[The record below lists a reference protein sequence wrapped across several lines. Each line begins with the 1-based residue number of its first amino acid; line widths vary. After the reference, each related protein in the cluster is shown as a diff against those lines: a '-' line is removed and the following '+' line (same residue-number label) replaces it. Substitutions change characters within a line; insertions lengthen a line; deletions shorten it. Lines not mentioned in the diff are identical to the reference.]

1 MAADPTPVKVRQN
14 KKKTVIFIT
23 AAMLILAIAAGI
35 GVKWYR
41 DVQNRV
47 TVSFNTNGGE
57 TVEAVTLEKGSVL
70 TAVPC
75 ASKQDQNFT
84 GWFYDGDCTE
94 PFHSEDPF
102 EENTV
107 LYAAYEEPEQGVTKQ
122 DTAYV
127 ADCDAKEPIVIRSEE
142 KITDENWMDYLEIES
157 ALGDLPTSFHVTAL
171 EDNQY
176 EVTPEQDYQA
186 GFTYDFHAKNG
197 ATLISGESEDL
208 NTVTQRIHKDNV
220 EEVVLKKE
228 IVYLDW
234 DDVVREGE
242 TYQFYIPKR
251 AEFVITEKTPICFL
265 NGYDEWVAAGKNP
278 NTFGD
283 LYDDTTLFV
292 SVSMVNDQF
301 LVKESDKGTLSGKD
315 WYFVTVEDADLADI
329 IDDVDVYMEEHVEAE
344 DLIDTEQI
352 EQNILEGDG
361 IDQLEDLLT
370 CAILDDETFQNLSDE
385 KSNDNV
391 FLFNNIVA
399 SAAEMDN
406 IPFRDGLS
414 MGETVSI
421 PVAKK
426 GDITVSVSWSRD
438 SARNPNFPG
447 VDYNDPENKEWSAMQ
462 VMVEFDKVVNG
473 VEIKAATD
481 ITEYLKINMQGCK
494 EWQGINL
501 KFDYAANI
509 YSQVTFDFNVAIR
522 EEGGEWLDVS
532 ESVTSKMTSEEMLQ
546 RYSDIINADTG
557 FIDICD
563 ETIVSGKFRVI
574 PFIPIFTV
582 SLNLNYTLR
591 LDLAA
596 GISSNFTQ
604 LDATQVG
611 MRGISSG
618 KVEGYKNELSGAN
631 RYAYNFNACGR
642 IGVETGLKGELTLS
656 FTGLEKYGEIGISI
670 EVGVYTDLYG
680 YVNFSL
686 KKERQHSSFI
696 EKKFN
701 GAYYLEV
708 GIYLEIKAFARA
720 EAFDVEKDARLFKD
734 KWKLFSWGSRY
745 VVYGLDSKKSTGNGV
760 GFSQDEDGNNRYF
773 MHQNQ
778 ANIVEI
784 CGLKP
789 EYVDLTT
796 GKLTTAV
803 DQELNGNFYPQ
814 FSNKALRYN
823 DSNRMVSVDTNK
835 TNAKAFIANVDIY
848 FDVPMFSLSSTQTA
862 DGESFVST
870 KLYWSDPSTNITS
883 IDDFSKTYTASFGYQ
898 FPDGSTKIIET
909 KEVLAIEPVGSFGV
923 HKDLD
928 KVIFRVDGYSCS
940 NDESFKYN
948 PSSEYRMNSVYIA
961 KDTSFYVN
969 VTPKQYYVSFSY
981 YDVDAKQWKAEVRAC
996 TVGETP
1002 VPPKEAENAMFTG
1015 WGGRDYVTGDRLSEL
1030 TALSYGTSWNS
1041 TWNPSASQ
1049 YYELNDTIERLG
1061 LTSFDKSPD
1070 EVLATYDASYYKNKW
1085 DYAWNAVP
1093 FINYRNPK
1101 DGFVQVYHA
1110 NYRDCNV
1117 TFLYGNEDA
1126 YDKTGNEA
1134 VDVKSLTRAFE
1145 IGDTIKAPYDSTY
1158 MEGYGLVQG
1167 WDKDG
1172 DGIND
1177 YELDADGKAILP
1189 EATEDGMILR
1199 GIYEIPEITLHFQT
1213 YNGDKQQYEDFT
1225 EVTLKNGLEI
1235 NFDGKEVT
1243 FGGEKVYA
1251 SGETEDVFTQ
1261 TIAASSDFSKFRYWE
1276 YHPVSIN
1283 AWIRADKA
1291 YKTTY
1296 YTSDI
1301 FFRPA
1306 FMTYYKID
1314 FLPGEMGQF
1323 RVKNDDG
1330 TMTEQ
1335 EQLTHR
1341 VLPGDTVI
1349 PHELIDNAYPTED
1362 GETLQ
1367 WLEGW
1372 DADGDG
1378 EIDYRQ
1384 TSLFTAEKNLTL
1396 TAIYKKEPLTFQTE
1410 IELPLQFE
1418 PEFPASAKP
1427 YLTNETKEGDSVQT
1441 YVYEGPYT
1449 PYLPLETYIKNLYET
1464 TKHIDS
1470 ETGYEVYDYASMTSL
1485 QTHFYYPNGK
1495 STAVNVFKKVEIR
1508 EGHTGHT
1515 ITFDAGEDG
1524 YFMSYGSADVKKHQT
1539 FTKTLDNGTYNIAD
1553 YTCWANTSPN
1563 RDCPDLYSYY
1573 TVDYWTDEDGNRLE
1587 NDQFTVDKQSK
1598 TLTAHWVCNMQIR
1611 LDSERLEPI
1620 GQIGSYTYSG
1630 TNTSNMLLAE
1640 GTHKFSELNQPVQ
1653 TYFPEKYLFEV
1664 VGWKDSR
1671 DKTDIIHG
1679 LEEEFELSDEER
1691 DTVFTAVWKQKGV
1704 AVVLHTDKNF
1714 QNATGNA
1721 VAPEH
1726 DFNESNQV
1734 LLDFGTYPISG
1745 FPVPYD
1751 LDGICTYQTVG
1762 WKDSNGTVYRL
1773 DDPNAAI
1780 TLTED
1785 TGYLELT
1792 AVTEISECTFY
1803 FDANGGTFSDGGTRY
1818 TKKLPVG
1825 ENQVDDWAIPE
1836 RENTAYETYVF
1847 AGWKVVTNDDDYQ
1860 ETICKAGDTYTV
1872 DDSCCSVY
1880 AIWQT
1885 TEQKHHYRYG
1895 FDEDS
1900 HWLVCLNESCTGID
1914 AEKTAHTWD
1923 ENQVCSVCGYGCVT
1937 PQTDEDG
1944 NYVITNTAELYGF
1957 AKLVNEGQ
1965 TDANAVLGC
1974 DITVNQGVLDAS
1986 GDLADGA
1993 FITWTPIGASYTTPY
2008 SGTFDGRGHS
2018 INGLYFCQDRTQPLQ
2033 GKLYF
2038 GLFGMLENA
2047 TVENVMVAD
2056 SYFNAGADYSS
2067 AGGIAAQA
2075 GNSTISCCETR
2086 VNVYAMVSGGI
2097 TAEAHSSEIVNCSSV
2112 GTIDSFTK
2120 AGGITAFAMEST
2132 IKNCFYA
2139 GAVTTS
2145 LQGSVIPIADCET
2158 ISNCYYD
2165 KNQFPGQTKLLSG
2178 VTAKTTKQFQ
2188 SGSVAYLLQD
2198 GQEAEV
2204 WGQEIGVDQYPK
2216 IHGKKV
2222 YRSGNKYFNEQVTTT
2237 TTTTTTI
2244 TTTTTTVTT
2253 TKLTTTKPMTT
2264 TSATKQTTTTTKLT
2278 TKPMTTTFATKQT
2291 TATTKLTTKPMTTTS
2306 TTEQTTT
2313 TTKLTTKPMTTTFA
2327 TKQTTATTKLTTKP
2341 MTTTSTTEQT
2351 TTTTKLTTTKPVT
2364 TTSTTKQTTATT
2376 KLTTKPVT
2384 TTSTIK
2390 QTTTTTKLTTKPV
2403 ATTSASEQMTTT
2415 TKLTTKPMTTTS
2427 ITEQTTTMTKL
2438 TTKPM
2443 TTTSVTKQT
2452 TATTKLTTKPMTT
2465 TSTTEQTTTTTKL
2478 TTKPITTTQATT
2490 KSTTITTTNT
2500 AKPTT
2505 TSTSTIN
2512 SMTTTVTA
2520 TSTTETTTAVTTT
2533 SFTTEPTTTGSII
2546 NSTTTST
2553 TESTTT
2559 TTTVPATTTTTEA
2572 TTTST
2577 TESTTTTITIPTT
2590 TTTTTTTEKT
2600 TTSTTESTTT
2610 TITIPT
2616 TTTTIEETTTSTTES
2631 TTTTTTIPTTTT
2643 TIEETTISTTESTTT
2658 ITTVPTTTT
2667 TIEAT
2672 TTSTTESTTTIT
2684 TVPTTTTTTEETT
2697 TSTTESTTTT
2707 TITIPTTTTTTEATT
2722 TSTTEW
2728 TTTITTVP
2736 TTTTTTEETTT
2747 STTESTTTIT
2757 TVPTTTTTT
2766 EETTTSTTEST
2777 TTTTTIP
2784 TTTTTT
2790 EATTTSTTEWT
2801 TTTTTVPTTTTTT
2814 EVTTTSTTEWTTTTT
2829 TVPTTTTTSETT
2841 TTVPTTSEENPD
2853 TTTTEPIEM
2862 GIYGDVDGNGI
2873 VDVSDAVAV
2882 LTYYAK
2888 RAAGL
2893 EPIFG
2898 ETPEENEAIFALADV
2913 DQDGMITVQ
2922 DAVYILTYY
2931 AQKASGMQ
2939 PTWEEL
2945 TGISALF

>member
-1 MAADPTPVKVRQN
+1 M
-14 KKKTVIFIT
+14 
-23 AAMLILAIAAGI
+23 
-35 GVKWYR
+35 
-41 DVQNRV
+41 
-47 TVSFNTNGGE
+47 
-57 TVEAVTLEKGSVL
+57 
-70 TAVPC
+70 
-75 ASKQDQNFT
+75 
-84 GWFYDGDCTE
+84 
-94 PFHSEDPF
+94 
-102 EENTV
+102 
-107 LYAAYEEPEQGVTKQ
+107 
-122 DTAYV
+122 
-127 ADCDAKEPIVIRSEE
+127 
-142 KITDENWMDYLEIES
+142 
-157 ALGDLPTSFHVTAL
+157 
-171 EDNQY
+171 
-176 EVTPEQDYQA
+176 
-186 GFTYDFHAKNG
+186 
-197 ATLISGESEDL
+197 
-208 NTVTQRIHKDNV
+208 
-220 EEVVLKKE
+220 
-228 IVYLDW
+228 
-234 DDVVREGE
+234 
-242 TYQFYIPKR
+242 
-251 AEFVITEKTPICFL
+251 
-265 NGYDEWVAAGKNP
+265 NGYNEWVAAGKNP

-283 LYDDTTLFV
+283 LYDDDTLFV
-292 SVSMVNDQF
+292 SVNLVNDQF
-301 LVKESDKGTLSGKD
+301 LAKESDKGNLSGKD
-315 WYFVTVEDADLADI
+315 WYFVTVENADLADI
-329 IDDVDVYMEEHVEAE
+329 IDDVDVYMEENVEAE

-361 IDQLEDLLT
+361 INQLEDLLT
-370 CAILDDETFQNLSDE
+370 CAILDDQTFQNLSDE
-385 KSNDNV
+385 KPNDNV

-414 MGETVSI
+414 MGETVRI

-686 KKERQHSSFI
+686 KKERQHSSLV

-745 VVYGLDSKKSTGNGV
+745 VVYGLDGQKSTGSGV

-778 ANIVEI
+778 ANIIEI

-803 DQELNGNFYPQ
+803 DQELNGKFYPQ

-848 FDVPMFSLSSTQTA
+848 FDIPMFSLSSTQTA

-870 KLYWSDPSTNITS
+870 KLYWSDPSTDITS
-883 IDDFSKTYTASFGYQ
+883 IDDFSKTYTASFGYK
-898 FPDGSTKIIET
+898 FPDGSTKILET
-909 KEVLAIEPVGSFGV
+909 KEVRAIEPVGYFKV
-923 HKDLD
+923 HEDLD
-928 KVIFRVDGYSCS
+928 KVVFRVDGYSWS
-940 NDESFKYN
+940 NDEPFEHN
-948 PSSEYRMNSVYIA
+948 PNSEYSMRNVYISE
-961 KDTSFYVN
+961 DTSFYVD
-969 VTPKQYYVSFSY
+969 VTPKQYYVTFSY
-981 YDVDAKQWKAEVRAC
+981 YDIDAKQWKAEVRAC

-1015 WGGRDYVTGDRLSEL
+1015 WEGHDYTNGNNLDEITSLD
-1030 TALSYGTSWNS
+1030 YGTN
-1041 TWNPSASQ
+1041 WNPSRYASDSR
-1049 YYELNDTIERLG
+1049 YYSLTNRG
-1061 LTSFDKSPD
+1061 LVTSGKSAD
-1070 EVLATYDASYYKNKW
+1070 EVLATYDASTYKNEW
-1085 DYAWNAVP
+1085 RYEWNAV
-1093 FINYRNPK
+1093 
-1101 DGFVQVYHA
+1101 GFLDHTFAYHAPENGFAQVYRA
-1110 NYRDCNV
+1110 NYRDCNI

-1134 VDVKSLTRAFE
+1134 EDVKSQTRAFK

-1172 DGIND
+1172 DGVND
-1177 YELDADGKAILP
+1177 YELDDEGKAILP
-1189 EATEDGMILR
+1189 VATEDGMILR
-1199 GIYEIPEITLHFQT
+1199 GVYEIPEITLHFQT

-1251 SGETEDVFTQ
+1251 SGATEDVFTQ
-1261 TIAASSDFSKFRYWE
+1261 TIAASSNFSKFRYWE
-1276 YHPVSIN
+1276 YRPVSIDE
-1283 AWIRADKA
+1283 WKKADEA

-1306 FMTYYKID
+1306 FEVYYKIE
-1314 FLPGEMGQF
+1314 FLPGEVGQF

-1335 EQLTHR
+1335 TQLTHR
-1341 VLPGDTVI
+1341 VLAGNLVT
-1349 PHELIDNAYPTED
+1349 PHELMIDLAYPTED
-1362 GETLQ
+1362 GETLRL
-1367 WLEGW
+1367 LEGW

-1449 PYLPLETYIKNLYET
+1449 PYLPLETYIKTLYET

-1539 FTKTLDNGTYNIAD
+1539 FTKKLDNGTYNIAD
-1553 YTCWANTSPN
+1553 YTCWANTRPN
-1563 RDCPDLYSYY
+1563 RDSSDLSSDY
-1573 TVDYWTDEDGNRLE
+1573 TIDYWTDEDGNRLE
-1587 NDQFTVDKQSK
+1587 NDQFTVDKQNK
-1598 TLTAHWVCNMQIR
+1598 TLTAHWICNMQIR

-1630 TNTSNMLLAE
+1630 MNTSNMLLAE

-1679 LEEEFELSDEER
+1679 LEEEFTLSDEEQ

-1704 AVVLHTDKNF
+1704 AVILHADKNF

-1726 DFNESNQV
+1726 DFNENNQV
-1734 LLDFGTYPISG
+1734 LLAFGTYPISG

-1751 LDGICTYQTVG
+1751 LGGIFTYQTVG

-1792 AVTEISECTFY
+1792 AVTEISECTFD
-1803 FDANGGTFSDGGTRY
+1803 FDANGGTFSDGGTQY

-1825 ENQVDDWAIPE
+1825 ESQVDDWAIPE
-1836 RENTAYETYVF
+1836 RENTAYETYDF
-1847 AGWKVVTNDDDYQ
+1847 AGWKVVTNDDYQ

-1872 DDSCCSVY
+1872 DNSCCSVY

-1900 HWLVCLNESCTGID
+1900 HWLVCLNEGCTGID
-1914 AEKTAHTWD
+1914 AEKTTHTWD

-1986 GDLADGA
+1986 GDLSDGA
-1993 FITWTPIGASYTTPY
+1993 FITWTPIGSSHTTPY

-2018 INGLYFCQDRTQPLQ
+2018 INGLYSCQDRTQPLQ
-2033 GKLYF
+2033 GKLYL
-2038 GLFGMLENA
+2038 GLFGLLENA
-2047 TVENVMVAD
+2047 TVENVTVAD
-2056 SYFNAGADYSS
+2056 SYFNAGADYSY

-2097 TAEAHSSEIVNCSSV
+2097 TAEAHGSEIVNCSSV
-2112 GTIDSFTK
+2112 GTIDSFTR
-2120 AGGITAFAMEST
+2120 AGGIASIAMEST

-2145 LQGSVIPIADCET
+2145 LQGRAIPIAACET

-2165 KNQFPGQTKLLSG
+2165 KNQFPGQTELLSG

-2204 WGQEIGVDQYPK
+2204 WGQEIGVDPYPK

-2222 YRSGNKYFNEQVTTT
+2222 YHSGNKYFNEQVTTT
-2237 TTTTTTI
+2237 TTTMI

-2253 TKLTTTKPMTT
+2253 TKLTTTKPMTTTSTTKQTTTTTKLTTKPMTTTSTIKQTTTTTKLTTKPMTT

-2278 TKPMTTTFATKQT
+2278 TKPMTTTSAT
-2291 TATTKLTTKPMTTTS
+2291 
-2306 TTEQTTT
+2306 
-2313 TTKLTTKPMTTTFA
+2313 
-2327 TKQTTATTKLTTKP
+2327 
-2341 MTTTSTTEQT
+2341 
-2351 TTTTKLTTTKPVT
+2351 
-2364 TTSTTKQTTATT
+2364 
-2376 KLTTKPVT
+2376 
-2384 TTSTIK
+2384 K
-2390 QTTTTTKLTTKPV
+2390 QTTTTTKLTTNPV
-2403 ATTSASEQMTTT
+2403 TTTSATKQTITT

-2427 ITEQTTTMTKL
+2427 ATEQTTATTKL

-2452 TATTKLTTKPMTT
+2452 TA
-2465 TSTTEQTTTTTKL
+2465 TTKL

-2500 AKPTT
+2500 AKSTT
-2505 TSTSTIN
+2505 TSTSIIN
-2512 SMTTTVTA
+2512 SMTTIVTA

-2559 TTTVPATTTTTEA
+2559 ELTTTETTTTTF
-2572 TTTST
+2572 
-2577 TESTTTTITIPTT
+2577 P
-2590 TTTTTTTEKT
+2590 
-2600 TTSTTESTTT
+2600 
-2610 TITIPT
+2610 
-2616 TTTTIEETTTSTTES
+2616 
-2631 TTTTTTIPTTTT
+2631 
-2643 TIEETTISTTESTTT
+2643 
-2658 ITTVPTTTT
+2658 
-2667 TIEAT
+2667 
-2672 TTSTTESTTTIT
+2672 
-2684 TVPTTTTTTEETT
+2684 
-2697 TSTTESTTTT
+2697 
-2707 TITIPTTTTTTEATT
+2707 
-2722 TSTTEW
+2722 
-2728 TTTITTVP
+2728 
-2736 TTTTTTEETTT
+2736 
-2747 STTESTTTIT
+2747 
-2757 TVPTTTTTT
+2757 
-2766 EETTTSTTEST
+2766 
-2777 TTTTTIP
+2777 
-2784 TTTTTT
+2784 
-2790 EATTTSTTEWT
+2790 
-2801 TTTTTVPTTTTTT
+2801 
-2814 EVTTTSTTEWTTTTT
+2814 
-2829 TVPTTTTTSETT
+2829 TTTSETT

-2939 PTWEEL
+2939 PTWKEL

>member
-57 TVEAVTLEKGSVL
+57 TVEAVTLKKGSVL

-107 LYAAYEEPEQGVTKQ
+107 LYAAYEAPEQGVTKQ

-142 KITDENWMDYLEIES
+142 EITDENWMDYLEIDS
-157 ALGDLPTSFHVTAL
+157 ALGDLPTAFHVTAL

-265 NGYDEWVAAGKNP
+265 NGYNEWVAAGKNP

-283 LYDDTTLFV
+283 LYDDDTLFV
-292 SVSMVNDQF
+292 SVNLVNDQF

-315 WYFVTVEDADLADI
+315 WYFVTVENADLADI
-329 IDDVDVYMEEHVEAE
+329 IDDVDVYMEENVEAE

-352 EQNILEGDG
+352 EQNILAGDG
-361 IDQLEDLLT
+361 INQLEDLLT
-370 CAILDDETFQNLSDE
+370 CAILDDQTFQNLSDE

-414 MGETVSI
+414 MGETVRI

-686 KKERQHSSFI
+686 KKEQQHSSLV

-778 ANIVEI
+778 ANMIEI

-848 FDVPMFSLSSTQTA
+848 FDIPMFSLSSTQTA

-870 KLYWSDPSTNITS
+870 KLYWSDPSTDITS
-883 IDDFSKTYTASFGYQ
+883 IDDFSKTYTASFGYK

-909 KEVLAIEPVGSFGV
+909 KEVLAIEPVGYFGV
-923 HKDLD
+923 RKALNN
-928 KVIFRVDGYSCS
+928 VIFQVDGYSWS
-940 NDESFKYN
+940 NDEPFEHN
-948 PSSEYRMNSVYIA
+948 PNSEYSMSSVYIA
-961 KDTSFYVN
+961 KDTSFYVD
-969 VTPKQYYVSFSY
+969 VTPKQYYVTFSY
-981 YDVDAKQWKAEVRAC
+981 YDIDAKQWKAEVRAC

-1015 WGGRDYVTGDRLSEL
+1015 WEGHDYTNGNNLDEITSLD
-1030 TALSYGTSWNS
+1030 YGTN
-1041 TWNPSASQ
+1041 WNPSRYASDSR
-1049 YYELNDTIERLG
+1049 YYSLTNRG
-1061 LTSFDKSPD
+1061 LVTSGKSAD
-1070 EVLATYDASYYKNKW
+1070 EVLATYDASTYKNEW
-1085 DYAWNAVP
+1085 RYEWNAV
-1093 FINYRNPK
+1093 
-1101 DGFVQVYHA
+1101 GFLDHTFAYHAPENGFAQVYRA
-1110 NYRDCNV
+1110 NYRDCNI

-1134 VDVKSLTRAFE
+1134 EDVKSQTRAFK

-1172 DGIND
+1172 DGVND
-1177 YELDADGKAILP
+1177 YELDDEGKAILP
-1189 EATEDGMILR
+1189 VATEDGMILR
-1199 GIYEIPEITLHFQT
+1199 GVYEIPEITLHFQT

-1251 SGETEDVFTQ
+1251 SGATEDVFTQ
-1261 TIAASSDFSKFRYWE
+1261 TIAASSNFSKFRYWE
-1276 YHPVSIN
+1276 YRPVSIDE
-1283 AWIRADKA
+1283 WKKADEA

-1306 FMTYYKID
+1306 FEVYYKIE
-1314 FLPGEMGQF
+1314 FLPGEVGQF

-1335 EQLTHR
+1335 TQLTHR
-1341 VLPGDTVI
+1341 VLAGNLVT
-1349 PHELIDNAYPTED
+1349 PHELMIDLAYPTED
-1362 GETLQ
+1362 GETLRL
-1367 WLEGW
+1367 LEGW

-1384 TSLFTAEKNLTL
+1384 RSLFTAEKSLTL

-1539 FTKTLDNGTYNIAD
+1539 FTKKLDNGTYNIAD
-1553 YTCWANTSPN
+1553 YTCWANTRPN
-1563 RDCPDLYSYY
+1563 RDSSDLSSDY
-1573 TVDYWTDEDGNRLE
+1573 TIDYWTDEDGNRLE
-1587 NDQFTVDKQSK
+1587 NDQFTVDKQNK
-1598 TLTAHWVCNMQIR
+1598 TLTAHWICNMQIR
-1611 LDSERLEPI
+1611 LDSEQLEPI

-1630 TNTSNMLLAE
+1630 MNTSNMLLAE

-1679 LEEEFELSDEER
+1679 LEEEFTLSDEEQ

-1704 AVVLHTDKNF
+1704 AVILHADKNF

-1726 DFNESNQV
+1726 DFNENNQV
-1734 LLDFGTYPISG
+1734 LLAFGTYPISG

-1751 LDGICTYQTVG
+1751 LDGIFTYQTVG

-1792 AVTEISECTFY
+1792 AVTEISECTFD

-1836 RENTAYETYVF
+1836 RENTAYETYDF
-1847 AGWKVVTNDDDYQ
+1847 AGWKVVTNDDYQ

-1872 DDSCCSVY
+1872 DNSCCSVY

-1900 HWLVCLNESCTGID
+1900 HWLVCLNEGCTGID

-1957 AKLVNEGQ
+1957 AKLVNEEQ

-1986 GDLADGA
+1986 GDLSDGA
-1993 FITWTPIGASYTTPY
+1993 FITWTPIGSSHTTPY

-2018 INGLYFCQDRTQPLQ
+2018 INGLYSCQDRTQPLQ
-2033 GKLYF
+2033 GKLYI
-2038 GLFGMLENA
+2038 GLFGLLENA
-2047 TVENVMVAD
+2047 TVENVTVAD
-2056 SYFNAGADYSS
+2056 SYFNAGADYSY

-2112 GTIDSFTK
+2112 GTIDSFTR
-2120 AGGITAFAMEST
+2120 AGGIAAIAMEST

-2145 LQGSVIPIADCET
+2145 LQGRAIPIAACET

-2165 KNQFPGQTKLLSG
+2165 KNQFPGQTELLFG

-2222 YRSGNKYFNEQVTTT
+2222 YHSGNKYFNEQVT

-2253 TKLTTTKPMTT
+2253 TKLTTKPVTTTSATKQTTTTTKLTTKPVTTTSATKQTTTTTKLTTKPMTT
-2264 TSATKQTTTTTKLT
+2264 TSATKQTTATTKLTTKPMTTTFATKQTITTTKLTTKPMTTTSTIKQTTTTTKLT

-2306 TTEQTTT
+2306 ATE
-2313 TTKLTTKPMTTTFA
+2313 
-2327 TKQTTATTKLTTKP
+2327 QTTATTKLTTKP
-2341 MTTTSTTEQT
+2341 MTTTSATEQT
-2351 TTTTKLTTTKPVT
+2351 TATTKLTTKPMTTTSATKQTTATTKLTTKPVT

-2384 TTSTIK
+2384 TTSTTK
-2390 QTTTTTKLTTKPV
+2390 QTTTTTKLTTKP
-2403 ATTSASEQMTTT
+2403 M
-2415 TKLTTKPMTTTS
+2415 
-2427 ITEQTTTMTKL
+2427 I
-2438 TTKPM
+2438 
-2443 TTTSVTKQT
+2443 TTSVTKQT
-2452 TATTKLTTKPMTT
+2452 TA
-2465 TSTTEQTTTTTKL
+2465 TTKL

-2505 TSTSTIN
+2505 TSTSIIN
-2512 SMTTTVTA
+2512 SMTTIVTA

-2559 TTTVPATTTTTEA
+2559 TTT
-2572 TTTST
+2572 
-2577 TESTTTTITIPTT
+2577 IP
-2590 TTTTTTTEKT
+2590 TTTTTTEKT

-2610 TITIPT
+2610 TTTELTTTET
-2616 TTTTIEETTTSTTES
+2616 TTTTF
-2631 TTTTTTIPTTTT
+2631 P
-2643 TIEETTISTTESTTT
+2643 
-2658 ITTVPTTTT
+2658 
-2667 TIEAT
+2667 
-2672 TTSTTESTTTIT
+2672 
-2684 TVPTTTTTTEETT
+2684 
-2697 TSTTESTTTT
+2697 
-2707 TITIPTTTTTTEATT
+2707 
-2722 TSTTEW
+2722 
-2728 TTTITTVP
+2728 
-2736 TTTTTTEETTT
+2736 
-2747 STTESTTTIT
+2747 
-2757 TVPTTTTTT
+2757 
-2766 EETTTSTTEST
+2766 
-2777 TTTTTIP
+2777 
-2784 TTTTTT
+2784 
-2790 EATTTSTTEWT
+2790 
-2801 TTTTTVPTTTTTT
+2801 
-2814 EVTTTSTTEWTTTTT
+2814 
-2829 TVPTTTTTSETT
+2829 TTTSETT

>member
-1 MAADPTPVKVRQN
+1 
-14 KKKTVIFIT
+14 
-23 AAMLILAIAAGI
+23 
-35 GVKWYR
+35 
-41 DVQNRV
+41 
-47 TVSFNTNGGE
+47 
-57 TVEAVTLEKGSVL
+57 
-70 TAVPC
+70 
-75 ASKQDQNFT
+75 
-84 GWFYDGDCTE
+84 
-94 PFHSEDPF
+94 
-102 EENTV
+102 
-107 LYAAYEEPEQGVTKQ
+107 
-122 DTAYV
+122 
-127 ADCDAKEPIVIRSEE
+127 
-142 KITDENWMDYLEIES
+142 
-157 ALGDLPTSFHVTAL
+157 
-171 EDNQY
+171 
-176 EVTPEQDYQA
+176 
-186 GFTYDFHAKNG
+186 
-197 ATLISGESEDL
+197 
-208 NTVTQRIHKDNV
+208 
-220 EEVVLKKE
+220 
-228 IVYLDW
+228 
-234 DDVVREGE
+234 
-242 TYQFYIPKR
+242 
-251 AEFVITEKTPICFL
+251 
-265 NGYDEWVAAGKNP
+265 
-278 NTFGD
+278 
-283 LYDDTTLFV
+283 
-292 SVSMVNDQF
+292 
-301 LVKESDKGTLSGKD
+301 
-315 WYFVTVEDADLADI
+315 
-329 IDDVDVYMEEHVEAE
+329 
-344 DLIDTEQI
+344 
-352 EQNILEGDG
+352 
-361 IDQLEDLLT
+361 
-370 CAILDDETFQNLSDE
+370 
-385 KSNDNV
+385 
-391 FLFNNIVA
+391 
-399 SAAEMDN
+399 
-406 IPFRDGLS
+406 
-414 MGETVSI
+414 
-421 PVAKK
+421 
-426 GDITVSVSWSRD
+426 
-438 SARNPNFPG
+438 
-447 VDYNDPENKEWSAMQ
+447 MQ

-686 KKERQHSSFI
+686 KKERQHSSLV

-745 VVYGLDSKKSTGNGV
+745 VVYGLDGQKSTGSGV

-778 ANIVEI
+778 ANIIEI

-803 DQELNGNFYPQ
+803 DQELNGEFYPQ

-823 DSNRMVSVDTNK
+823 HSNRMVSVDTSK
-835 TNAKAFIANVDIY
+835 TNAKAFVANVDIY

-870 KLYWSDPSTNITS
+870 KLYWSDPSTDITS
-883 IDDFSKTYTASFGYQ
+883 IDDFSTKTYTASFGYK
-898 FPDGSTKIIET
+898 FPDGSTKILET
-909 KEVLAIEPVGSFGV
+909 KEVRAIEPVGYFKV
-923 HKDLD
+923 HEDLD
-928 KVIFRVDGYSCS
+928 KVVFRVDGYSWS
-940 NDESFKYN
+940 NDEPFN
-948 PSSEYRMNSVYIA
+948 HHPNSEYSMRNVYIA
-961 KDTSFYVN
+961 EDTSFYVD

-981 YDVDAKQWKAEVRAC
+981 YDVEAKQWKAEVRAC

-1015 WGGRDYVTGDRLSEL
+1015 WEGHDYTNGNNLDEITSLD
-1030 TALSYGTSWNS
+1030 YGTN
-1041 TWNPSASQ
+1041 WNPSRYASDSR
-1049 YYELNDTIERLG
+1049 YYSLTNRG
-1061 LTSFDKSPD
+1061 LVTSGKSAD
-1070 EVLATYDASYYKNKW
+1070 EVLATYDASTYKNEW
-1085 DYAWNAVP
+1085 RYEWNAV
-1093 FINYRNPK
+1093 
-1101 DGFVQVYHA
+1101 GFLDHTFAYHAPENGFAQVYRA
-1110 NYRDCNV
+1110 NYRDCNI

-1134 VDVKSLTRAFE
+1134 EDVKSQTRAFK

-1172 DGIND
+1172 DGVND
-1177 YELDADGKAILP
+1177 YELDDEGKAILP
-1189 EATEDGMILR
+1189 VATEDGMILR
-1199 GIYEIPEITLHFQT
+1199 GVYEIPEITLHFQT

-1251 SGETEDVFTQ
+1251 SGATEDVFTQ
-1261 TIAASSDFSKFRYWE
+1261 TIAASSNFSKFRYWE
-1276 YHPVSIN
+1276 YRPVSIDE
-1283 AWIRADKA
+1283 WKKADEA

-1306 FMTYYKID
+1306 FEVYYKIE
-1314 FLPGEMGQF
+1314 FLPGEVGQF

-1335 EQLTHR
+1335 TQLTHR
-1341 VLPGDTVI
+1341 VLAGNLVT
-1349 PHELIDNAYPTED
+1349 PHELMIDLAYPTED
-1362 GETLQ
+1362 GETLRL
-1367 WLEGW
+1367 LEGW

-1539 FTKTLDNGTYNIAD
+1539 FTKKLDNGTYNIAD
-1553 YTCWANTSPN
+1553 YTCWANTRPN
-1563 RDCPDLYSYY
+1563 RDSSDLSSDY
-1573 TVDYWTDEDGNRLE
+1573 TIDYWTDEDGNRLE
-1587 NDQFTVDKQSK
+1587 NDQFTVDKQNK
-1598 TLTAHWVCNMQIR
+1598 TLTAHWICNMQIR
-1611 LDSERLEPI
+1611 LDSEQLEPI

-1630 TNTSNMLLAE
+1630 MNTSNMLLAE

-1679 LEEEFELSDEER
+1679 LEEEFTLSDEEQ

-1704 AVVLHTDKNF
+1704 AVILHADKNF

-1726 DFNESNQV
+1726 DFNENNQV
-1734 LLDFGTYPISG
+1734 LLAFGTYPISG

-1751 LDGICTYQTVG
+1751 LGGIFTYQTVG
-1762 WKDSNGTVYRL
+1762 WKDSNGTVCRL

-1792 AVTEISECTFY
+1792 AVTEISECTFD
-1803 FDANGGTFSDGGTRY
+1803 FDANGGTFSDGGTHY

-1825 ENQVDDWAIPE
+1825 ESQVDDWAIPE
-1836 RENTAYETYVF
+1836 RENTAYETYDF
-1847 AGWKVVTNDDDYQ
+1847 AGWKVVTNDDYQ

-1900 HWLVCLNESCTGID
+1900 HWLVCLNEGCTGID

-1923 ENQVCSVCGYGCVT
+1923 ENQICSVCGYGCVT

-1993 FITWTPIGASYTTPY
+1993 FITWTPIGSSHTTPY

-2033 GKLYF
+2033 GKLYL
-2038 GLFGMLENA
+2038 GLFGLLENA
-2047 TVENVMVAD
+2047 TVENVTVAD
-2056 SYFNAGADYSS
+2056 SYFNAGADYSY

-2112 GTIDSFTK
+2112 GTIDSFTR
-2120 AGGITAFAMEST
+2120 AGGITAIAMEST

-2145 LQGSVIPIADCET
+2145 LQGRAIPIAACET

-2165 KNQFPGQTKLLSG
+2165 KNQFPGQTELLSG

-2222 YRSGNKYFNEQVTTT
+2222 YHSGNKYFNEQVT

-2253 TKLTTTKPMTT
+2253 TKLTTKPMTT
-2264 TSATKQTTTTTKLT
+2264 TSATKQTTATTKLTTNPVTTTTKLITKPVTTTSATKQTTATTKLTTNPVTTTSVTKQATTTTKLT
-2278 TKPMTTTFATKQT
+2278 TKPMTTT
-2291 TATTKLTTKPMTTTS
+2291 TKP
-2306 TTEQTTT
+2306 
-2313 TTKLTTKPMTTTFA
+2313 
-2327 TKQTTATTKLTTKP
+2327 
-2341 MTTTSTTEQT
+2341 
-2351 TTTTKLTTTKPVT
+2351 
-2364 TTSTTKQTTATT
+2364 
-2376 KLTTKPVT
+2376 
-2384 TTSTIK
+2384 
-2390 QTTTTTKLTTKPV
+2390 
-2403 ATTSASEQMTTT
+2403 
-2415 TKLTTKPMTTTS
+2415 
-2427 ITEQTTTMTKL
+2427 
-2438 TTKPM
+2438 
-2443 TTTSVTKQT
+2443 
-2452 TATTKLTTKPMTT
+2452 
-2465 TSTTEQTTTTTKL
+2465 
-2478 TTKPITTTQATT
+2478 
-2490 KSTTITTTNT
+2490 TTITTTNT
-2500 AKPTT
+2500 AKSTTTTTIPATT
-2505 TSTSTIN
+2505 TSTTES
-2512 SMTTTVTA
+2512 TTTTTIPTTTTSTPESTTTTTIPTITTTTTESTTTTA
-2520 TSTTETTTAVTTT
+2520 TTTSTTE
-2533 SFTTEPTTTGSII
+2533 
-2546 NSTTTST
+2546 STTTST

-2559 TTTVPATTTTTEA
+2559 TTIPT

-2577 TESTTTTITIPTT
+2577 TKS
-2590 TTTTTTTEKT
+2590 
-2600 TTSTTESTTT
+2600 
-2610 TITIPT
+2610 
-2616 TTTTIEETTTSTTES
+2616 
-2631 TTTTTTIPTTTT
+2631 TTTTTIPTTTT
-2643 TIEETTISTTESTTT
+2643 STTKS
-2658 ITTVPTTTT
+2658 TTTT
-2667 TIEAT
+2667 TIPAT
-2672 TTSTTESTTTIT
+2672 TTSTTKS
-2684 TVPTTTTTTEETT
+2684 TTTTTIPTTT

-2707 TITIPTTTTTTEATT
+2707 TIP
-2722 TSTTEW
+2722 
-2728 TTTITTVP
+2728 
-2736 TTTTTTEETTT
+2736 
-2747 STTESTTTIT
+2747 
-2757 TVPTTTTTT
+2757 
-2766 EETTTSTTEST
+2766 T

-2790 EATTTSTTEWT
+2790 I
-2801 TTTTTVPTTTTTT
+2801 PTTTTTT
-2814 EVTTTSTTEWTTTTT
+2814 ISTTTTT
-2829 TVPTTTTTSETT
+2829 TISTTTTTTTTTAETIISTTTTSETT

-2853 TTTTEPIEM
+2853 ATTTTEPIEM
-2862 GIYGDVDGNGI
+2862 GIYGDVDRNGT

-2888 RAAGL
+2888 QAAGL
-2893 EPIFG
+2893 EVIFG
-2898 ETPEENEAIFALADV
+2898 ETPEENEVIFALADV

-2931 AQKASGMQ
+2931 AQKASGIQ
-2939 PTWEEL
+2939 PSWKEL
-2945 TGISALF
+2945 TGISLPF

>member
-57 TVEAVTLEKGSVL
+57 TVEAVTLKKGSVL

-107 LYAAYEEPEQGVTKQ
+107 LYAAYEAPEQGVTKQ

-142 KITDENWMDYLEIES
+142 EITDENWMDYLEIDS
-157 ALGDLPTSFHVTAL
+157 ALGDLPTAFHVTAL

-265 NGYDEWVAAGKNP
+265 NGYNEWVAAGKNP

-283 LYDDTTLFV
+283 LYDDDTLFV
-292 SVSMVNDQF
+292 SVNLVNDQF

-315 WYFVTVEDADLADI
+315 WYFVTVENADLADI
-329 IDDVDVYMEEHVEAE
+329 IDDVDVYMEENVEAE

-352 EQNILEGDG
+352 EQNILAGDG
-361 IDQLEDLLT
+361 INQLEDLLT
-370 CAILDDETFQNLSDE
+370 CAILDDQTFQNLSDE

-414 MGETVSI
+414 MGETVRI

-686 KKERQHSSFI
+686 KKEQQHSSLV

-734 KWKLFSWGSRY
+734 KWKLFSWGSWY

-778 ANIVEI
+778 ANMIEI

-848 FDVPMFSLSSTQTA
+848 FDIPMFSLSSTQTA

-870 KLYWSDPSTNITS
+870 KLYWSDPSTDITS
-883 IDDFSKTYTASFGYQ
+883 IDDFSKTYTASFGYK

-909 KEVLAIEPVGSFGV
+909 KEVLAIEPVGYFGV
-923 HKDLD
+923 RKALNN
-928 KVIFRVDGYSCS
+928 VIFQVDGYSWS
-940 NDESFKYN
+940 NDEPFEHN
-948 PSSEYRMNSVYIA
+948 PNSEYSMSSVYIA
-961 KDTSFYVN
+961 KDTSFYVD
-969 VTPKQYYVSFSY
+969 VTPKQYYVTFSY
-981 YDVDAKQWKAEVRAC
+981 YDIDAKQWKAEVRAC

-1015 WGGRDYVTGDRLSEL
+1015 WEGHDYTNGNNLDEITSLD
-1030 TALSYGTSWNS
+1030 YGTN
-1041 TWNPSASQ
+1041 WNPSRYASDSR
-1049 YYELNDTIERLG
+1049 YYSLTNRG
-1061 LTSFDKSPD
+1061 LVTSGKSAD
-1070 EVLATYDASYYKNKW
+1070 EVLATYDASTYKNEW
-1085 DYAWNAVP
+1085 RYEWNAV
-1093 FINYRNPK
+1093 
-1101 DGFVQVYHA
+1101 GFLDHTFAYHAPENGFAQVYRA
-1110 NYRDCNV
+1110 NYRDCNI

-1134 VDVKSLTRAFE
+1134 EDVKSQTRAFK

-1172 DGIND
+1172 DGVND
-1177 YELDADGKAILP
+1177 YELDDEGKAILP
-1189 EATEDGMILR
+1189 VATEDGMILR
-1199 GIYEIPEITLHFQT
+1199 GVYEIPEITLHFQT

-1251 SGETEDVFTQ
+1251 SGATEDVFTQ
-1261 TIAASSDFSKFRYWE
+1261 TIAASSNFSKFRYWE
-1276 YHPVSIN
+1276 YRPVSIDE
-1283 AWIRADKA
+1283 WKKADEA

-1314 FLPGEMGQF
+1314 FLPGEIGQF

-1335 EQLTHR
+1335 EQLIHR

-1349 PHELIDNAYPTED
+1349 PHELMIDLAYPTED
-1362 GETLQ
+1362 GETLRL
-1367 WLEGW
+1367 LEGW

-1384 TSLFTAEKNLTL
+1384 RSLFTAEKSLTL

-1449 PYLPLETYIKNLYET
+1449 PYLPLETYIKTLYET

-1539 FTKTLDNGTYNIAD
+1539 FTKKLDNGTYNIAD
-1553 YTCWANTSPN
+1553 YTCWANTRPN
-1563 RDCPDLYSYY
+1563 RDSSDLSSDY
-1573 TVDYWTDEDGNRLE
+1573 TIDYWTDEDGNRLE
-1587 NDQFTVDKQSK
+1587 NDQFTVDKQNK
-1598 TLTAHWVCNMQIR
+1598 TLTAHWICNMQIR
-1611 LDSERLEPI
+1611 LDSEQLEPI

-1630 TNTSNMLLAE
+1630 MNTSNMLLAE

-1679 LEEEFELSDEER
+1679 LEEEFTLSDEEQ

-1704 AVVLHTDKNF
+1704 AVILHADKNF

-1726 DFNESNQV
+1726 DFNENNQV
-1734 LLDFGTYPISG
+1734 LLAFGTYPISG

-1751 LDGICTYQTVG
+1751 LGGIFTYQTVG

-1792 AVTEISECTFY
+1792 AVTEISECTFD
-1803 FDANGGTFSDGGTRY
+1803 FDANGGTFSDGGTQY

-1825 ENQVDDWAIPE
+1825 ESQVDDWAIPE
-1836 RENTAYETYVF
+1836 RENTAYETYDF
-1847 AGWKVVTNDDDYQ
+1847 AGWKVVTNDDYQ

-1900 HWLVCLNESCTGID
+1900 HWLVCLNEGCTGID

-1923 ENQVCSVCGYGCVT
+1923 ENQICSVCGYGCVT

-1986 GDLADGA
+1986 GDLSDGA
-1993 FITWTPIGASYTTPY
+1993 FITWTPIGSSHTTPY

-2018 INGLYFCQDRTQPLQ
+2018 INGLYSCQDRTQPLQ
-2033 GKLYF
+2033 GKLYI
-2038 GLFGMLENA
+2038 GLFGLLENA
-2047 TVENVMVAD
+2047 TVENVTVAD
-2056 SYFNAGADYSS
+2056 SYFNAGADYSY

-2112 GTIDSFTK
+2112 GTIDSFTR
-2120 AGGITAFAMEST
+2120 AGGIAAIAMEST

-2145 LQGSVIPIADCET
+2145 LQGRAIPIAACET

-2165 KNQFPGQTKLLSG
+2165 KNQFPGQTELLSG

-2222 YRSGNKYFNEQVTTT
+2222 YHSGNKYFNEQVT

-2253 TKLTTTKPMTT
+2253 TKLTTKPVTTTSATKQTTTTTKLTTKPVTTTSATKQTTTTTKLTTKPMTT
-2264 TSATKQTTTTTKLT
+2264 TSATKQTTATTKLTTKPMTTTFATKQTITTTKLTTKPMTTTSTIKQTTTTTKLT

-2306 TTEQTTT
+2306 ATE
-2313 TTKLTTKPMTTTFA
+2313 
-2327 TKQTTATTKLTTKP
+2327 QTTATTKLTTKP
-2341 MTTTSTTEQT
+2341 MTTTSATKQT
-2351 TTTTKLTTTKPVT
+2351 TATTKLTTKPVT

-2384 TTSTIK
+2384 TTSTTK
-2390 QTTTTTKLTTKPV
+2390 QTTTTTKLTTKP
-2403 ATTSASEQMTTT
+2403 M
-2415 TKLTTKPMTTTS
+2415 
-2427 ITEQTTTMTKL
+2427 I
-2438 TTKPM
+2438 
-2443 TTTSVTKQT
+2443 TTSVTKQT
-2452 TATTKLTTKPMTT
+2452 TATTKLTTKPMIT
-2465 TSTTEQTTTTTKL
+2465 TSVTKQTTATTKL

-2505 TSTSTIN
+2505 TSTSIIN
-2512 SMTTTVTA
+2512 SMTTIVTA

-2559 TTTVPATTTTTEA
+2559 TTT
-2572 TTTST
+2572 
-2577 TESTTTTITIPTT
+2577 IP
-2590 TTTTTTTEKT
+2590 TTTTTTEKT

-2610 TITIPT
+2610 TTTELTTTET
-2616 TTTTIEETTTSTTES
+2616 TTTTF
-2631 TTTTTTIPTTTT
+2631 P
-2643 TIEETTISTTESTTT
+2643 
-2658 ITTVPTTTT
+2658 
-2667 TIEAT
+2667 
-2672 TTSTTESTTTIT
+2672 
-2684 TVPTTTTTTEETT
+2684 
-2697 TSTTESTTTT
+2697 
-2707 TITIPTTTTTTEATT
+2707 
-2722 TSTTEW
+2722 
-2728 TTTITTVP
+2728 
-2736 TTTTTTEETTT
+2736 
-2747 STTESTTTIT
+2747 
-2757 TVPTTTTTT
+2757 
-2766 EETTTSTTEST
+2766 
-2777 TTTTTIP
+2777 
-2784 TTTTTT
+2784 
-2790 EATTTSTTEWT
+2790 
-2801 TTTTTVPTTTTTT
+2801 
-2814 EVTTTSTTEWTTTTT
+2814 
-2829 TVPTTTTTSETT
+2829 TTTSETT

>member
-1 MAADPTPVKVRQN
+1 M
-14 KKKTVIFIT
+14 
-23 AAMLILAIAAGI
+23 
-35 GVKWYR
+35 
-41 DVQNRV
+41 
-47 TVSFNTNGGE
+47 
-57 TVEAVTLEKGSVL
+57 
-70 TAVPC
+70 
-75 ASKQDQNFT
+75 
-84 GWFYDGDCTE
+84 
-94 PFHSEDPF
+94 
-102 EENTV
+102 
-107 LYAAYEEPEQGVTKQ
+107 
-122 DTAYV
+122 
-127 ADCDAKEPIVIRSEE
+127 
-142 KITDENWMDYLEIES
+142 
-157 ALGDLPTSFHVTAL
+157 
-171 EDNQY
+171 
-176 EVTPEQDYQA
+176 
-186 GFTYDFHAKNG
+186 
-197 ATLISGESEDL
+197 
-208 NTVTQRIHKDNV
+208 
-220 EEVVLKKE
+220 
-228 IVYLDW
+228 
-234 DDVVREGE
+234 
-242 TYQFYIPKR
+242 
-251 AEFVITEKTPICFL
+251 
-265 NGYDEWVAAGKNP
+265 NGYNEWVAAGKNP

-283 LYDDTTLFV
+283 LYDDDTLFV
-292 SVSMVNDQF
+292 SVNLVNDQF
-301 LVKESDKGTLSGKD
+301 LAKESDKGNLSGKD
-315 WYFVTVEDADLADI
+315 WYFVTVENADLADI
-329 IDDVDVYMEEHVEAE
+329 IDDVDVYMEENVEAE

-352 EQNILEGDG
+352 EQNILAGDG
-361 IDQLEDLLT
+361 INQLEDLLT
-370 CAILDDETFQNLSDE
+370 CAILDDQTFQNLSDE
-385 KSNDNV
+385 KPNDNV

-414 MGETVSI
+414 MGETVRI

-686 KKERQHSSFI
+686 KKEQQHSSLV

-778 ANIVEI
+778 ANMIEI

-848 FDVPMFSLSSTQTA
+848 FDIPMFSLSSTQTA

-870 KLYWSDPSTNITS
+870 KLYWSDPSTDITS
-883 IDDFSKTYTASFGYQ
+883 IDDFSKTYTASFGYK

-909 KEVLAIEPVGSFGV
+909 KEVLAIEPVGYFGV
-923 HKDLD
+923 RKALNN
-928 KVIFRVDGYSCS
+928 VIFQVDGYSWS
-940 NDESFKYN
+940 NDEPFEHN
-948 PSSEYRMNSVYIA
+948 PNSEYSMSSVYIA
-961 KDTSFYVN
+961 KDTSFYVD
-969 VTPKQYYVSFSY
+969 VTPKQYYVTFSY
-981 YDVDAKQWKAEVRAC
+981 YDIDAKQWKAEVRAC

-1015 WGGRDYVTGDRLSEL
+1015 WEGHDYTNGNNLDEITSLD
-1030 TALSYGTSWNS
+1030 YGTN
-1041 TWNPSASQ
+1041 WNPSRYASDSR
-1049 YYELNDTIERLG
+1049 YYSLTNRG
-1061 LTSFDKSPD
+1061 LVTSGKSAD
-1070 EVLATYDASYYKNKW
+1070 EVLATYDASTYKNEW
-1085 DYAWNAVP
+1085 RYEWNAV
-1093 FINYRNPK
+1093 
-1101 DGFVQVYHA
+1101 GFLDHTFAYHAPENGFAQVYRA
-1110 NYRDCNV
+1110 NYRDCNI

-1134 VDVKSLTRAFE
+1134 EDVKSQTRAFK

-1172 DGIND
+1172 DGVND
-1177 YELDADGKAILP
+1177 YELDDEGKAILP
-1189 EATEDGMILR
+1189 VATEDGMILR
-1199 GIYEIPEITLHFQT
+1199 GVYEIPEITLHFQT

-1251 SGETEDVFTQ
+1251 SGATEDVFTQ
-1261 TIAASSDFSKFRYWE
+1261 TIAASSNFSKFRYWE
-1276 YHPVSIN
+1276 YRPVSIDE
-1283 AWIRADKA
+1283 WKKADEA

-1306 FMTYYKID
+1306 FEVYYKIE
-1314 FLPGEMGQF
+1314 FLPGEVGQF

-1335 EQLTHR
+1335 TQLTHR
-1341 VLPGDTVI
+1341 VLAGNLVT
-1349 PHELIDNAYPTED
+1349 PHELMIDLAYPTED
-1362 GETLQ
+1362 GETLRL
-1367 WLEGW
+1367 LEGW

-1384 TSLFTAEKNLTL
+1384 RSLFTAEKSLTL

-1539 FTKTLDNGTYNIAD
+1539 FTKKLDNGTYNIAD
-1553 YTCWANTSPN
+1553 YTCWANTRPN
-1563 RDCPDLYSYY
+1563 RDSSDLSSDY
-1573 TVDYWTDEDGNRLE
+1573 TIDYWTDEDGNRLE
-1587 NDQFTVDKQSK
+1587 NDQFTVDKQNK
-1598 TLTAHWVCNMQIR
+1598 TLTAHWICNMQIR
-1611 LDSERLEPI
+1611 LDSEQLEPI

-1630 TNTSNMLLAE
+1630 MNTSNMLLAE

-1679 LEEEFELSDEER
+1679 LEEEFTLSDEEQ

-1704 AVVLHTDKNF
+1704 AVILHADKNF

-1726 DFNESNQV
+1726 DFNENNQV
-1734 LLDFGTYPISG
+1734 LLAFGTYPISG

-1751 LDGICTYQTVG
+1751 LDGIFTYQTVG

-1792 AVTEISECTFY
+1792 AVTEISECTFD

-1836 RENTAYETYVF
+1836 RENTAYETYDF
-1847 AGWKVVTNDDDYQ
+1847 AGWKVVTNDDYQ

-1872 DDSCCSVY
+1872 DNSCCSVY

-1900 HWLVCLNESCTGID
+1900 HWLVCLNEGCTGID
-1914 AEKTAHTWD
+1914 AEKAAHTWD

-1957 AKLVNEGQ
+1957 AKLVNEEQ

-1986 GDLADGA
+1986 GDLSDGA
-1993 FITWTPIGASYTTPY
+1993 FITWTPIGSSHTTPY

-2018 INGLYFCQDRTQPLQ
+2018 INGLYSCQDRTQPLQ
-2033 GKLYF
+2033 GKLYI
-2038 GLFGMLENA
+2038 GLFGLLENA
-2047 TVENVMVAD
+2047 TVENVTVAD
-2056 SYFNAGADYSS
+2056 SYFNAGADYSY

-2112 GTIDSFTK
+2112 GTIDSFTR
-2120 AGGITAFAMEST
+2120 AGGIAAIAMEST

-2145 LQGSVIPIADCET
+2145 LQGRAIPIAACET

-2165 KNQFPGQTKLLSG
+2165 KNQFPGQTELLFG

-2222 YRSGNKYFNEQVTTT
+2222 YHSGNKYFNEQVT

-2253 TKLTTTKPMTT
+2253 TKLTTKPVTTTSATKQTTTTTKLTTKPVTT

-2278 TKPMTTTFATKQT
+2278 TKPMTTTSATKQT

-2306 TTEQTTT
+2306 
-2313 TTKLTTKPMTTTFA
+2313 A
-2327 TKQTTATTKLTTKP
+2327 TKQTTATTKL
-2341 MTTTSTTEQT
+2341 
-2351 TTTTKLTTTKPVT
+2351 TTKPVT

-2384 TTSTIK
+2384 TTSTTK
-2390 QTTTTTKLTTKPV
+2390 QTTTTTKLTTKP
-2403 ATTSASEQMTTT
+2403 M
-2415 TKLTTKPMTTTS
+2415 
-2427 ITEQTTTMTKL
+2427 I
-2438 TTKPM
+2438 
-2443 TTTSVTKQT
+2443 TTSVTKQT
-2452 TATTKLTTKPMTT
+2452 TA
-2465 TSTTEQTTTTTKL
+2465 TTKL

-2505 TSTSTIN
+2505 TSTSIIN
-2512 SMTTTVTA
+2512 SMTTIVTA

-2559 TTTVPATTTTTEA
+2559 TTTIPATTTTTEETTTTTTTTEKTTTSTTEWTTTTTTVPATTTTTEK

-2577 TESTTTTITIPTT
+2577 TESTTIATTIP
-2590 TTTTTTTEKT
+2590 TTTTTTEKT

-2610 TITIPT
+2610 TTTELTTTET
-2616 TTTTIEETTTSTTES
+2616 TTTTF
-2631 TTTTTTIPTTTT
+2631 P
-2643 TIEETTISTTESTTT
+2643 
-2658 ITTVPTTTT
+2658 
-2667 TIEAT
+2667 
-2672 TTSTTESTTTIT
+2672 
-2684 TVPTTTTTTEETT
+2684 
-2697 TSTTESTTTT
+2697 
-2707 TITIPTTTTTTEATT
+2707 
-2722 TSTTEW
+2722 
-2728 TTTITTVP
+2728 
-2736 TTTTTTEETTT
+2736 
-2747 STTESTTTIT
+2747 
-2757 TVPTTTTTT
+2757 
-2766 EETTTSTTEST
+2766 
-2777 TTTTTIP
+2777 
-2784 TTTTTT
+2784 
-2790 EATTTSTTEWT
+2790 
-2801 TTTTTVPTTTTTT
+2801 
-2814 EVTTTSTTEWTTTTT
+2814 
-2829 TVPTTTTTSETT
+2829 TTTSETT

>member
-1 MAADPTPVKVRQN
+1 M
-14 KKKTVIFIT
+14 
-23 AAMLILAIAAGI
+23 
-35 GVKWYR
+35 
-41 DVQNRV
+41 
-47 TVSFNTNGGE
+47 
-57 TVEAVTLEKGSVL
+57 TLKKGSVL

-142 KITDENWMDYLEIES
+142 EITDENWMDYLEIDS

-265 NGYDEWVAAGKNP
+265 NGYNEWVAAGKNP

-283 LYDDTTLFV
+283 LYDDDTLFV
-292 SVSMVNDQF
+292 SVNLVNDQF

-315 WYFVTVEDADLADI
+315 WYFVTVENADLADI
-329 IDDVDVYMEEHVEAE
+329 IDDVDVYMEENVEAE

-352 EQNILEGDG
+352 EQNILAGDG
-361 IDQLEDLLT
+361 INQLEDLLT

-414 MGETVSI
+414 MGETVTI

-686 KKERQHSSFI
+686 KKERQHSSLV

-778 ANIVEI
+778 ANMIEI

-848 FDVPMFSLSSTQTA
+848 FDIPMFSLSSTQTA

-870 KLYWSDPSTNITS
+870 KLYWSDPSTDITS
-883 IDDFSKTYTASFGYQ
+883 IDDFSKTYTASFGYK

-909 KEVLAIEPVGSFGV
+909 KEVLAIEPVGYFKV
-923 HKDLD
+923 HEDLD
-928 KVIFRVDGYSCS
+928 QVVFRVDGYSWS
-940 NDESFKYN
+940 NDEPFN
-948 PSSEYRMNSVYIA
+948 HHPNSEYSMSSVYIA
-961 KDTSFYVN
+961 KDTSFYVD
-969 VTPKQYYVSFSY
+969 VTPKQYYVTFSY
-981 YDVDAKQWKAEVRAC
+981 YDIDAKQWKAEVRAC

-1015 WGGRDYVTGDRLSEL
+1015 WEGHDYTNGNNLDEITSLD
-1030 TALSYGTSWNS
+1030 YGTN
-1041 TWNPSASQ
+1041 WNPSRYASDSR
-1049 YYELNDTIERLG
+1049 YYSLTNRG
-1061 LTSFDKSPD
+1061 LVTSGKSAD
-1070 EVLATYDASYYKNKW
+1070 EVLATYDASTYKNEW
-1085 DYAWNAVP
+1085 RYEWNAV
-1093 FINYRNPK
+1093 
-1101 DGFVQVYHA
+1101 GFLDHTFAYHAPENGFAQVYRA
-1110 NYRDCNV
+1110 NYRDCNI

-1134 VDVKSLTRAFE
+1134 EDVKSQTRAFK

-1172 DGIND
+1172 DGVND
-1177 YELDADGKAILP
+1177 YELDDEGKAILP
-1189 EATEDGMILR
+1189 VATEDGMILR
-1199 GIYEIPEITLHFQT
+1199 GVYEIPEITLHFQT

-1251 SGETEDVFTQ
+1251 SGATEDVFTQ
-1261 TIAASSDFSKFRYWE
+1261 TIAASSNFSKFRYWE
-1276 YHPVSIN
+1276 YRPVSIDE
-1283 AWIRADKA
+1283 WKKADEA

-1306 FMTYYKID
+1306 FEVYYKIE
-1314 FLPGEMGQF
+1314 FLPGEVGQF

-1335 EQLTHR
+1335 TQLTHR
-1341 VLPGDTVI
+1341 VLAGNLVT
-1349 PHELIDNAYPTED
+1349 PHELMIDLAYPTED
-1362 GETLQ
+1362 GETLRL
-1367 WLEGW
+1367 LEGW

-1384 TSLFTAEKNLTL
+1384 RSLFTAEKSLTL

-1449 PYLPLETYIKNLYET
+1449 PYLPLETYIKTLYET

-1539 FTKTLDNGTYNIAD
+1539 FTKKLDNGTYNIAD
-1553 YTCWANTSPN
+1553 YTCWANTRPN
-1563 RDCPDLYSYY
+1563 RDSPDLSSEY
-1573 TVDYWTDEDGNRLE
+1573 TIDYWTDEDGNRLE
-1587 NDQFTVDKQSK
+1587 NDQFTVDKQNK
-1598 TLTAHWVCNMQIR
+1598 TLTAHWICNMQIR
-1611 LDSERLEPI
+1611 LDSEQLEPI

-1630 TNTSNMLLAE
+1630 MNTSNMLLAE

-1679 LEEEFELSDEER
+1679 LEEEFTLSDEEQ

-1704 AVVLHTDKNF
+1704 AVILHADKNF
-1714 QNATGNA
+1714 QNGTGNA

-1726 DFNESNQV
+1726 DFNENNQV
-1734 LLDFGTYPISG
+1734 LLNFGTYPISG

-1751 LDGICTYQTVG
+1751 LDGIFTYQTVG

-1792 AVTEISECTFY
+1792 AVTEISECTFD

-1847 AGWKVVTNDDDYQ
+1847 AGWKVVTNDDYDDYQ
-1860 ETICKAGDTYTV
+1860 ETICKAEDTYTV

-1900 HWLVCLNESCTGID
+1900 HWLVCLNEGCTGID

-1974 DITVNQGVLDAS
+1974 DITVNQGVLDAN
-1986 GDLADGA
+1986 GDLSDGA
-1993 FITWTPIGASYTTPY
+1993 FITWTPIGSSHTTPY

-2033 GKLYF
+2033 GKLYL
-2038 GLFGMLENA
+2038 GLFGLLENA
-2047 TVENVMVAD
+2047 TVENVTVAD

-2067 AGGIAAQA
+2067 VGGIAAQA
-2075 GNSTISCCETR
+2075 GGSTISCCETR

-2097 TAEAHSSEIVNCSSV
+2097 TAEAHGSEIVNCSSV

-2120 AGGITAFAMEST
+2120 AGGITAFAMESNIKKSN

-2165 KNQFPGQTKLLSG
+2165 KNQFSGQTKLLSG

-2253 TKLTTTKPMTT
+2253 TKLITTKPMTTTSTTKQMTTTTKLTTNPVTTTSATKQTITTTKLTTKPMTT
-2264 TSATKQTTTTTKLT
+2264 TSATKQTT
-2278 TKPMTTTFATKQT
+2278 
-2291 TATTKLTTKPMTTTS
+2291 
-2306 TTEQTTT
+2306 
-2313 TTKLTTKPMTTTFA
+2313 
-2327 TKQTTATTKLTTKP
+2327 
-2341 MTTTSTTEQT
+2341 
-2351 TTTTKLTTTKPVT
+2351 TTTKPVT

-2384 TTSTIK
+2384 KTSTTK
-2390 QTTTTTKLTTKPV
+2390 QTTTT
-2403 ATTSASEQMTTT
+2403 
-2415 TKLTTKPMTTTS
+2415 
-2427 ITEQTTTMTKL
+2427 TKL

-2452 TATTKLTTKPMTT
+2452 TA
-2465 TSTTEQTTTTTKL
+2465 TTKL

-2505 TSTSTIN
+2505 TSTSIIN
-2512 SMTTTVTA
+2512 SMTTIVTA

-2559 TTTVPATTTTTEA
+2559 TTTVPATTTTTEK

-2577 TESTTTTITIPTT
+2577 TEWTTTTTT
-2590 TTTTTTTEKT
+2590 VPATTTTTEKT

-2610 TITIPT
+2610 T
-2616 TTTTIEETTTSTTES
+2616 
-2631 TTTTTTIPTTTT
+2631 
-2643 TIEETTISTTESTTT
+2643 
-2658 ITTVPTTTT
+2658 
-2667 TIEAT
+2667 
-2672 TTSTTESTTTIT
+2672 T

-2697 TSTTESTTTT
+2697 TSTTESTTTELT
-2707 TITIPTTTTTTEATT
+2707 TTETTTTTF
-2722 TSTTEW
+2722 
-2728 TTTITTVP
+2728 P
-2736 TTTTTTEETTT
+2736 
-2747 STTESTTTIT
+2747 
-2757 TVPTTTTTT
+2757 
-2766 EETTTSTTEST
+2766 
-2777 TTTTTIP
+2777 
-2784 TTTTTT
+2784 
-2790 EATTTSTTEWT
+2790 
-2801 TTTTTVPTTTTTT
+2801 
-2814 EVTTTSTTEWTTTTT
+2814 
-2829 TVPTTTTTSETT
+2829 TTTSETT

-2939 PTWEEL
+2939 PTWKEL

>member
-57 TVEAVTLEKGSVL
+57 AVEAVTLEKGSVL

-142 KITDENWMDYLEIES
+142 KITDENWMDYLEIDS

-494 EWQGINL
+494 EWQGVKL

-686 KKERQHSSFI
+686 KKERQHSSLV

-870 KLYWSDPSTNITS
+870 KLYWSDPSTDITS

-928 KVIFRVDGYSCS
+928 KVIFRVDGYSCN

-948 PSSEYRMNSVYIA
+948 PSSEYRMNNVYIA

-1167 WDKDG
+1167 WDNNG

-1251 SGETEDVFTQ
+1251 SGATEDVFTQ

-1449 PYLPLETYIKNLYET
+1449 PYLPLETYINTLRET

-1587 NDQFTVDKQSK
+1587 NDQFTVDKQNK

-1630 TNTSNMLLAE
+1630 MNTSNMLLAE

-1679 LEEEFELSDEER
+1679 LEEEFALSDEER

-1704 AVVLHTDKNF
+1704 AVVLHADKSF

-1780 TLTED
+1780 ILTED

-1847 AGWKVVTNDDDYQ
+1847 AGWKVVTNDDDQ

-1965 TDANAVLGC
+1965 PDANAVLGC

-2047 TVENVMVAD
+2047 TVQNVMVAD
-2056 SYFNAGADYSS
+2056 SYFNAGADYSY

-2112 GTIDSFTK
+2112 GTVGSFTK

-2237 TTTTTTI
+2237 TTTTI

-2253 TKLTTTKPMTT
+2253 TKLTTKPVTTTSTTKQTTTTTKLTTKPVTTTSTTKPTTATTKLTTKPVTITSTTKQTTATTKLTTKPVTT
-2264 TSATKQTTTTTKLT
+2264 TSATNQTTTTTKLT

-2306 TTEQTTT
+2306 ATKQTTA

-2327 TKQTTATTKLTTKP
+2327 TKQTTTTTKLTTKP

-2351 TTTTKLTTTKPVT
+2351 TTT
-2364 TTSTTKQTTATT
+2364 
-2376 KLTTKPVT
+2376 
-2384 TTSTIK
+2384 
-2390 QTTTTTKLTTKPV
+2390 
-2403 ATTSASEQMTTT
+2403 
-2415 TKLTTKPMTTTS
+2415 
-2427 ITEQTTTMTKL
+2427 TKL

-2465 TSTTEQTTTTTKL
+2465 TSTTEQTTTMTKLTTKPMTTTSTTEQTTTTTKL
-2478 TTKPITTTQATT
+2478 TTKPMTTTSVTKQTTATT
-2490 KSTTITTTNT
+2490 KLTT
-2500 AKPTT
+2500 KPVTT
-2505 TSTSTIN
+2505 TSIIEQ
-2512 SMTTTVTA
+2512 TTTTTKLTTKPVTTTFATKQTTA
-2520 TSTTETTTAVTTT
+2520 TTKLTTKPMTTT

-2559 TTTVPATTTTTEA
+2559 ITTVPATITTTEE

-2577 TESTTTTITIPTT
+2577 TESTTTITTVPATT
-2590 TTTTTTTEKT
+2590 TITEKT

-2616 TTTTIEETTTSTTES
+2616 TTTT
-2631 TTTTTTIPTTTT
+2631 
-2643 TIEETTISTTESTTT
+2643 
-2658 ITTVPTTTT
+2658 
-2667 TIEAT
+2667 
-2672 TTSTTESTTTIT
+2672 
-2684 TVPTTTTTTEETT
+2684 TEETT

-2707 TITIPTTTTTTEATT
+2707 ITI
-2722 TSTTEW
+2722 
-2728 TTTITTVP
+2728 
-2736 TTTTTTEETTT
+2736 
-2747 STTESTTTIT
+2747 
-2757 TVPTTTTTT
+2757 PTTTTTT

-2790 EATTTSTTEWT
+2790 EATTTSTTEST
-2801 TTTTTVPTTTTTT
+2801 TTITTVPTTTTTT
-2814 EVTTTSTTEWTTTTT
+2814 EATTTSTTEWTTTTT

>member
-41 DVQNRV
+41 DIQNRV

-142 KITDENWMDYLEIES
+142 EITDENWMDYLEIDS
-157 ALGDLPTSFHVTAL
+157 ALGDLPTAFHVTAL

-278 NTFGD
+278 DTFGD
-283 LYDDTTLFV
+283 LYDDDTLFV
-292 SVSMVNDQF
+292 SVNLVNDQF

-315 WYFVTVEDADLADI
+315 WYFVTVENADLADI
-329 IDDVDVYMEEHVEAE
+329 IDDVDVYMEENVEAE

-352 EQNILEGDG
+352 EQNILAGDG
-361 IDQLEDLLT
+361 INQLEDLLT
-370 CAILDDETFQNLSDE
+370 CAILDDQTFQNLSDE
-385 KSNDNV
+385 KPNDNV

-414 MGETVSI
+414 MGETVTI

-447 VDYNDPENKEWSAMQ
+447 VDYNDPENKKWSAMQ

-686 KKERQHSSFI
+686 KKERQHSSLV

-778 ANIVEI
+778 ANMIEI

-848 FDVPMFSLSSTQTA
+848 FDIPMFSLSSTQTA

-870 KLYWSDPSTNITS
+870 KLYWSDPSTDITS
-883 IDDFSKTYTASFGYQ
+883 IDDFSKTYTASFGYK

-909 KEVLAIEPVGSFGV
+909 KEVLAIEPVGYFGV
-923 HKDLD
+923 RKALNN
-928 KVIFRVDGYSCS
+928 VIFQVDGYSWS
-940 NDESFKYN
+940 NDEPFEHN
-948 PSSEYRMNSVYIA
+948 PNSEYSMSSVYIA
-961 KDTSFYVN
+961 KDTSFYVD
-969 VTPKQYYVSFSY
+969 VTPKQYYVTFSY
-981 YDVDAKQWKAEVRAC
+981 YDIDAKQWKAEVRAC

-1015 WGGRDYVTGDRLSEL
+1015 WEGHDYTNGNNLDEITSLD
-1030 TALSYGTSWNS
+1030 YGTN
-1041 TWNPSASQ
+1041 WNPSRYASDSR
-1049 YYELNDTIERLG
+1049 YYSLTNRG
-1061 LTSFDKSPD
+1061 LVTSGKSAD
-1070 EVLATYDASYYKNKW
+1070 EVLATYDASTYKNEW
-1085 DYAWNAVP
+1085 RYEWNAV
-1093 FINYRNPK
+1093 
-1101 DGFVQVYHA
+1101 GFLDHTFAYHAPENGFAQVYRA
-1110 NYRDCNV
+1110 NYRDCNI

-1134 VDVKSLTRAFE
+1134 EDVKSQTRAFK

-1172 DGIND
+1172 DGVND
-1177 YELDADGKAILP
+1177 YELDDEGKAILP
-1189 EATEDGMILR
+1189 VATEDDMILR
-1199 GIYEIPEITLHFQT
+1199 GVYEIPEITLHFQT

-1251 SGETEDVFTQ
+1251 SGATEDVFTQ
-1261 TIAASSDFSKFRYWE
+1261 TIAASSNFSKFRYWE
-1276 YHPVSIN
+1276 YRPVSIDE
-1283 AWIRADKA
+1283 WKKADEA

-1306 FMTYYKID
+1306 FEVYYKIE
-1314 FLPGEMGQF
+1314 FLPGEVGQF

-1335 EQLTHR
+1335 TQLTHR
-1341 VLPGDTVI
+1341 VLAGNLVT
-1349 PHELIDNAYPTED
+1349 PHELMIDLAYPTED
-1362 GETLQ
+1362 GETLRL
-1367 WLEGW
+1367 LEGW

-1384 TSLFTAEKNLTL
+1384 RSLFTAEKSLTL

-1470 ETGYEVYDYASMTSL
+1470 ETGYEVYDYASLTSL

-1539 FTKTLDNGTYNIAD
+1539 FTKKLDNGTYNIAD
-1553 YTCWANTSPN
+1553 YTCWANTRPN
-1563 RDCPDLYSYY
+1563 RDSSDLSSDY
-1573 TVDYWTDEDGNRLE
+1573 TIDYWTDEDGNRLE
-1587 NDQFTVDKQSK
+1587 NDQFTVDKQNK
-1598 TLTAHWVCNMQIR
+1598 TLTAHWIYNMQIR

-1630 TNTSNMLLAE
+1630 TNASNMLLAE

-1679 LEEEFELSDEER
+1679 LEEEFVLSDEEQ

-1704 AVVLHTDKNF
+1704 AVILHADKSF

-1726 DFNESNQV
+1726 DFNENNQV
-1734 LLDFGTYPISG
+1734 LLAFGTYPISG

-1751 LDGICTYQTVG
+1751 LGGIFTYQTVG

-1792 AVTEISECTFY
+1792 AVTEISECTFD
-1803 FDANGGTFSDGGTRY
+1803 FDANGGTFSDGGTHY

-1825 ENQVDDWAIPE
+1825 ESQVDDWAIPE
-1836 RENTAYETYVF
+1836 RENTAYETYDF
-1847 AGWKVVTNDDDYQ
+1847 AGWKVVTNDDSQ

-1880 AIWQT
+1880 AIWKM

-1900 HWLVCLNESCTGID
+1900 HWLVCLNEGCTGID

-1923 ENQVCSVCGYGCVT
+1923 ENQICSVCGYGCVT

-1986 GDLADGA
+1986 GDLSDGA
-1993 FITWTPIGASYTTPY
+1993 FITWTPIGSSHTTPY

-2033 GKLYF
+2033 GKLYL
-2038 GLFGMLENA
+2038 GLFGLLENA

-2067 AGGIAAQA
+2067 VGGIAAQA
-2075 GNSTISCCETR
+2075 GGSTISCCETR

-2097 TAEAHSSEIVNCSSV
+2097 TAEAHGSEIVNCSSV

-2120 AGGITAFAMEST
+2120 AGGITAFAMESNIKKSN

-2165 KNQFPGQTKLLSG
+2165 KNQFPGQTELLSG

-2198 GQEAEV
+2198 GQETEV

-2222 YRSGNKYFNEQVTTT
+2222 YHSGNKYFNEQVT

-2253 TKLTTTKPMTT
+2253 TKLTTKPMTT
-2264 TSATKQTTTTTKLT
+2264 TSATKQTTATTTKPTTITTTIPATTTSTTKSTTTKTIPTTTTSTTKQTTTTTKLT
-2278 TKPMTTTFATKQT
+2278 TKPVTT
-2291 TATTKLTTKPMTTTS
+2291 TTKPTTITTTNTAKSTTTTTIPATTTS
-2306 TTEQTTT
+2306 TTKSTTT
-2313 TTKLTTKPMTTTFA
+2313 TTIPA
-2327 TKQTTATTKLTTKP
+2327 
-2341 MTTTSTTEQT
+2341 TTTSTTKSTTTTTIPATTTSTTKQT
-2351 TTTTKLTTTKPVT
+2351 TTTTKLTTTTKPT
-2364 TTSTTKQTTATT
+2364 TTTTI
-2376 KLTTKPVT
+2376 LTTT
-2384 TTSTIK
+2384 TFTTK
-2390 QTTTTTKLTTKPV
+2390 QTTTTTKLTT
-2403 ATTSASEQMTTT
+2403 T
-2415 TKLTTKPMTTTS
+2415 TK
-2427 ITEQTTTMTKL
+2427 
-2438 TTKPM
+2438 
-2443 TTTSVTKQT
+2443 
-2452 TATTKLTTKPMTT
+2452 
-2465 TSTTEQTTTTTKL
+2465 
-2478 TTKPITTTQATT
+2478 
-2490 KSTTITTTNT
+2490 
-2500 AKPTT
+2500 
-2505 TSTSTIN
+2505 
-2512 SMTTTVTA
+2512 
-2520 TSTTETTTAVTTT
+2520 
-2533 SFTTEPTTTGSII
+2533 
-2546 NSTTTST
+2546 
-2553 TESTTT
+2553 
-2559 TTTVPATTTTTEA
+2559 
-2572 TTTST
+2572 
-2577 TESTTTTITIPTT
+2577 
-2590 TTTTTTTEKT
+2590 
-2600 TTSTTESTTT
+2600 
-2610 TITIPT
+2610 PT
-2616 TTTTIEETTTSTTES
+2616 TTTTILTTTTFTTKS
-2631 TTTTTTIPTTTT
+2631 TTTTTIPTTTT
-2643 TIEETTISTTESTTT
+2643 STTAS
-2658 ITTVPTTTT
+2658 TTTT
-2667 TIEAT
+2667 TIPTT
-2672 TTSTTESTTTIT
+2672 TTSTTKSTTTT
-2684 TVPTTTTTTEETT
+2684 TIPTTTTSTTKSTTTTTILATT

-2707 TITIPTTTTTTEATT
+2707 TIPTTTTSTTDSTTTTTIPTTTTSTTKSTTTTTILTTT
-2722 TSTTEW
+2722 TSTTKS
-2728 TTTITTVP
+2728 
-2736 TTTTTTEETTT
+2736 TTTTTIPTTTT
-2747 STTESTTTIT
+2747 STTKS
-2757 TVPTTTTTT
+2757 TTTTTIPT
-2766 EETTTSTTEST
+2766 TTTSTTEST
-2777 TTTTTIP
+2777 TTTTIPTTTTSTTASTTTTTIPTTTTSTTESTTITTIPTTTTSTTESTTITTIPTTTTSTTESTTITTIPTTTTSTTESTTTTTIPTTTTSTTESTTTTTIP

-2790 EATTTSTTEWT
+2790 AETIIS
-2801 TTTTTVPTTTTTT
+2801 
-2814 EVTTTSTTEWTTTTT
+2814 
-2829 TVPTTTTTSETT
+2829 TTTTSETT

-2853 TTTTEPIEM
+2853 TTTTETIEM

-2893 EPIFG
+2893 EVIFG
-2898 ETPEENEAIFALADV
+2898 ETPEENEVIFALADV

-2931 AQKASGMQ
+2931 AQKACGMQ

-2945 TGISALF
+2945 IGVSVRS

>member
-41 DVQNRV
+41 DVQNRI

-57 TVEAVTLEKGSVL
+57 TVEAVTLKKGSVL

-142 KITDENWMDYLEIES
+142 EITDENWMDYLEIDS
-157 ALGDLPTSFHVTAL
+157 ALGDLPTAFHVTAL

-265 NGYDEWVAAGKNP
+265 NGYNEWVAAGKNP
-278 NTFGD
+278 DTFGD
-283 LYDDTTLFV
+283 LYDDDTLFV
-292 SVSMVNDQF
+292 SVNLVNDQF
-301 LVKESDKGTLSGKD
+301 LAKESDKGTLSGKD
-315 WYFVTVEDADLADI
+315 WYFVTVENADLADI
-329 IDDVDVYMEEHVEAE
+329 IDDVDVYMEENVEAE

-361 IDQLEDLLT
+361 INQLEDLLT
-370 CAILDDETFQNLSDE
+370 CAILDDQTFQNLSDE

-414 MGETVSI
+414 MGETVRI
-421 PVAKK
+421 PVVKK

-686 KKERQHSSFI
+686 KKERQHSSLV

-778 ANIVEI
+778 ANMIEI

-823 DSNRMVSVDTNK
+823 DSNRMVSVDTSK

-848 FDVPMFSLSSTQTA
+848 FDVPMFSLSSTKTA

-870 KLYWSDPSTNITS
+870 KLYWSDPSTDITS

-1061 LTSFDKSPD
+1061 LTSFDKSPE

-1085 DYAWNAVP
+1085 DYAWNAVQ

-1172 DGIND
+1172 DGVND
-1177 YELDADGKAILP
+1177 YELDDEGKAILP
-1189 EATEDGMILR
+1189 VATEDGMILR
-1199 GIYEIPEITLHFQT
+1199 GVYEIPEITLHFQT

-1276 YHPVSIN
+1276 YHPVSMN

-1384 TSLFTAEKNLTL
+1384 TSLFTAEKSLTL

-1449 PYLPLETYIKNLYET
+1449 PYLPLETYIKTLHET

-1470 ETGYEVYDYASMTSL
+1470 ETGYEVYDYASLTSL

-1539 FTKTLDNGTYNIAD
+1539 FTKKLDNGTYNIAD
-1553 YTCWANTSPN
+1553 YTCWANTRPN
-1563 RDCPDLYSYY
+1563 RDSPDLSSDY
-1573 TVDYWTDEDGNRLE
+1573 TIDYWTDEDGNRLE
-1587 NDQFTVDKQSK
+1587 NDQFTVDKQNK
-1598 TLTAHWVCNMQIR
+1598 TLTAHWIYNMQIR

-1630 TNTSNMLLAE
+1630 MNTSNMLLAE

-1679 LEEEFELSDEER
+1679 LEEEFVLSDEEQ

-1704 AVVLHTDKNF
+1704 AVILHADKNF

-1726 DFNESNQV
+1726 DFNENNQV
-1734 LLDFGTYPISG
+1734 LLNFGTYPISG

-1751 LDGICTYQTVG
+1751 LGGIFTYQTVG

-1792 AVTEISECTFY
+1792 AVTEISECTFD
-1803 FDANGGTFSDGGTRY
+1803 FDANGGTFSDGGTHY

-1825 ENQVDDWAIPE
+1825 ESQVDDWAIPE
-1836 RENTAYETYVF
+1836 RENTAYETYDF
-1847 AGWKVVTNDDDYQ
+1847 AGWKVVTNDDYQ

-1900 HWLVCLNESCTGID
+1900 HWLVCLNEGCTGID

-1923 ENQVCSVCGYGCVT
+1923 ENQICSVCGYGCVT

-1986 GDLADGA
+1986 GDLSDGA
-1993 FITWTPIGASYTTPY
+1993 FITWTPIGSSYTTPY

-2033 GKLYF
+2033 GKLYL
-2038 GLFGMLENA
+2038 GLFGLLENA
-2047 TVENVMVAD
+2047 TVENVTVAD
-2056 SYFNAGADYSS
+2056 SYFNAGADYSY

-2112 GTIDSFTK
+2112 GTIDSFTR
-2120 AGGITAFAMEST
+2120 AGGIAAIAMEST

-2145 LQGSVIPIADCET
+2145 LQGRVIPIAACET

-2165 KNQFPGQTKLLSG
+2165 KNQFPGQTELLSG

-2222 YRSGNKYFNEQVTTT
+2222 YHSGNKYFNEQVT

-2253 TKLTTTKPMTT
+2253 TKLTTKPMTT

-2278 TKPMTTTFATKQT
+2278 TKPVTTTSATKQT
-2291 TATTKLTTKPMTTTS
+2291 TTTTKLTTKPVTTTSATKQTTTTTKLTTNPVTTTS

-2313 TTKLTTKPMTTTFA
+2313 TTKLTTKPV
-2327 TKQTTATTKLTTKP
+2327 
-2341 MTTTSTTEQT
+2341 TTTSAIKQT
-2351 TTTTKLTTTKPVT
+2351 TTTTKLTTKPVT

-2384 TTSTIK
+2384 TTSTTK
-2390 QTTTTTKLTTKPV
+2390 QTTTT
-2403 ATTSASEQMTTT
+2403 
-2415 TKLTTKPMTTTS
+2415 
-2427 ITEQTTTMTKL
+2427 TKL

-2452 TATTKLTTKPMTT
+2452 TATTKLTM
-2465 TSTTEQTTTTTKL
+2465 
-2478 TTKPITTTQATT
+2478 KPITTTQATT

-2505 TSTSTIN
+2505 TSTTIIN
-2512 SMTTTVTA
+2512 SMTTTVIA

-2533 SFTTEPTTTGSII
+2533 SFTTEPTTTATGSII
-2546 NSTTTST
+2546 NSTTTSTTNSTTEKTTTSTIESTTTTTTVLTTTTTTEEITTST

-2559 TTTVPATTTTTEA
+2559 TTTVL
-2572 TTTST
+2572 
-2577 TESTTTTITIPTT
+2577 
-2590 TTTTTTTEKT
+2590 
-2600 TTSTTESTTT
+2600 
-2610 TITIPT
+2610 
-2616 TTTTIEETTTSTTES
+2616 
-2631 TTTTTTIPTTTT
+2631 
-2643 TIEETTISTTESTTT
+2643 
-2658 ITTVPTTTT
+2658 
-2667 TIEAT
+2667 
-2672 TTSTTESTTTIT
+2672 
-2684 TVPTTTTTTEETT
+2684 
-2697 TSTTESTTTT
+2697 
-2707 TITIPTTTTTTEATT
+2707 
-2722 TSTTEW
+2722 
-2728 TTTITTVP
+2728 
-2736 TTTTTTEETTT
+2736 
-2747 STTESTTTIT
+2747 
-2757 TVPTTTTTT
+2757 TTTTTT

-2777 TTTTTIP
+2777 TTTTTELTTTE
-2784 TTTTTT
+2784 TTTTTF
-2790 EATTTSTTEWT
+2790 
-2801 TTTTTVPTTTTTT
+2801 P
-2814 EVTTTSTTEWTTTTT
+2814 
-2829 TVPTTTTTSETT
+2829 TTTSETT

-2853 TTTTEPIEM
+2853 ATTTTEPIEM

>member
-1 MAADPTPVKVRQN
+1 M
-14 KKKTVIFIT
+14 
-23 AAMLILAIAAGI
+23 
-35 GVKWYR
+35 
-41 DVQNRV
+41 
-47 TVSFNTNGGE
+47 
-57 TVEAVTLEKGSVL
+57 
-70 TAVPC
+70 
-75 ASKQDQNFT
+75 
-84 GWFYDGDCTE
+84 
-94 PFHSEDPF
+94 
-102 EENTV
+102 
-107 LYAAYEEPEQGVTKQ
+107 
-122 DTAYV
+122 
-127 ADCDAKEPIVIRSEE
+127 
-142 KITDENWMDYLEIES
+142 
-157 ALGDLPTSFHVTAL
+157 
-171 EDNQY
+171 
-176 EVTPEQDYQA
+176 
-186 GFTYDFHAKNG
+186 
-197 ATLISGESEDL
+197 
-208 NTVTQRIHKDNV
+208 
-220 EEVVLKKE
+220 
-228 IVYLDW
+228 
-234 DDVVREGE
+234 
-242 TYQFYIPKR
+242 
-251 AEFVITEKTPICFL
+251 
-265 NGYDEWVAAGKNP
+265 NGYNEWVAAGKNP

-283 LYDDTTLFV
+283 LYDDDTLFV
-292 SVSMVNDQF
+292 SVNLVNDQF
-301 LVKESDKGTLSGKD
+301 LAKESDKGNLSGKD
-315 WYFVTVEDADLADI
+315 WYFVTVENADLADI
-329 IDDVDVYMEEHVEAE
+329 IDDVDVYMEENVEAE

-352 EQNILEGDG
+352 EQNILAGDG
-361 IDQLEDLLT
+361 INQLEDLLT
-370 CAILDDETFQNLSDE
+370 CAILDDQTFQNLSDE
-385 KSNDNV
+385 KPNDNV

-414 MGETVSI
+414 MGETVRI

-686 KKERQHSSFI
+686 KKEQQHSSLV

-778 ANIVEI
+778 ANMIEI

-848 FDVPMFSLSSTQTA
+848 FDIPMFSLSSTQTA

-870 KLYWSDPSTNITS
+870 KLYWSDPSTDITS
-883 IDDFSKTYTASFGYQ
+883 IDDFSKTYTASFGYK

-909 KEVLAIEPVGSFGV
+909 KEVLAIEPVGYFGV
-923 HKDLD
+923 RKALNN
-928 KVIFRVDGYSCS
+928 VIFQVDGYSWS
-940 NDESFKYN
+940 NDEPFEHN
-948 PSSEYRMNSVYIA
+948 PNSEYSMSSVYIA
-961 KDTSFYVN
+961 KDTSFYVD
-969 VTPKQYYVSFSY
+969 VTPKQYYVTFSY
-981 YDVDAKQWKAEVRAC
+981 YDIDAKQWKAEVRAC

-1015 WGGRDYVTGDRLSEL
+1015 WEGHDYTNGNNLDEITSLD
-1030 TALSYGTSWNS
+1030 YGTN
-1041 TWNPSASQ
+1041 WNPSRYASDSR
-1049 YYELNDTIERLG
+1049 YYSLTNRG
-1061 LTSFDKSPD
+1061 LVTSGKSAD
-1070 EVLATYDASYYKNKW
+1070 EVLATYDASTYKNEW
-1085 DYAWNAVP
+1085 RYEWNAV
-1093 FINYRNPK
+1093 
-1101 DGFVQVYHA
+1101 GFLDHTFAYHAPENGFAQVYRA
-1110 NYRDCNV
+1110 NYRDCNI

-1134 VDVKSLTRAFE
+1134 EDVKSQTRAFK

-1172 DGIND
+1172 DGVND
-1177 YELDADGKAILP
+1177 YELDDEGKAILP
-1189 EATEDGMILR
+1189 VATEDGMILR
-1199 GIYEIPEITLHFQT
+1199 GVYEIPEITLHFQT

-1251 SGETEDVFTQ
+1251 SGATEDVFTQ
-1261 TIAASSDFSKFRYWE
+1261 TIAASSNFSKFRYWE
-1276 YHPVSIN
+1276 YRPVSIDE
-1283 AWIRADKA
+1283 WKKADEA

-1306 FMTYYKID
+1306 FEVYYKIE
-1314 FLPGEMGQF
+1314 FLPGEVGQF

-1335 EQLTHR
+1335 TQLTHR
-1341 VLPGDTVI
+1341 VLAGNLVT
-1349 PHELIDNAYPTED
+1349 PHELMIDLAYPTED
-1362 GETLQ
+1362 GETLRL
-1367 WLEGW
+1367 LEGW

-1384 TSLFTAEKNLTL
+1384 RSLFTAEKSLTL

-1539 FTKTLDNGTYNIAD
+1539 FTKKLDNGTYNIAD
-1553 YTCWANTSPN
+1553 YTCWANTRPN
-1563 RDCPDLYSYY
+1563 RDSSDLSSDY
-1573 TVDYWTDEDGNRLE
+1573 TIDYWTDEDGNRLE
-1587 NDQFTVDKQSK
+1587 NDQFTVDKQNK
-1598 TLTAHWVCNMQIR
+1598 TLTAHWICNMQIR
-1611 LDSERLEPI
+1611 LDSEQLEPI

-1630 TNTSNMLLAE
+1630 MNTSNMLLAE

-1679 LEEEFELSDEER
+1679 LEEEFTLSDEEQ

-1704 AVVLHTDKNF
+1704 AVILHADKNF

-1726 DFNESNQV
+1726 DFNENNQV
-1734 LLDFGTYPISG
+1734 LLAFGTYPISG

-1751 LDGICTYQTVG
+1751 LDGIFTYQTVG

-1792 AVTEISECTFY
+1792 AVTEISECTFD

-1836 RENTAYETYVF
+1836 RENTAYETYDF
-1847 AGWKVVTNDDDYQ
+1847 AGWKVVTNDDYQ

-1872 DDSCCSVY
+1872 DNSCCSVY

-1900 HWLVCLNESCTGID
+1900 HWLVCLNEGCTGID

-1957 AKLVNEGQ
+1957 AKLVNEEQ

-1986 GDLADGA
+1986 GDLSDGA
-1993 FITWTPIGASYTTPY
+1993 FITWTPIGSSHTTPY

-2018 INGLYFCQDRTQPLQ
+2018 INGLYSCQDRTQPLQ
-2033 GKLYF
+2033 GKLYI
-2038 GLFGMLENA
+2038 GLFGLLENA
-2047 TVENVMVAD
+2047 TVENVTVAD
-2056 SYFNAGADYSS
+2056 SYFNAGADYSY

-2112 GTIDSFTK
+2112 GTIDSFTR
-2120 AGGITAFAMEST
+2120 AGGIAAIAMEST

-2145 LQGSVIPIADCET
+2145 LQGRAIPIAACET

-2165 KNQFPGQTKLLSG
+2165 KNQFPGQTELLFG

-2222 YRSGNKYFNEQVTTT
+2222 YHSGNKYFNEQVT

-2253 TKLTTTKPMTT
+2253 TKLTTKPVTTTSATKQTTTTTKLTTKPMTT
-2264 TSATKQTTTTTKLT
+2264 TSATKQTTATTKLTTKPMTTTFATKQTITTTKLTTKPMTTTSTIKQTTTTTKLT

-2306 TTEQTTT
+2306 ATE
-2313 TTKLTTKPMTTTFA
+2313 
-2327 TKQTTATTKLTTKP
+2327 QTTATTKLTTKP
-2341 MTTTSTTEQT
+2341 MTTTSATKQT
-2351 TTTTKLTTTKPVT
+2351 TATTKLTTKPVT

-2384 TTSTIK
+2384 TTSTTK
-2390 QTTTTTKLTTKPV
+2390 QTTTTTKLTTKP
-2403 ATTSASEQMTTT
+2403 M
-2415 TKLTTKPMTTTS
+2415 
-2427 ITEQTTTMTKL
+2427 I
-2438 TTKPM
+2438 
-2443 TTTSVTKQT
+2443 TTSVTKQT
-2452 TATTKLTTKPMTT
+2452 TA
-2465 TSTTEQTTTTTKL
+2465 TTKL

-2505 TSTSTIN
+2505 TSTSIIN
-2512 SMTTTVTA
+2512 SMTTIVTA

-2559 TTTVPATTTTTEA
+2559 TTTIPATTTTTEETTTTTTTTEKTTTSTTEWTTTTTTVPATTTTTEK

-2577 TESTTTTITIPTT
+2577 TESTTIATTIP
-2590 TTTTTTTEKT
+2590 TTTTTTEKT

-2610 TITIPT
+2610 TTTELTTTET
-2616 TTTTIEETTTSTTES
+2616 TTTTF
-2631 TTTTTTIPTTTT
+2631 P
-2643 TIEETTISTTESTTT
+2643 
-2658 ITTVPTTTT
+2658 
-2667 TIEAT
+2667 
-2672 TTSTTESTTTIT
+2672 
-2684 TVPTTTTTTEETT
+2684 
-2697 TSTTESTTTT
+2697 
-2707 TITIPTTTTTTEATT
+2707 
-2722 TSTTEW
+2722 
-2728 TTTITTVP
+2728 
-2736 TTTTTTEETTT
+2736 
-2747 STTESTTTIT
+2747 
-2757 TVPTTTTTT
+2757 
-2766 EETTTSTTEST
+2766 
-2777 TTTTTIP
+2777 
-2784 TTTTTT
+2784 
-2790 EATTTSTTEWT
+2790 
-2801 TTTTTVPTTTTTT
+2801 
-2814 EVTTTSTTEWTTTTT
+2814 
-2829 TVPTTTTTSETT
+2829 TTTSETT

>member
-1 MAADPTPVKVRQN
+1 MATDPTPVKVRQN

-75 ASKQDQNFT
+75 TSKQDQNFT

-94 PFHSEDPF
+94 PFHSEDLF

-142 KITDENWMDYLEIES
+142 EITDENWMDYLEIDS
-157 ALGDLPTSFHVTAL
+157 AFGDLPTAFHVTAL

-278 NTFGD
+278 DTFGD
-283 LYDDTTLFV
+283 LYDDDTLFV
-292 SVSMVNDQF
+292 SVNLVNDQF

-315 WYFVTVEDADLADI
+315 WYFVTVENADLADI
-329 IDDVDVYMEEHVEAE
+329 IDDVDVYMEENVDAE

-352 EQNILEGDG
+352 EQNILAGDG
-361 IDQLEDLLT
+361 INQLEDLLT
-370 CAILDDETFQNLSDE
+370 CAILDDQTFQNLSDE
-385 KSNDNV
+385 KPNDNV

-426 GDITVSVSWSRD
+426 GDITVSVSWSKD

-563 ETIVSGKFRVI
+563 ETIVSGKF

-686 KKERQHSSFI
+686 KKERQHSSLV

-745 VVYGLDSKKSTGNGV
+745 VVYGLDGQKSTGSGV

-803 DQELNGNFYPQ
+803 DQELNGTFYPQ

-823 DSNRMVSVDTNK
+823 HSNRMVSVDTSK
-835 TNAKAFIANVDIY
+835 TNAKAFVANVDIY
-848 FDVPMFSLSSTQTA
+848 FDVPMFSLSSTKTA

-870 KLYWSDPSTNITS
+870 KLYWSDPSTDITS
-883 IDDFSKTYTASFGYQ
+883 IDDFSTKTYTASFGYK
-898 FPDGSTKIIET
+898 FPDGSTKILET
-909 KEVLAIEPVGSFGV
+909 KEVRAIEPVGYFKV
-923 HKDLD
+923 HEDLD
-928 KVIFRVDGYSCS
+928 KVVFRVDGYSWS
-940 NDESFKYN
+940 NDEPFN
-948 PSSEYRMNSVYIA
+948 HHPNSEYSMRNVYIA
-961 KDTSFYVN
+961 EDTSFYVD

-981 YDVDAKQWKAEVRAC
+981 YDVAAKQWKAEVRAC

-1015 WGGRDYVTGDRLSEL
+1015 WEGQDYVTGDGLSEL
-1030 TALSYGTSWNS
+1030 TALSYGTSWDS

-1049 YYELNDTIERLG
+1049 YYELNDTIQRMG
-1061 LTSFDKSPD
+1061 LTSFDKSPE

-1085 DYAWNAVP
+1085 GYAWNAVD
-1093 FINYRNPK
+1093 FINRRPPK
-1101 DGFVQVYHA
+1101 DGFVQAYRA
-1110 NYRDCNV
+1110 NYRDCNI

-1134 VDVKSLTRAFE
+1134 VDVKSQTRAFK
-1145 IGDTIKAPYDSTY
+1145 IGDTIEAPYDSTY

-1172 DGIND
+1172 DGVND
-1177 YELDADGKAILP
+1177 YELDDEGKAILP
-1189 EATEDGMILR
+1189 VATEDGMILR

-1225 EVTLKNGLEI
+1225 EVTMKNGLEI

-1251 SGETEDVFTQ
+1251 KGETEDVFTQ

-1276 YHPVSIN
+1276 YRPVSID

-1362 GETLQ
+1362 GETLR

-1384 TSLFTAEKNLTL
+1384 RSLFTAEKSLTL

-1539 FTKTLDNGTYNIAD
+1539 FTKKLDNGTYNIAD
-1553 YTCWANTSPN
+1553 YTCWANTRPN
-1563 RDCPDLYSYY
+1563 RDSPDLSSDY
-1573 TVDYWTDEDGNRLE
+1573 TIDYWTDEDGNRLE
-1587 NDQFTVDKQSK
+1587 NDQFTVDKQNK
-1598 TLTAHWVCNMQIR
+1598 TLTAHWIYNMQIR
-1611 LDSERLEPI
+1611 LDSEQLEPI

-1630 TNTSNMLLAE
+1630 MNTSNMLLAE

-1679 LEEEFELSDEER
+1679 LEEEFTLSDEEQ

-1704 AVVLHTDKNF
+1704 AVILHADKNF

-1726 DFNESNQV
+1726 DFNENNQV
-1734 LLDFGTYPISG
+1734 LLTFGTYPISG

-1751 LDGICTYQTVG
+1751 LGGIFTYQTVG

-1792 AVTEISECTFY
+1792 AVTEISECTFD
-1803 FDANGGTFSDGGTRY
+1803 FDANGGTFSDGGTQY

-1825 ENQVDDWAIPE
+1825 ESQVDDWAIPE
-1836 RENTAYETYVF
+1836 RENTAYETYDF
-1847 AGWKVVTNDDDYQ
+1847 AGWKVVTNDSYQ

-1872 DDSCCSVY
+1872 DNSCCSVY

-1900 HWLVCLNESCTGID
+1900 HWLVCLNEGCTGID

-1937 PQTDEDG
+1937 PKTDEDG

-1986 GDLADGA
+1986 GDLSDGA
-1993 FITWTPIGASYTTPY
+1993 FITWTPIGSSYTTPY

-2033 GKLYF
+2033 GKLYL
-2038 GLFGMLENA
+2038 GLFGLLENA
-2047 TVENVMVAD
+2047 TVENVTVAD
-2056 SYFNAGADYSS
+2056 SYFNAGADYSY

-2097 TAEAHSSEIVNCSSV
+2097 TAEAHGSEIVNCSSV
-2112 GTIDSFTK
+2112 GTIDSFTR
-2120 AGGITAFAMEST
+2120 AGGITAIAMEST

-2145 LQGSVIPIADCET
+2145 LQGRAIPIAACET

-2165 KNQFPGQTKLLSG
+2165 KNQFPGQTELLSG

-2222 YRSGNKYFNEQVTTT
+2222 YHSGNKYFNEQVT

-2253 TKLTTTKPMTT
+2253 TKLTTKPMTT
-2264 TSATKQTTTTTKLT
+2264 TSATKLTTATTKLTTNPVTTTSVTKQTTTTTKLTTKPVTTTSATKQTTATTKLTTNPVTTTSVTKQTTTTTKLT
-2278 TKPMTTTFATKQT
+2278 TKPMTTT
-2291 TATTKLTTKPMTTTS
+2291 TKP
-2306 TTEQTTT
+2306 
-2313 TTKLTTKPMTTTFA
+2313 
-2327 TKQTTATTKLTTKP
+2327 
-2341 MTTTSTTEQT
+2341 
-2351 TTTTKLTTTKPVT
+2351 
-2364 TTSTTKQTTATT
+2364 
-2376 KLTTKPVT
+2376 
-2384 TTSTIK
+2384 
-2390 QTTTTTKLTTKPV
+2390 
-2403 ATTSASEQMTTT
+2403 
-2415 TKLTTKPMTTTS
+2415 
-2427 ITEQTTTMTKL
+2427 
-2438 TTKPM
+2438 
-2443 TTTSVTKQT
+2443 
-2452 TATTKLTTKPMTT
+2452 
-2465 TSTTEQTTTTTKL
+2465 
-2478 TTKPITTTQATT
+2478 
-2490 KSTTITTTNT
+2490 TTITTTNT
-2500 AKPTT
+2500 AK
-2505 TSTSTIN
+2505 S
-2512 SMTTTVTA
+2512 
-2520 TSTTETTTAVTTT
+2520 
-2533 SFTTEPTTTGSII
+2533 
-2546 NSTTTST
+2546 
-2553 TESTTT
+2553 
-2559 TTTVPATTTTTEA
+2559 
-2572 TTTST
+2572 
-2577 TESTTTTITIPTT
+2577 
-2590 TTTTTTTEKT
+2590 
-2600 TTSTTESTTT
+2600 
-2610 TITIPT
+2610 
-2616 TTTTIEETTTSTTES
+2616 
-2631 TTTTTTIPTTTT
+2631 TTTTTIP
-2643 TIEETTISTTESTTT
+2643 
-2658 ITTVPTTTT
+2658 
-2667 TIEAT
+2667 A
-2672 TTSTTESTTTIT
+2672 
-2684 TVPTTTTTTEETT
+2684 TT

-2707 TITIPTTTTTTEATT
+2707 TIPT
-2722 TSTTEW
+2722 
-2728 TTTITTVP
+2728 
-2736 TTTTTTEETTT
+2736 
-2747 STTESTTTIT
+2747 
-2757 TVPTTTTTT
+2757 
-2766 EETTTSTTEST
+2766 TTTSTTEST
-2777 TTTTTIP
+2777 TTTTIPATTTTTTESTTTTTIPTTTTSTTKSTTTTTIPATTTSTTKSTTTTTIPATTTSTTKSTTTTTIPTTTTSTTESTTTTTIPTTTTSTTESTTTTTIPITTTSTTESTTTTTIP

-2790 EATTTSTTEWT
+2790 ISTTTTSTTESTTTTTIPATTTSTTEST
-2801 TTTTTVPTTTTTT
+2801 TTTTIPTTTTTT
-2814 EVTTTSTTEWTTTTT
+2814 IPTTTTSTTESTTTTTIPTTTTSTTESTTTTTIPATTTSTTESTTTTTIPATTTTTISTTTTT
-2829 TVPTTTTTSETT
+2829 TTTTAETIISTTTTSETT

-2853 TTTTEPIEM
+2853 ATTTTEPIEM
-2862 GIYGDVDGNGI
+2862 GIYGDVDRNGT

-2888 RAAGL
+2888 QAAGL
-2893 EPIFG
+2893 EVIFG
-2898 ETPEENEAIFALADV
+2898 ETPEENEVIFALADV

-2931 AQKASGMQ
+2931 AQKASGIQ
-2939 PTWEEL
+2939 PSWKEL
-2945 TGISALF
+2945 TGISLPF

>member
-107 LYAAYEEPEQGVTKQ
+107 LYAAYEELEQGVTKQ

-142 KITDENWMDYLEIES
+142 KITDENWMDYLEIDS

-265 NGYDEWVAAGKNP
+265 NGYNEWVAAGKNP

-283 LYDDTTLFV
+283 LYDDDTLFV

-301 LVKESDKGTLSGKD
+301 LAKESDKGTLSGKD
-315 WYFVTVEDADLADI
+315 WYFVTVENADLADI
-329 IDDVDVYMEEHVEAE
+329 IDDVDVYMEENVEAE

-361 IDQLEDLLT
+361 INQLEDLLT
-370 CAILDDETFQNLSDE
+370 CAILDDQTFQNLSDE
-385 KSNDNV
+385 KPNDNV

-414 MGETVSI
+414 MGETVRI

-447 VDYNDPENKEWSAMQ
+447 VDYDDPENKKWSAMQ

-686 KKERQHSSFI
+686 KKERQHSSLV

-778 ANIVEI
+778 ANMIEI

-848 FDVPMFSLSSTQTA
+848 FDIPMFSLSSTQTA

-870 KLYWSDPSTNITS
+870 KLYWSDPSTDITS

-909 KEVLAIEPVGSFGV
+909 KEVLAIEPVGYFKV
-923 HKDLD
+923 HEDLD
-928 KVIFRVDGYSCS
+928 KVVFRVDGYSWS
-940 NDESFKYN
+940 NDEPFEHN
-948 PSSEYRMNSVYIA
+948 PNSEYSMRNVYISE
-961 KDTSFYVN
+961 DTSFYVD
-969 VTPKQYYVSFSY
+969 VTPKQYYVTFSY
-981 YDVDAKQWKAEVRAC
+981 YDIDAKQWKAEVRAC

-1015 WGGRDYVTGDRLSEL
+1015 WEGHDYTNGNNLDEITSLD
-1030 TALSYGTSWNS
+1030 YGTN
-1041 TWNPSASQ
+1041 WNPSRYASDSR
-1049 YYELNDTIERLG
+1049 YYSLTNRG
-1061 LTSFDKSPD
+1061 LVTSGKSAD
-1070 EVLATYDASYYKNKW
+1070 EVLATYDASTYKNEW
-1085 DYAWNAVP
+1085 RYEWNAV
-1093 FINYRNPK
+1093 
-1101 DGFVQVYHA
+1101 GFLDHTFAYHAPENGFAQVYRA
-1110 NYRDCNV
+1110 NYRDCNI

-1134 VDVKSLTRAFE
+1134 EDVKSQTRAFK

-1172 DGIND
+1172 DGVND
-1177 YELDADGKAILP
+1177 YELDDEGKAILP
-1189 EATEDGMILR
+1189 VATEDGMILR

-1251 SGETEDVFTQ
+1251 SGATEDVFTQ
-1261 TIAASSDFSKFRYWE
+1261 TIAASSNFSKFRYWE

-1384 TSLFTAEKNLTL
+1384 RSLFTAEKSLTL

-1539 FTKTLDNGTYNIAD
+1539 FTKKLDNGTYNIAD
-1553 YTCWANTSPN
+1553 YTCWANTRPN
-1563 RDCPDLYSYY
+1563 RDSSDLSSDY
-1573 TVDYWTDEDGNRLE
+1573 TIDYWTDEDRNRLE
-1587 NDQFTVDKQSK
+1587 NDQFTVDKQNK
-1598 TLTAHWVCNMQIR
+1598 TLTAHWICNMQIR
-1611 LDSERLEPI
+1611 LDSEQLEPI

-1630 TNTSNMLLAE
+1630 MNTSNMLLAE

-1679 LEEEFELSDEER
+1679 LEEEFTLSDEEQ

-1704 AVVLHTDKNF
+1704 AVILHADKNF

-1726 DFNESNQV
+1726 DFNENNQV
-1734 LLDFGTYPISG
+1734 LLAFGTYPISG

-1751 LDGICTYQTVG
+1751 LGGIFTYQTVG

-1792 AVTEISECTFY
+1792 AVTEISECTFD
-1803 FDANGGTFSDGGTRY
+1803 FDANGGTFSDGGTQY

-1825 ENQVDDWAIPE
+1825 ESQVDDWAIPE
-1836 RENTAYETYVF
+1836 RENTAYETYDF
-1847 AGWKVVTNDDDYQ
+1847 AGWKVVTNDDYQ

-1872 DDSCCSVY
+1872 DNSCCSVY

-1900 HWLVCLNESCTGID
+1900 HWLVCLNEGCTGID
-1914 AEKTAHTWD
+1914 AEKTTHTWD

-1986 GDLADGA
+1986 GDLSDGA
-1993 FITWTPIGASYTTPY
+1993 FITWTPIGSSHTTPY

-2018 INGLYFCQDRTQPLQ
+2018 INGLYSCQDRTQPLQ
-2033 GKLYF
+2033 GKLYL
-2038 GLFGMLENA
+2038 GLFGLLENA
-2047 TVENVMVAD
+2047 TVENVTVAD
-2056 SYFNAGADYSS
+2056 SYFNAGADYSY

-2097 TAEAHSSEIVNCSSV
+2097 TAEAHGSEIVNCSSV
-2112 GTIDSFTK
+2112 GTIDSFTR
-2120 AGGITAFAMEST
+2120 AGGIASIAMEST

-2145 LQGSVIPIADCET
+2145 LQGRAIPIAACET

-2165 KNQFPGQTKLLSG
+2165 KNQFPGQTELLSG

-2204 WGQEIGVDQYPK
+2204 WGQEIGVDPYPK
-2216 IHGKKV
+2216 IYGKKV
-2222 YRSGNKYFNEQVTTT
+2222 YHSGNKYFNEQVTTT
-2237 TTTTTTI
+2237 TTTMI

-2253 TKLTTTKPMTT
+2253 TKLTTTKPMTTTSTTKQTTTTTKLTTKPMTTTSTIKQTTTTTKLTTKPMTTTSATKQTITTTKLTTKPMTT

-2278 TKPMTTTFATKQT
+2278 TKPMTTTSATKQTTTTTKLTTNPVTTTSATKQTITTTKLTTKPMTTTSATEQT

-2306 TTEQTTT
+2306 
-2313 TTKLTTKPMTTTFA
+2313 A
-2327 TKQTTATTKLTTKP
+2327 
-2341 MTTTSTTEQT
+2341 
-2351 TTTTKLTTTKPVT
+2351 
-2364 TTSTTKQTTATT
+2364 TKQTTATT

-2384 TTSTIK
+2384 TTST
-2390 QTTTTTKLTTKPV
+2390 
-2403 ATTSASEQMTTT
+2403 
-2415 TKLTTKPMTTTS
+2415 
-2427 ITEQTTTMTKL
+2427 TEQTTATTKL

-2452 TATTKLTTKPMTT
+2452 TA
-2465 TSTTEQTTTTTKL
+2465 TTKL

-2500 AKPTT
+2500 AKSTT
-2505 TSTSTIN
+2505 TSTSIIN
-2512 SMTTTVTA
+2512 SMTTIVTA

-2559 TTTVPATTTTTEA
+2559 TTTVPATTTTTE
-2572 TTTST
+2572 
-2577 TESTTTTITIPTT
+2577 
-2590 TTTTTTTEKT
+2590 K
-2600 TTSTTESTTT
+2600 
-2610 TITIPT
+2610 
-2616 TTTTIEETTTSTTES
+2616 
-2631 TTTTTTIPTTTT
+2631 
-2643 TIEETTISTTESTTT
+2643 
-2658 ITTVPTTTT
+2658 
-2667 TIEAT
+2667 T

-2684 TVPTTTTTTEETT
+2684 TVPATTTTTEE
-2697 TSTTESTTTT
+2697 
-2707 TITIPTTTTTTEATT
+2707 
-2722 TSTTEW
+2722 
-2728 TTTITTVP
+2728 
-2736 TTTTTTEETTT
+2736 
-2747 STTESTTTIT
+2747 
-2757 TVPTTTTTT
+2757 
-2766 EETTTSTTEST
+2766 
-2777 TTTTTIP
+2777 
-2784 TTTTTT
+2784 
-2790 EATTTSTTEWT
+2790 TTTSTTEWT

-2814 EVTTTSTTEWTTTTT
+2814 EKTTTSTTEWTTTTT
-2829 TVPTTTTTSETT
+2829 TVPTTTITTEKTTTSTTESTTIATTIPTTTTTTEATTTSTTESTTTTTTVPTTTTTTEETTTSTTESTTIATTIPTTTTTTEATTTSTTESTTTTTTELTTTETTTTTFPTTTSETT

-2893 EPIFG
+2893 EVIFG
-2898 ETPEENEAIFALADV
+2898 ETPEENEVIFALADV
-2913 DQDGMITVQ
+2913 DQDVMITVQ

-2931 AQKASGMQ
+2931 AQKACGMQ
-2939 PTWEEL
+2939 PTWKEL
-2945 TGISALF
+2945 IGISALF

>member
-1 MAADPTPVKVRQN
+1 M
-14 KKKTVIFIT
+14 
-23 AAMLILAIAAGI
+23 
-35 GVKWYR
+35 
-41 DVQNRV
+41 
-47 TVSFNTNGGE
+47 
-57 TVEAVTLEKGSVL
+57 
-70 TAVPC
+70 
-75 ASKQDQNFT
+75 
-84 GWFYDGDCTE
+84 
-94 PFHSEDPF
+94 
-102 EENTV
+102 
-107 LYAAYEEPEQGVTKQ
+107 
-122 DTAYV
+122 
-127 ADCDAKEPIVIRSEE
+127 
-142 KITDENWMDYLEIES
+142 
-157 ALGDLPTSFHVTAL
+157 
-171 EDNQY
+171 
-176 EVTPEQDYQA
+176 
-186 GFTYDFHAKNG
+186 
-197 ATLISGESEDL
+197 
-208 NTVTQRIHKDNV
+208 
-220 EEVVLKKE
+220 
-228 IVYLDW
+228 
-234 DDVVREGE
+234 
-242 TYQFYIPKR
+242 
-251 AEFVITEKTPICFL
+251 
-265 NGYDEWVAAGKNP
+265 
-278 NTFGD
+278 
-283 LYDDTTLFV
+283 
-292 SVSMVNDQF
+292 
-301 LVKESDKGTLSGKD
+301 
-315 WYFVTVEDADLADI
+315 
-329 IDDVDVYMEEHVEAE
+329 
-344 DLIDTEQI
+344 
-352 EQNILEGDG
+352 
-361 IDQLEDLLT
+361 LT
-370 CAILDDETFQNLSDE
+370 CAILDDQTFQNLSDE
-385 KSNDNV
+385 KPNDNV

-414 MGETVSI
+414 MGETVRI

-686 KKERQHSSFI
+686 KKERQHSSLV

-745 VVYGLDSKKSTGNGV
+745 VVYGLDSQKSTGSGV

-870 KLYWSDPSTNITS
+870 KLYWSDPSTDITS

-898 FPDGSTKIIET
+898 FPDGSTKILET
-909 KEVLAIEPVGSFGV
+909 KEVRAIEPVGYFKV
-923 HKDLD
+923 HEDLD
-928 KVIFRVDGYSCS
+928 KVVFRVDGYSWS
-940 NDESFKYN
+940 NDEPFEHN
-948 PSSEYRMNSVYIA
+948 PNSEYSMSSVYIA
-961 KDTSFYVN
+961 KDTSFYVD
-969 VTPKQYYVSFSY
+969 VTPKQYYVTFSY
-981 YDVDAKQWKAEVRAC
+981 YDIDAKQWKAEVRAC

-1015 WGGRDYVTGDRLSEL
+1015 WEGQDYVTGDGLSEL
-1030 TALSYGTSWNS
+1030 TALSYGTSWDS

-1049 YYELNDTIERLG
+1049 YYELNDTIQRMG
-1061 LTSFDKSPD
+1061 LTSFDKSPE

-1085 DYAWNAVP
+1085 GYAWNAVD
-1093 FINYRNPK
+1093 FINRRPPK
-1101 DGFVQVYHA
+1101 DGFVQAYRA
-1110 NYRDCNV
+1110 NYRDCNI

-1134 VDVKSLTRAFE
+1134 VDVKSQTRAFK
-1145 IGDTIKAPYDSTY
+1145 IGDTIEAPYDSTY

-1172 DGIND
+1172 DGVND
-1177 YELDADGKAILP
+1177 YELDDEGKAILP
-1189 EATEDGMILR
+1189 VATEDGMILR

-1251 SGETEDVFTQ
+1251 KGETEDVFTQ

-1276 YHPVSIN
+1276 YRPVSID

-1362 GETLQ
+1362 GETLR

-1384 TSLFTAEKNLTL
+1384 RSLFTAEKSLTL

-1495 STAVNVFKKVEIR
+1495 STAVNVFKNVEIR

-1539 FTKTLDNGTYNIAD
+1539 FTKKLDNGTYNIAD
-1553 YTCWANTSPN
+1553 YTCWANTRPN
-1563 RDCPDLYSYY
+1563 RDSPDLSSDY
-1573 TVDYWTDEDGNRLE
+1573 TIDYWTDEDGNRLE
-1587 NDQFTVDKQSK
+1587 NDQFTVDKQNK
-1598 TLTAHWVCNMQIR
+1598 TLTAHWIYNMQIR
-1611 LDSERLEPI
+1611 LDSEQLEPI

-1630 TNTSNMLLAE
+1630 MNTSNMLLAE

-1679 LEEEFELSDEER
+1679 LEEEFTLSDEEQ

-1704 AVVLHTDKNF
+1704 AVILHADKNF

-1726 DFNESNQV
+1726 DFNENNQV
-1734 LLDFGTYPISG
+1734 LLAFGTYPISG

-1751 LDGICTYQTVG
+1751 LGGIFTYQTVG

-1792 AVTEISECTFY
+1792 AVTEISECTFD
-1803 FDANGGTFSDGGTRY
+1803 FDANGGTFSDGGTQY

-1825 ENQVDDWAIPE
+1825 ESQVDDWAIPE
-1836 RENTAYETYVF
+1836 RENTAYETYDF
-1847 AGWKVVTNDDDYQ
+1847 AGWKVVTNDSYQ
-1860 ETICKAGDTYTV
+1860 ETICKVGDTYTV
-1872 DDSCCSVY
+1872 DNSCCSVY

-1900 HWLVCLNESCTGID
+1900 HWLVCLNEGCTGID

-1965 TDANAVLGC
+1965 TNANAVLGC

-1986 GDLADGA
+1986 GDLSDGA
-1993 FITWTPIGASYTTPY
+1993 FITWTPIGSSHTTPY

-2038 GLFGMLENA
+2038 GLFGLLENA
-2047 TVENVMVAD
+2047 TVENVTVAD
-2056 SYFNAGADYSS
+2056 SYFNAGADYSY

-2097 TAEAHSSEIVNCSSV
+2097 TAEAHGSEIVNCSSV
-2112 GTIDSFTK
+2112 GTIDSFTR
-2120 AGGITAFAMEST
+2120 AGGIASIAMEST

-2145 LQGSVIPIADCET
+2145 LQGRAIPIAACET

-2165 KNQFPGQTKLLSG
+2165 KNQFSGQTELLSG

-2222 YRSGNKYFNEQVTTT
+2222 YHSGNKYFNEQVT

-2253 TKLTTTKPMTT
+2253 TKLTTKPMTT
-2264 TSATKQTTTTTKLT
+2264 TSATKLTTATTKLTTNPVITTSVTKQTTTTTKLITKPVTTTSATKQTTATTKLTTNPVTTTSVTKQTTTTTKLT
-2278 TKPMTTTFATKQT
+2278 TKPMTTTP
-2291 TATTKLTTKPMTTTS
+2291 KP
-2306 TTEQTTT
+2306 
-2313 TTKLTTKPMTTTFA
+2313 
-2327 TKQTTATTKLTTKP
+2327 
-2341 MTTTSTTEQT
+2341 
-2351 TTTTKLTTTKPVT
+2351 
-2364 TTSTTKQTTATT
+2364 
-2376 KLTTKPVT
+2376 
-2384 TTSTIK
+2384 
-2390 QTTTTTKLTTKPV
+2390 
-2403 ATTSASEQMTTT
+2403 
-2415 TKLTTKPMTTTS
+2415 
-2427 ITEQTTTMTKL
+2427 
-2438 TTKPM
+2438 
-2443 TTTSVTKQT
+2443 
-2452 TATTKLTTKPMTT
+2452 
-2465 TSTTEQTTTTTKL
+2465 
-2478 TTKPITTTQATT
+2478 
-2490 KSTTITTTNT
+2490 TTITTTNT
-2500 AKPTT
+2500 AK
-2505 TSTSTIN
+2505 S
-2512 SMTTTVTA
+2512 
-2520 TSTTETTTAVTTT
+2520 
-2533 SFTTEPTTTGSII
+2533 
-2546 NSTTTST
+2546 
-2553 TESTTT
+2553 
-2559 TTTVPATTTTTEA
+2559 
-2572 TTTST
+2572 
-2577 TESTTTTITIPTT
+2577 
-2590 TTTTTTTEKT
+2590 
-2600 TTSTTESTTT
+2600 
-2610 TITIPT
+2610 
-2616 TTTTIEETTTSTTES
+2616 
-2631 TTTTTTIPTTTT
+2631 TTTTTIP
-2643 TIEETTISTTESTTT
+2643 
-2658 ITTVPTTTT
+2658 
-2667 TIEAT
+2667 A
-2672 TTSTTESTTTIT
+2672 
-2684 TVPTTTTTTEETT
+2684 TT

-2707 TITIPTTTTTTEATT
+2707 TIPT
-2722 TSTTEW
+2722 
-2728 TTTITTVP
+2728 
-2736 TTTTTTEETTT
+2736 TTT
-2747 STTESTTTIT
+2747 STTESTTTTTIPTIT
-2757 TVPTTTTTT
+2757 TSTTESTTTTA
-2766 EETTTSTTEST
+2766 TTTSTTESTTTTTIPTTTTSTPKSTTTTTIPATTTSTTESTTTTTIPT

-2790 EATTTSTTEWT
+2790 I
-2801 TTTTTVPTTTTTT
+2801 PTTTTTT
-2814 EVTTTSTTEWTTTTT
+2814 ISTTTTT
-2829 TVPTTTTTSETT
+2829 TISTTTTTTTTTAETIISTTTTSETT

-2853 TTTTEPIEM
+2853 ATTTTEPIEM
-2862 GIYGDVDGNGI
+2862 GIYGDVDRNGT

-2888 RAAGL
+2888 QAAGL
-2893 EPIFG
+2893 EVIFG
-2898 ETPEENEAIFALADV
+2898 ETPEENEVIFALADV

-2931 AQKASGMQ
+2931 AQKASGIQ
-2939 PTWEEL
+2939 PSWKEL
-2945 TGISALF
+2945 TGISLPF

>member
-57 TVEAVTLEKGSVL
+57 TVEAVTLKKGSVL

-107 LYAAYEEPEQGVTKQ
+107 LYAAYEAPEQGVTKQ

-142 KITDENWMDYLEIES
+142 EITDENWMDYLEIDS
-157 ALGDLPTSFHVTAL
+157 ALGDLPTAFHVTAL

-265 NGYDEWVAAGKNP
+265 NGYNEWVAAGKNP

-283 LYDDTTLFV
+283 LYDDDTLFV
-292 SVSMVNDQF
+292 SVNLVNDQF

-315 WYFVTVEDADLADI
+315 WYFVTVENADLADI
-329 IDDVDVYMEEHVEAE
+329 IDDVDVYMEENVEAE

-352 EQNILEGDG
+352 EQNILAGDG
-361 IDQLEDLLT
+361 INQLEDLLT
-370 CAILDDETFQNLSDE
+370 CAILDDQTFQNLSDE

-414 MGETVSI
+414 MGETVRI

-686 KKERQHSSFI
+686 KKEQQHSSLV

-778 ANIVEI
+778 ANMIEI

-848 FDVPMFSLSSTQTA
+848 FDIPMFSLSSTQTA

-870 KLYWSDPSTNITS
+870 KLYWSDPSTDITS
-883 IDDFSKTYTASFGYQ
+883 IDDFSKTYTASFGYK

-909 KEVLAIEPVGSFGV
+909 KEVLAIEPVGYFGV
-923 HKDLD
+923 RKALNN
-928 KVIFRVDGYSCS
+928 VIFQVDGYSWS
-940 NDESFKYN
+940 NDEPFEHN
-948 PSSEYRMNSVYIA
+948 PNSEYSMSSVYIA
-961 KDTSFYVN
+961 KDTSFYVD
-969 VTPKQYYVSFSY
+969 VTPKQYYVTFSY
-981 YDVDAKQWKAEVRAC
+981 YDIDAKQWKAEVRAC

-1015 WGGRDYVTGDRLSEL
+1015 WEGHDYTNGNNLDEITSLD
-1030 TALSYGTSWNS
+1030 YGTN
-1041 TWNPSASQ
+1041 WNPSRYASDSR
-1049 YYELNDTIERLG
+1049 YYSLTNRG
-1061 LTSFDKSPD
+1061 LVTSGKSAD
-1070 EVLATYDASYYKNKW
+1070 EVLATYDASTYKNEW
-1085 DYAWNAVP
+1085 RYEWNAV
-1093 FINYRNPK
+1093 
-1101 DGFVQVYHA
+1101 GFLDHTFAYHAPENGFAQVYRA
-1110 NYRDCNV
+1110 NYRDCNI

-1134 VDVKSLTRAFE
+1134 EDVKSQTRAFK

-1172 DGIND
+1172 DGVND
-1177 YELDADGKAILP
+1177 YELDDEGKAILP
-1189 EATEDGMILR
+1189 VATEDGMILR
-1199 GIYEIPEITLHFQT
+1199 GVYEIPEITLHFQT

-1251 SGETEDVFTQ
+1251 SGATEDVFTQ
-1261 TIAASSDFSKFRYWE
+1261 TIAASSNFSKFRYWE
-1276 YHPVSIN
+1276 YRPVSIDE
-1283 AWIRADKA
+1283 WKKADEA

-1306 FMTYYKID
+1306 FEVYYKIE
-1314 FLPGEMGQF
+1314 FLPGEVGQF

-1335 EQLTHR
+1335 TQLTHR
-1341 VLPGDTVI
+1341 VLAGNLVT
-1349 PHELIDNAYPTED
+1349 PHELMIDLAYPTED
-1362 GETLQ
+1362 GETLRL
-1367 WLEGW
+1367 LEGW

-1384 TSLFTAEKNLTL
+1384 RSLFTAEKSLTL

-1539 FTKTLDNGTYNIAD
+1539 FTKKLDNGTYNIAD
-1553 YTCWANTSPN
+1553 YTCWANTRPN
-1563 RDCPDLYSYY
+1563 RDSSDLSSDY
-1573 TVDYWTDEDGNRLE
+1573 TIDYWTDEDGNRLE
-1587 NDQFTVDKQSK
+1587 NDQFTVDKQNK
-1598 TLTAHWVCNMQIR
+1598 TLTAHWICNMQIR
-1611 LDSERLEPI
+1611 LDSEQLEPI

-1630 TNTSNMLLAE
+1630 MNTSNMLLAE

-1679 LEEEFELSDEER
+1679 LEEEFTLSDEEQ

-1704 AVVLHTDKNF
+1704 AVILHADKNF

-1726 DFNESNQV
+1726 DFNENNQV
-1734 LLDFGTYPISG
+1734 LLAFGTYPISG

-1751 LDGICTYQTVG
+1751 LDGIFTYQTVG

-1792 AVTEISECTFY
+1792 AVTEISECTFD

-1836 RENTAYETYVF
+1836 RENTAYETYDF
-1847 AGWKVVTNDDDYQ
+1847 AGWKVVTNDDYQ

-1872 DDSCCSVY
+1872 DNSCCSVY

-1900 HWLVCLNESCTGID
+1900 HWLVCLNEGCTGID

-1957 AKLVNEGQ
+1957 AKLVNEEQ

-1986 GDLADGA
+1986 GDLSDGA
-1993 FITWTPIGASYTTPY
+1993 FITWTPIGSSHTTPY

-2018 INGLYFCQDRTQPLQ
+2018 INGLYSCQDRTQPLQ
-2033 GKLYF
+2033 GKLYI
-2038 GLFGMLENA
+2038 GLFGLLENA
-2047 TVENVMVAD
+2047 TVENVTVAD
-2056 SYFNAGADYSS
+2056 SYFNAGADYSY

-2112 GTIDSFTK
+2112 GTIDSFTR
-2120 AGGITAFAMEST
+2120 AGGIAAIAMEST

-2145 LQGSVIPIADCET
+2145 LQGRAIPIAACET

-2165 KNQFPGQTKLLSG
+2165 KNQFPGQTELLFG

-2222 YRSGNKYFNEQVTTT
+2222 YHSGNKYFNEQVT

-2253 TKLTTTKPMTT
+2253 TKLTTKPVTTTSATKQTTTTTKLTTKPVTTTSATKQTTTTTKLTTKPMTT
-2264 TSATKQTTTTTKLT
+2264 TSATKQTTATTKLTTKPMTTTFATKQTITTTKLTTKPMTTTSTIKQTTTTTKLT

-2306 TTEQTTT
+2306 ATE
-2313 TTKLTTKPMTTTFA
+2313 
-2327 TKQTTATTKLTTKP
+2327 QTTATTKLTTKP
-2341 MTTTSTTEQT
+2341 MTTTSATEQT
-2351 TTTTKLTTTKPVT
+2351 TATTKLTTKPMTTTSATKQTTATTKLTTKPVT

-2384 TTSTIK
+2384 TTSTTK
-2390 QTTTTTKLTTKPV
+2390 QTTTT
-2403 ATTSASEQMTTT
+2403 
-2415 TKLTTKPMTTTS
+2415 
-2427 ITEQTTTMTKL
+2427 TKL

-2452 TATTKLTTKPMTT
+2452 TATTKLTTKPVTT
-2465 TSTTEQTTTTTKL
+2465 TSTTKQTTTTTKLTTKPMITTSVTKQTTATTKL

-2505 TSTSTIN
+2505 TSTSIIN
-2512 SMTTTVTA
+2512 SMTTIVTA

-2559 TTTVPATTTTTEA
+2559 TTT
-2572 TTTST
+2572 
-2577 TESTTTTITIPTT
+2577 IP
-2590 TTTTTTTEKT
+2590 TTTTTTEKT

-2610 TITIPT
+2610 TTTELTTTET
-2616 TTTTIEETTTSTTES
+2616 TTTTF
-2631 TTTTTTIPTTTT
+2631 P
-2643 TIEETTISTTESTTT
+2643 
-2658 ITTVPTTTT
+2658 
-2667 TIEAT
+2667 
-2672 TTSTTESTTTIT
+2672 
-2684 TVPTTTTTTEETT
+2684 
-2697 TSTTESTTTT
+2697 
-2707 TITIPTTTTTTEATT
+2707 
-2722 TSTTEW
+2722 
-2728 TTTITTVP
+2728 
-2736 TTTTTTEETTT
+2736 
-2747 STTESTTTIT
+2747 
-2757 TVPTTTTTT
+2757 
-2766 EETTTSTTEST
+2766 
-2777 TTTTTIP
+2777 
-2784 TTTTTT
+2784 
-2790 EATTTSTTEWT
+2790 
-2801 TTTTTVPTTTTTT
+2801 
-2814 EVTTTSTTEWTTTTT
+2814 
-2829 TVPTTTTTSETT
+2829 TTTSETT

>member
-142 KITDENWMDYLEIES
+142 EITDENWMDYLEIDS

-265 NGYDEWVAAGKNP
+265 NGYNEWVAAGKNP

-283 LYDDTTLFV
+283 LYDDDTLFV
-292 SVSMVNDQF
+292 SVNLVNDQF

-315 WYFVTVEDADLADI
+315 WYFVTVENADLADI
-329 IDDVDVYMEEHVEAE
+329 IDDVDVYMEENVEAE

-352 EQNILEGDG
+352 EQNILAGDG
-361 IDQLEDLLT
+361 INQLEDLLT
-370 CAILDDETFQNLSDE
+370 CAILDDQTFQNLSDE

-414 MGETVSI
+414 MGETVTI

-447 VDYNDPENKEWSAMQ
+447 VDYDDPENKKWSAMQ

-686 KKERQHSSFI
+686 KKERQHSSLV

-848 FDVPMFSLSSTQTA
+848 FDIPMFSLSSTQTA

-870 KLYWSDPSTNITS
+870 KLYWSDPSTDITS

-1041 TWNPSASQ
+1041 TWDPSVSQ

-1061 LTSFDKSPD
+1061 LTSFDKSPE

-1085 DYAWNAVP
+1085 DYAWNAVQ

-1172 DGIND
+1172 DGVND

-1251 SGETEDVFTQ
+1251 SGATEDVFTQ
-1261 TIAASSDFSKFRYWE
+1261 TIAASSNFSKFRYWE

-1384 TSLFTAEKNLTL
+1384 RSLFTAEKSLTL

-1539 FTKTLDNGTYNIAD
+1539 FTKKLDNGTYNIAD
-1553 YTCWANTSPN
+1553 YTCWANTRPN
-1563 RDCPDLYSYY
+1563 RDSSDLSSDY
-1573 TVDYWTDEDGNRLE
+1573 TIDYWTDEDGNRLE
-1587 NDQFTVDKQSK
+1587 NDQFTVDKQNK
-1598 TLTAHWVCNMQIR
+1598 TLTAHWICNMQIR
-1611 LDSERLEPI
+1611 LDSEQLEPI

-1630 TNTSNMLLAE
+1630 MNTSNMLLAE

-1679 LEEEFELSDEER
+1679 LEEEFTLSDEEQ

-1704 AVVLHTDKNF
+1704 AVILHADKNF

-1726 DFNESNQV
+1726 DFNENNQV
-1734 LLDFGTYPISG
+1734 LLNFGTYPISG

-1751 LDGICTYQTVG
+1751 LDGIFTYQTVG

-1792 AVTEISECTFY
+1792 AVTEISECTFD

-1847 AGWKVVTNDDDYQ
+1847 AGWKVVTNDDYDDYQ

-1900 HWLVCLNESCTGID
+1900 HWLVCLNEGCTGID

-1974 DITVNQGVLDAS
+1974 DITVNQGVLDAN
-1986 GDLADGA
+1986 GDLSDGA
-1993 FITWTPIGASYTTPY
+1993 FITWTPIGSSHTTPY

-2033 GKLYF
+2033 GKLYL
-2038 GLFGMLENA
+2038 GLFGLLENA
-2047 TVENVMVAD
+2047 TVENVTVAD

-2067 AGGIAAQA
+2067 VGGIAAQA
-2075 GNSTISCCETR
+2075 GGSTISCCETR

-2097 TAEAHSSEIVNCSSV
+2097 TAEAHGSEIVNCSSV

-2120 AGGITAFAMEST
+2120 AGGITAFAMESNIKKSN

-2165 KNQFPGQTKLLSG
+2165 KNQFSGQTKLLSG

-2253 TKLTTTKPMTT
+2253 TKLITTKPMTTTSTTKQMTTTTKLTTNPVTTTSATKQTITTTKLTTKPVTTTSATKQTTTTTKPVTTTSTTKQTTTTTKLTTKPVTT
-2264 TSATKQTTTTTKLT
+2264 TSATKQTTTTTKL
-2278 TKPMTTTFATKQT
+2278 
-2291 TATTKLTTKPMTTTS
+2291 
-2306 TTEQTTT
+2306 
-2313 TTKLTTKPMTTTFA
+2313 
-2327 TKQTTATTKLTTKP
+2327 
-2341 MTTTSTTEQT
+2341 
-2351 TTTTKLTTTKPVT
+2351 TTKPVT

-2384 TTSTIK
+2384 TTSTTK
-2390 QTTTTTKLTTKPV
+2390 QTTTT
-2403 ATTSASEQMTTT
+2403 
-2415 TKLTTKPMTTTS
+2415 
-2427 ITEQTTTMTKL
+2427 TKL

-2452 TATTKLTTKPMTT
+2452 TA
-2465 TSTTEQTTTTTKL
+2465 TTKL

-2505 TSTSTIN
+2505 TSTSIIN
-2512 SMTTTVTA
+2512 SMTTIVTA

-2559 TTTVPATTTTTEA
+2559 TTTVPATTTTTEK

-2577 TESTTTTITIPTT
+2577 TESTTTITTVPA
-2590 TTTTTTTEKT
+2590 TTTTTEKT

-2616 TTTTIEETTTSTTES
+2616 TTTTTEK
-2631 TTTTTTIPTTTT
+2631 
-2643 TIEETTISTTESTTT
+2643 
-2658 ITTVPTTTT
+2658 
-2667 TIEAT
+2667 
-2672 TTSTTESTTTIT
+2672 
-2684 TVPTTTTTTEETT
+2684 
-2697 TSTTESTTTT
+2697 
-2707 TITIPTTTTTTEATT
+2707 TT

-2728 TTTITTVP
+2728 TTTTTTVP
-2736 TTTTTTEETTT
+2736 ATTTTTEKTTT
-2747 STTESTTTIT
+2747 STIESTTTTT

-2777 TTTTTIP
+2777 TTTTTELTTTE
-2784 TTTTTT
+2784 TTTTTF
-2790 EATTTSTTEWT
+2790 
-2801 TTTTTVPTTTTTT
+2801 P
-2814 EVTTTSTTEWTTTTT
+2814 
-2829 TVPTTTTTSETT
+2829 TTTSETT

-2913 DQDGMITVQ
+2913 DQDGIITVQ

>member
-127 ADCDAKEPIVIRSEE
+127 ADCDAKEPIVIRSEKE
-142 KITDENWMDYLEIES
+142 ITEENWMDYLEIDS

-265 NGYDEWVAAGKNP
+265 NGYNEWVAAGKNP
-278 NTFGD
+278 DTFGD
-283 LYDDTTLFV
+283 LYDDDTLFV
-292 SVSMVNDQF
+292 SVNLVNDQF

-315 WYFVTVEDADLADI
+315 WYFVTVENADLADI
-329 IDDVDVYMEEHVEAE
+329 IDDVDVYMEENVEAE

-352 EQNILEGDG
+352 EQNILAGDG
-361 IDQLEDLLT
+361 INQLEDLLT

-385 KSNDNV
+385 KPNDNV

-414 MGETVSI
+414 MGETVTI

-447 VDYNDPENKEWSAMQ
+447 VDYDDPENKKWSAMQ

-686 KKERQHSSFI
+686 KKERQHSSLV

-778 ANIVEI
+778 ANMIEI

-803 DQELNGNFYPQ
+803 DQELNGKFYPQ

-848 FDVPMFSLSSTQTA
+848 FDIPMFSLSSTQTA

-870 KLYWSDPSTNITS
+870 KLYWSDPSTDITS
-883 IDDFSKTYTASFGYQ
+883 IDDFSKTYTASFGYK

-909 KEVLAIEPVGSFGV
+909 KEVLAIEPVGYFGV
-923 HKDLD
+923 RKALNN
-928 KVIFRVDGYSCS
+928 VIFQVDGYSWS
-940 NDESFKYN
+940 NDEPFEHN
-948 PSSEYRMNSVYIA
+948 PNSEYSMSSVYIA
-961 KDTSFYVN
+961 KDTSFYVD
-969 VTPKQYYVSFSY
+969 VTPKQYYVTFSY
-981 YDVDAKQWKAEVRAC
+981 YDIDAKQWKAEVRAC

-1015 WGGRDYVTGDRLSEL
+1015 WEGHDYTNGNNLDEITSLD
-1030 TALSYGTSWNS
+1030 YGTN
-1041 TWNPSASQ
+1041 WNPSRYASDSR
-1049 YYELNDTIERLG
+1049 YYSLTNRG
-1061 LTSFDKSPD
+1061 LVTSGKSAD
-1070 EVLATYDASYYKNKW
+1070 EVLATYDASTYKNEW
-1085 DYAWNAVP
+1085 RYEWNAV
-1093 FINYRNPK
+1093 
-1101 DGFVQVYHA
+1101 GFLDHTFAYHAPENGFAQVYRA
-1110 NYRDCNV
+1110 NYRDCNI

-1134 VDVKSLTRAFE
+1134 EDVKSQTRAFK

-1172 DGIND
+1172 DGVND
-1177 YELDADGKAILP
+1177 YELDDEGKAILP
-1189 EATEDGMILR
+1189 VATEDGMILR
-1199 GIYEIPEITLHFQT
+1199 GVYEIPEITLHFQT

-1251 SGETEDVFTQ
+1251 SGATEDVFTQ
-1261 TIAASSDFSKFRYWE
+1261 TIAASSNFSKFRYWE
-1276 YHPVSIN
+1276 YRPVSIDE
-1283 AWIRADKA
+1283 WKKADEA

-1306 FMTYYKID
+1306 FEVYYKIE
-1314 FLPGEMGQF
+1314 FLPGEVGQF

-1335 EQLTHR
+1335 TQLTHR
-1341 VLPGDTVI
+1341 VLAGNLVT
-1349 PHELIDNAYPTED
+1349 PHELMIDLAYPTED
-1362 GETLQ
+1362 GETLRL
-1367 WLEGW
+1367 LEGW

-1384 TSLFTAEKNLTL
+1384 RSLFTAEKSLTL

-1539 FTKTLDNGTYNIAD
+1539 FTKKLDNGTYNIAD
-1553 YTCWANTSPN
+1553 YTCWANTRPN
-1563 RDCPDLYSYY
+1563 RDSSDLSSDY
-1573 TVDYWTDEDGNRLE
+1573 TIDYWTDEDGNRLE
-1587 NDQFTVDKQSK
+1587 NDQFTVDKQNK
-1598 TLTAHWVCNMQIR
+1598 TLTAHWICNMQIR
-1611 LDSERLEPI
+1611 LDSEQLEPI

-1630 TNTSNMLLAE
+1630 MNTSNMLLAE

-1679 LEEEFELSDEER
+1679 LEEEFTLSDEEQ

-1704 AVVLHTDKNF
+1704 AVILHADKNF

-1726 DFNESNQV
+1726 DFNENNQV
-1734 LLDFGTYPISG
+1734 LLAFGTYPISG

-1751 LDGICTYQTVG
+1751 LGGIFTYQTVG

-1792 AVTEISECTFY
+1792 AVTEISECTFD
-1803 FDANGGTFSDGGTRY
+1803 FDANGGTFSDGGTQY
-1818 TKKLPVG
+1818 TKKLSVG
-1825 ENQVDDWAIPE
+1825 ESQVDDWAIPE

-1847 AGWKVVTNDDDYQ
+1847 AGWKVVTNDDYDDYQ

-1900 HWLVCLNESCTGID
+1900 HWLVCLNEGCTGID

-1923 ENQVCSVCGYGCVT
+1923 ENQICSVCGYGCVT

-1986 GDLADGA
+1986 GDLSDGA
-1993 FITWTPIGASYTTPY
+1993 FITWTPIGSSHTTPY

-2018 INGLYFCQDRTQPLQ
+2018 INGLYSCQDRTQPLQ
-2033 GKLYF
+2033 GKLYI
-2038 GLFGMLENA
+2038 GLFGLLENA
-2047 TVENVMVAD
+2047 TVENVTVAD
-2056 SYFNAGADYSS
+2056 SYFNAGADYSY

-2112 GTIDSFTK
+2112 GTIDSFTR
-2120 AGGITAFAMEST
+2120 AGGIAAIAMEST

-2145 LQGSVIPIADCET
+2145 LQGRAIPIAACET

-2165 KNQFPGQTKLLSG
+2165 KNQFPGQTELLSG

-2222 YRSGNKYFNEQVTTT
+2222 YHSGNKYFNEQVT

-2253 TKLTTTKPMTT
+2253 TKLTTKPVTTTSATKQTTTTTKLTTKPVTT

-2278 TKPMTTTFATKQT
+2278 TKPMTTTSATKQT

-2306 TTEQTTT
+2306 
-2313 TTKLTTKPMTTTFA
+2313 A
-2327 TKQTTATTKLTTKP
+2327 TKQTTATTKL
-2341 MTTTSTTEQT
+2341 
-2351 TTTTKLTTTKPVT
+2351 TTKPVT

-2384 TTSTIK
+2384 TTSTTK
-2390 QTTTTTKLTTKPV
+2390 QTTTT
-2403 ATTSASEQMTTT
+2403 
-2415 TKLTTKPMTTTS
+2415 
-2427 ITEQTTTMTKL
+2427 TKL

-2452 TATTKLTTKPMTT
+2452 TATTKLTTKPVTT
-2465 TSTTEQTTTTTKL
+2465 TSTTKQTTTTTKLTTKPMITTSVTKQTTATTKL

-2505 TSTSTIN
+2505 TSTSIIN
-2512 SMTTTVTA
+2512 SMTTIVTA

-2559 TTTVPATTTTTEA
+2559 TTTIPATTTTTEETTTTTTTTEK

-2577 TESTTTTITIPTT
+2577 TEWTTTTITIP
-2590 TTTTTTTEKT
+2590 TTTTTTEKT

-2610 TITIPT
+2610 T
-2616 TTTTIEETTTSTTES
+2616 
-2631 TTTTTTIPTTTT
+2631 
-2643 TIEETTISTTESTTT
+2643 
-2658 ITTVPTTTT
+2658 
-2667 TIEAT
+2667 
-2672 TTSTTESTTTIT
+2672 
-2684 TVPTTTTTTEETT
+2684 
-2697 TSTTESTTTT
+2697 
-2707 TITIPTTTTTTEATT
+2707 
-2722 TSTTEW
+2722 
-2728 TTTITTVP
+2728 
-2736 TTTTTTEETTT
+2736 
-2747 STTESTTTIT
+2747 T

-2777 TTTTTIP
+2777 TTTTTELTTTE
-2784 TTTTTT
+2784 TTTTTF
-2790 EATTTSTTEWT
+2790 
-2801 TTTTTVPTTTTTT
+2801 P
-2814 EVTTTSTTEWTTTTT
+2814 
-2829 TVPTTTTTSETT
+2829 TTTSETT

-2939 PTWEEL
+2939 PTWKEL

>member
-142 KITDENWMDYLEIES
+142 EITDENWMDYLEIDS

-265 NGYDEWVAAGKNP
+265 NGYNEWVAAGKNP

-283 LYDDTTLFV
+283 LYDDDTLFV
-292 SVSMVNDQF
+292 SVNLVNDQF

-315 WYFVTVEDADLADI
+315 WYFVTVENADLADI
-329 IDDVDVYMEEHVEAE
+329 IDDVDVYMEENVEAE

-352 EQNILEGDG
+352 EQNILAGDG
-361 IDQLEDLLT
+361 INQLEDLLT
-370 CAILDDETFQNLSDE
+370 CAILDDQTFQNLSDE

-414 MGETVSI
+414 MGETVTI

-447 VDYNDPENKEWSAMQ
+447 VDYDDPENKKWSAMQ

-686 KKERQHSSFI
+686 KKERQHSSLV

-848 FDVPMFSLSSTQTA
+848 FDIPMFSLSSTQTA

-870 KLYWSDPSTNITS
+870 KLYWSDPSTDITS

-1041 TWNPSASQ
+1041 TWDPSVSQ

-1061 LTSFDKSPD
+1061 LTSFDKSPE

-1085 DYAWNAVP
+1085 DYAWNAVQ

-1110 NYRDCNV
+1110 NYRDCNI

-1134 VDVKSLTRAFE
+1134 EDVKSQTRAFK

-1172 DGIND
+1172 DGVND
-1177 YELDADGKAILP
+1177 YELDDEGKAILP
-1189 EATEDGMILR
+1189 VATEDGMILR
-1199 GIYEIPEITLHFQT
+1199 GVYEIPEITLHFQT

-1251 SGETEDVFTQ
+1251 SGATEDVFTQ
-1261 TIAASSDFSKFRYWE
+1261 TIAASSNFSKFRYWE
-1276 YHPVSIN
+1276 YRPVSIDE
-1283 AWIRADKA
+1283 WKKADEA

-1306 FMTYYKID
+1306 FEVYYKIE
-1314 FLPGEMGQF
+1314 FLPGEVGQF

-1335 EQLTHR
+1335 TQLTHR
-1341 VLPGDTVI
+1341 VLAGNLVT
-1349 PHELIDNAYPTED
+1349 PHELMIDLAYPTED
-1362 GETLQ
+1362 GETLRL
-1367 WLEGW
+1367 LEGW

-1384 TSLFTAEKNLTL
+1384 RSLFTAEKSLTL

-1539 FTKTLDNGTYNIAD
+1539 FTKKLDNGTYNIAD
-1553 YTCWANTSPN
+1553 YTCWANTRPN
-1563 RDCPDLYSYY
+1563 RDSSDLSSDY
-1573 TVDYWTDEDGNRLE
+1573 TIDYWTDEDGNRLE
-1587 NDQFTVDKQSK
+1587 NDQFTVDKQNK
-1598 TLTAHWVCNMQIR
+1598 TLTAHWICNMQIR
-1611 LDSERLEPI
+1611 LDSEQLEPI

-1630 TNTSNMLLAE
+1630 MNTSNMLLAE

-1679 LEEEFELSDEER
+1679 LEEEFTLSDEEQ

-1704 AVVLHTDKNF
+1704 AVILHADKNF

-1726 DFNESNQV
+1726 DFNENNQV
-1734 LLDFGTYPISG
+1734 LLAFGTYPISG

-1751 LDGICTYQTVG
+1751 LDGIFTYQTVG

-1792 AVTEISECTFY
+1792 AVTEISECTFD

-1836 RENTAYETYVF
+1836 RENTAYETYDF
-1847 AGWKVVTNDDDYQ
+1847 AGWKVVTNDDYQ

-1872 DDSCCSVY
+1872 DNSCCSVY

-1900 HWLVCLNESCTGID
+1900 HWLVCLNEGCTGID

-1957 AKLVNEGQ
+1957 AKLVNEEQ

-1986 GDLADGA
+1986 GDLSDGA
-1993 FITWTPIGASYTTPY
+1993 FITWTPIGSSHTTPY

-2018 INGLYFCQDRTQPLQ
+2018 INGLYSCQDRTQPLQ
-2033 GKLYF
+2033 GKLYI
-2038 GLFGMLENA
+2038 GLFGLLENA
-2047 TVENVMVAD
+2047 TVENVTVAD
-2056 SYFNAGADYSS
+2056 SYFNAGADYSY

-2112 GTIDSFTK
+2112 GTIDSFTR
-2120 AGGITAFAMEST
+2120 AGGIAAIAMEST

-2145 LQGSVIPIADCET
+2145 LQGRAIPIAACET

-2165 KNQFPGQTKLLSG
+2165 KNQFPGQTELLFG

-2222 YRSGNKYFNEQVTTT
+2222 YHSGNKYFNEQVTTT

-2253 TKLTTTKPMTT
+2253 TKLITTKPMTTTSTTKQMTTTTKLTTNPVTTTSATKQTITTTKLTTKPVTTTSATKQTTTTTKPVTTTSTTKQTTTTTKLTTKPVTT
-2264 TSATKQTTTTTKLT
+2264 TSATKQTTTTTKL
-2278 TKPMTTTFATKQT
+2278 
-2291 TATTKLTTKPMTTTS
+2291 
-2306 TTEQTTT
+2306 
-2313 TTKLTTKPMTTTFA
+2313 
-2327 TKQTTATTKLTTKP
+2327 
-2341 MTTTSTTEQT
+2341 
-2351 TTTTKLTTTKPVT
+2351 TTKPVT

-2384 TTSTIK
+2384 TTSTTK
-2390 QTTTTTKLTTKPV
+2390 QTTTT
-2403 ATTSASEQMTTT
+2403 
-2415 TKLTTKPMTTTS
+2415 
-2427 ITEQTTTMTKL
+2427 TKL

-2452 TATTKLTTKPMTT
+2452 TA
-2465 TSTTEQTTTTTKL
+2465 TTKL

-2505 TSTSTIN
+2505 TSTSIIN
-2512 SMTTTVTA
+2512 SMTTIVMA

-2559 TTTVPATTTTTEA
+2559 TTTVPATTTTTEK

-2577 TESTTTTITIPTT
+2577 TESTTTITTVPA
-2590 TTTTTTTEKT
+2590 TTTTTEKT

-2616 TTTTIEETTTSTTES
+2616 TTTTTEK
-2631 TTTTTTIPTTTT
+2631 
-2643 TIEETTISTTESTTT
+2643 
-2658 ITTVPTTTT
+2658 
-2667 TIEAT
+2667 
-2672 TTSTTESTTTIT
+2672 
-2684 TVPTTTTTTEETT
+2684 
-2697 TSTTESTTTT
+2697 
-2707 TITIPTTTTTTEATT
+2707 TT

-2728 TTTITTVP
+2728 TTTTTTVP
-2736 TTTTTTEETTT
+2736 ATTTTTEKTTT
-2747 STTESTTTIT
+2747 STIESTTTTT

-2777 TTTTTIP
+2777 TTTTTELTTTE
-2784 TTTTTT
+2784 TTTTTF
-2790 EATTTSTTEWT
+2790 
-2801 TTTTTVPTTTTTT
+2801 P
-2814 EVTTTSTTEWTTTTT
+2814 
-2829 TVPTTTTTSETT
+2829 TTTSETT

-2913 DQDGMITVQ
+2913 DQDGIITVQ

>member
-57 TVEAVTLEKGSVL
+57 TVEAVTLKKGSVL

-107 LYAAYEEPEQGVTKQ
+107 LYAAYEAPEQGVTKQ

-142 KITDENWMDYLEIES
+142 EITDENWMDYLEIDS
-157 ALGDLPTSFHVTAL
+157 ALGDLPTAFHVTAL

-265 NGYDEWVAAGKNP
+265 NGYNEWVAAGKNP

-283 LYDDTTLFV
+283 LYDDDTLFV
-292 SVSMVNDQF
+292 SVNLVNDQF

-315 WYFVTVEDADLADI
+315 WYFVTVENADLADI
-329 IDDVDVYMEEHVEAE
+329 IDDVDVYMEENVEAE

-352 EQNILEGDG
+352 EQNILAGDG
-361 IDQLEDLLT
+361 INQLEDLLT
-370 CAILDDETFQNLSDE
+370 CAILDDQTFQNLSDE

-414 MGETVSI
+414 MGETVRI

-686 KKERQHSSFI
+686 KKEQQHSSLV

-778 ANIVEI
+778 ANMIEI

-848 FDVPMFSLSSTQTA
+848 FDIPMFSLSSTQTA

-870 KLYWSDPSTNITS
+870 KLYWSDPSTDITS
-883 IDDFSKTYTASFGYQ
+883 IDDFSKTYTASFGYK

-909 KEVLAIEPVGSFGV
+909 KEVLAIEPVGYFGV
-923 HKDLD
+923 RKALNN
-928 KVIFRVDGYSCS
+928 VIFQVDGYSWS
-940 NDESFKYN
+940 NDEPFEHN
-948 PSSEYRMNSVYIA
+948 PNSEYSMSSVYIA
-961 KDTSFYVN
+961 KDTSFYVD
-969 VTPKQYYVSFSY
+969 VTPKQYYVTFSY
-981 YDVDAKQWKAEVRAC
+981 YDIDAKQWKAEVRAC

-1015 WGGRDYVTGDRLSEL
+1015 WEGHDYTNGNNLDEITSLD
-1030 TALSYGTSWNS
+1030 YGTN
-1041 TWNPSASQ
+1041 WNPSRYASDSR
-1049 YYELNDTIERLG
+1049 YYSLTNRG
-1061 LTSFDKSPD
+1061 LVTSGKSAD
-1070 EVLATYDASYYKNKW
+1070 EVLATYDASTYKNEW
-1085 DYAWNAVP
+1085 RYEWNAV
-1093 FINYRNPK
+1093 
-1101 DGFVQVYHA
+1101 GFLDHTFAYHAPENGFAQVYRA
-1110 NYRDCNV
+1110 NYRDCNI

-1134 VDVKSLTRAFE
+1134 EDVKSQTRAFK

-1172 DGIND
+1172 DGVND
-1177 YELDADGKAILP
+1177 YELDDEGKAILP
-1189 EATEDGMILR
+1189 VATEDGMILR
-1199 GIYEIPEITLHFQT
+1199 GVYEIPEITLHFQT

-1251 SGETEDVFTQ
+1251 SGATEDVFTQ
-1261 TIAASSDFSKFRYWE
+1261 TIAASSNFSKFRYWE
-1276 YHPVSIN
+1276 YRPVSIDE
-1283 AWIRADKA
+1283 WKKADEA

-1306 FMTYYKID
+1306 FEVYYKIE
-1314 FLPGEMGQF
+1314 FLPGEVGQF

-1335 EQLTHR
+1335 TQLTHR
-1341 VLPGDTVI
+1341 VLAGNLVT
-1349 PHELIDNAYPTED
+1349 PHELMIDLAYPTED
-1362 GETLQ
+1362 GETLRL
-1367 WLEGW
+1367 LEGW

-1384 TSLFTAEKNLTL
+1384 RSLFTAEKSLTL

-1539 FTKTLDNGTYNIAD
+1539 FTKKLDNGTYNIAD
-1553 YTCWANTSPN
+1553 YTCWANTRPN
-1563 RDCPDLYSYY
+1563 RDSSDLSSDY
-1573 TVDYWTDEDGNRLE
+1573 TIDYWTDEDGNRLE
-1587 NDQFTVDKQSK
+1587 NDQFTVDKQNK
-1598 TLTAHWVCNMQIR
+1598 TLTAHWICNMQIR
-1611 LDSERLEPI
+1611 LDSEQLEPI

-1630 TNTSNMLLAE
+1630 MNTSNMLLAE

-1679 LEEEFELSDEER
+1679 LEEEFTLSDEEQ

-1704 AVVLHTDKNF
+1704 AVILHADKNF

-1726 DFNESNQV
+1726 DFNENNQV
-1734 LLDFGTYPISG
+1734 LLAFGTYPISG

-1751 LDGICTYQTVG
+1751 LDGIFTYQTVG

-1792 AVTEISECTFY
+1792 AVTEISECTFD

-1836 RENTAYETYVF
+1836 RENTAYETYDF
-1847 AGWKVVTNDDDYQ
+1847 AGWKVVTNDDYQ

-1872 DDSCCSVY
+1872 DNSCCSVY

-1900 HWLVCLNESCTGID
+1900 HWLVCLNEGCTGID

-1957 AKLVNEGQ
+1957 AKLVNEEQ

-1986 GDLADGA
+1986 GDLSDGA
-1993 FITWTPIGASYTTPY
+1993 FITWTPIGSSHTTPY

-2018 INGLYFCQDRTQPLQ
+2018 INGLYSCQDRTQPLQ
-2033 GKLYF
+2033 GKLYI
-2038 GLFGMLENA
+2038 GLFGLLENA
-2047 TVENVMVAD
+2047 TVENVTVAD
-2056 SYFNAGADYSS
+2056 SYFNAGADYSY

-2112 GTIDSFTK
+2112 GTIDSFTR
-2120 AGGITAFAMEST
+2120 AGGIAAIAMEST

-2145 LQGSVIPIADCET
+2145 LQGRAIPIAACET

-2165 KNQFPGQTKLLSG
+2165 KNQFPGQTELLFG

-2222 YRSGNKYFNEQVTTT
+2222 YHSGNKYFNEQVT

-2253 TKLTTTKPMTT
+2253 TKLTTKPVTTTSATKQTTTTTKLTTKPVTTTSATKQTTTTTKLTTKPMTT
-2264 TSATKQTTTTTKLT
+2264 TSATKQTTATTKLTTKPMTTTFATKQTITTTKLTTKPMTTTSTIKQTTTTTKLT

-2306 TTEQTTT
+2306 ATE
-2313 TTKLTTKPMTTTFA
+2313 
-2327 TKQTTATTKLTTKP
+2327 QTTATTKLTTKP
-2341 MTTTSTTEQT
+2341 MTTTSATKQT
-2351 TTTTKLTTTKPVT
+2351 TATTKLTTKPVT

-2384 TTSTIK
+2384 TTSTTK
-2390 QTTTTTKLTTKPV
+2390 QTTTTTKLTTKP
-2403 ATTSASEQMTTT
+2403 M
-2415 TKLTTKPMTTTS
+2415 
-2427 ITEQTTTMTKL
+2427 I
-2438 TTKPM
+2438 
-2443 TTTSVTKQT
+2443 TTSVTKQT
-2452 TATTKLTTKPMTT
+2452 TA
-2465 TSTTEQTTTTTKL
+2465 TTKL

-2505 TSTSTIN
+2505 TSTSIIN
-2512 SMTTTVTA
+2512 SMTTIVTA

-2559 TTTVPATTTTTEA
+2559 TTT
-2572 TTTST
+2572 
-2577 TESTTTTITIPTT
+2577 IP
-2590 TTTTTTTEKT
+2590 TTTTTTEKT

-2610 TITIPT
+2610 TTTELTTTET
-2616 TTTTIEETTTSTTES
+2616 TTTTF
-2631 TTTTTTIPTTTT
+2631 P
-2643 TIEETTISTTESTTT
+2643 
-2658 ITTVPTTTT
+2658 
-2667 TIEAT
+2667 
-2672 TTSTTESTTTIT
+2672 
-2684 TVPTTTTTTEETT
+2684 
-2697 TSTTESTTTT
+2697 
-2707 TITIPTTTTTTEATT
+2707 
-2722 TSTTEW
+2722 
-2728 TTTITTVP
+2728 
-2736 TTTTTTEETTT
+2736 
-2747 STTESTTTIT
+2747 
-2757 TVPTTTTTT
+2757 
-2766 EETTTSTTEST
+2766 
-2777 TTTTTIP
+2777 
-2784 TTTTTT
+2784 
-2790 EATTTSTTEWT
+2790 
-2801 TTTTTVPTTTTTT
+2801 
-2814 EVTTTSTTEWTTTTT
+2814 
-2829 TVPTTTTTSETT
+2829 TTTSETT

>member
-1 MAADPTPVKVRQN
+1 M
-14 KKKTVIFIT
+14 
-23 AAMLILAIAAGI
+23 
-35 GVKWYR
+35 
-41 DVQNRV
+41 
-47 TVSFNTNGGE
+47 
-57 TVEAVTLEKGSVL
+57 
-70 TAVPC
+70 
-75 ASKQDQNFT
+75 
-84 GWFYDGDCTE
+84 
-94 PFHSEDPF
+94 
-102 EENTV
+102 
-107 LYAAYEEPEQGVTKQ
+107 
-122 DTAYV
+122 
-127 ADCDAKEPIVIRSEE
+127 
-142 KITDENWMDYLEIES
+142 
-157 ALGDLPTSFHVTAL
+157 
-171 EDNQY
+171 
-176 EVTPEQDYQA
+176 
-186 GFTYDFHAKNG
+186 
-197 ATLISGESEDL
+197 
-208 NTVTQRIHKDNV
+208 
-220 EEVVLKKE
+220 
-228 IVYLDW
+228 
-234 DDVVREGE
+234 
-242 TYQFYIPKR
+242 
-251 AEFVITEKTPICFL
+251 
-265 NGYDEWVAAGKNP
+265 NGYNEWVAAGKNP

-283 LYDDTTLFV
+283 LYDDDTLFV
-292 SVSMVNDQF
+292 SVNLVNDQF
-301 LVKESDKGTLSGKD
+301 LAKESDKGNLSGKD
-315 WYFVTVEDADLADI
+315 WYFVTVENADLADI
-329 IDDVDVYMEEHVEAE
+329 IDDVDVYMEENVEAE

-352 EQNILEGDG
+352 EQNILAGDG
-361 IDQLEDLLT
+361 INQLEDLLT
-370 CAILDDETFQNLSDE
+370 CAILDDQTFQNLSDE
-385 KSNDNV
+385 KPNDNV

-414 MGETVSI
+414 MGETVRI

-686 KKERQHSSFI
+686 KKERQHSSLV

-745 VVYGLDSKKSTGNGV
+745 VVYGLDGQKSTGSGV

-778 ANIVEI
+778 ANIIEI

-803 DQELNGNFYPQ
+803 DQELNGKFYPQ

-823 DSNRMVSVDTNK
+823 HSNRMVSVDTSK
-835 TNAKAFIANVDIY
+835 TNAKAFVANVDIY
-848 FDVPMFSLSSTQTA
+848 FDVPMFSLSSTKTA

-870 KLYWSDPSTNITS
+870 KLYWADPSTDITS
-883 IDDFSKTYTASFGYQ
+883 IDDFSTKTYTASFGYK
-898 FPDGSTKIIET
+898 FPDGSTKILET
-909 KEVLAIEPVGSFGV
+909 KEVRAIEPVGYFKV
-923 HKDLD
+923 HEDLD
-928 KVIFRVDGYSCS
+928 KVVFRVDGYSWS
-940 NDESFKYN
+940 NDEPFN
-948 PSSEYRMNSVYIA
+948 HHPNSEYSMRNVYIA
-961 KDTSFYVN
+961 EDTSFYVD
-969 VTPKQYYVSFSY
+969 VTPKQYYVTFSY
-981 YDVDAKQWKAEVRAC
+981 YDVEAKQWKAEVRAC

-1015 WGGRDYVTGDRLSEL
+1015 WEGQDYVTGDGLSEL
-1030 TALSYGTSWNS
+1030 TALSYGTSWDS

-1049 YYELNDTIERLG
+1049 YYELNDTIQRMG
-1061 LTSFDKSPD
+1061 LTSFDKSPE

-1085 DYAWNAVP
+1085 GYAWNAVD
-1093 FINYRNPK
+1093 FINRRPPK
-1101 DGFVQVYHA
+1101 DGFVQAYRA
-1110 NYRDCNV
+1110 NYRDCNI

-1134 VDVKSLTRAFE
+1134 EGVKSLTRAFK
-1145 IGDTIKAPYDSTY
+1145 IGDTIEAPYDSTY

-1172 DGIND
+1172 DGVND
-1177 YELDADGKAILP
+1177 YELDDEGKAILP

-1251 SGETEDVFTQ
+1251 KGETEDVFTQ

-1276 YHPVSIN
+1276 YRPVSID

-1314 FLPGEMGQF
+1314 FLPGEIGQF

-1335 EQLTHR
+1335 EQLIHR

-1349 PHELIDNAYPTED
+1349 PHELMIDLAYPTED
-1362 GETLQ
+1362 GETLRL
-1367 WLEGW
+1367 LEGW

-1384 TSLFTAEKNLTL
+1384 RSLFTAEKSLTL

-1449 PYLPLETYIKNLYET
+1449 PYLPLETYIKTLYET

-1539 FTKTLDNGTYNIAD
+1539 FTKKLDNGTYNIAD
-1553 YTCWANTSPN
+1553 YTCWANTRPN
-1563 RDCPDLYSYY
+1563 RDSSDLSSDY
-1573 TVDYWTDEDGNRLE
+1573 TIDYWTDEDGNRLE
-1587 NDQFTVDKQSK
+1587 NDQFTVDKQNK
-1598 TLTAHWVCNMQIR
+1598 TLTAHWICNMQIR
-1611 LDSERLEPI
+1611 LDSEQLEPI

-1630 TNTSNMLLAE
+1630 MNTSNMLLAE

-1679 LEEEFELSDEER
+1679 LEEEFTLSDEEQ

-1704 AVVLHTDKNF
+1704 AVILHADKNF

-1726 DFNESNQV
+1726 DFNENNQV
-1734 LLDFGTYPISG
+1734 LLAFGTYPISG

-1751 LDGICTYQTVG
+1751 LGGIFTYQTVG

-1792 AVTEISECTFY
+1792 AVTEISECTFD
-1803 FDANGGTFSDGGTRY
+1803 FDANGGTFSDGGTQY

-1825 ENQVDDWAIPE
+1825 ESQVDDWAIPE
-1836 RENTAYETYVF
+1836 RENTAYETYDF
-1847 AGWKVVTNDDDYQ
+1847 AGWKVVTNDDYQ

-1900 HWLVCLNESCTGID
+1900 HWLVCLNEGCTGID

-1923 ENQVCSVCGYGCVT
+1923 ENQICSVCGYGCVT

-1986 GDLADGA
+1986 GDLSDGA
-1993 FITWTPIGASYTTPY
+1993 FITWTPIGSSHTTPY

-2018 INGLYFCQDRTQPLQ
+2018 INGLYSCQDRTQPLQ
-2033 GKLYF
+2033 GKLYI
-2038 GLFGMLENA
+2038 GLFGLLENA
-2047 TVENVMVAD
+2047 TVENVTVAD
-2056 SYFNAGADYSS
+2056 SYFNAGADYSY

-2112 GTIDSFTK
+2112 GTIDSFTR
-2120 AGGITAFAMEST
+2120 AGGIAAIAMEST

-2145 LQGSVIPIADCET
+2145 LQGRAIPIAACET

-2165 KNQFPGQTKLLSG
+2165 KNQFPGQTELLSG

-2222 YRSGNKYFNEQVTTT
+2222 YHSGNKYFNEQVT

-2253 TKLTTTKPMTT
+2253 TKLTTKPVTTTSATKQTTTTTKLTTKPVTT

-2278 TKPMTTTFATKQT
+2278 TKPMTTTSATKQT

-2306 TTEQTTT
+2306 
-2313 TTKLTTKPMTTTFA
+2313 A
-2327 TKQTTATTKLTTKP
+2327 
-2341 MTTTSTTEQT
+2341 
-2351 TTTTKLTTTKPVT
+2351 
-2364 TTSTTKQTTATT
+2364 TKQTTATT

-2384 TTSTIK
+2384 TTSTTK
-2390 QTTTTTKLTTKPV
+2390 QTTTTTKLTTKP
-2403 ATTSASEQMTTT
+2403 M
-2415 TKLTTKPMTTTS
+2415 
-2427 ITEQTTTMTKL
+2427 I
-2438 TTKPM
+2438 
-2443 TTTSVTKQT
+2443 TTSVTKQT
-2452 TATTKLTTKPMTT
+2452 TA
-2465 TSTTEQTTTTTKL
+2465 TTKL

-2505 TSTSTIN
+2505 TSTSIIN
-2512 SMTTTVTA
+2512 SMTTIVTA

-2559 TTTVPATTTTTEA
+2559 TTTIPATTTTTEETTTTTTTTEKTTTSTTEWTTTTTTVPATTTTTEK

-2577 TESTTTTITIPTT
+2577 TESTTIATTIP
-2590 TTTTTTTEKT
+2590 TTTTTTEKT

-2610 TITIPT
+2610 TTTELTTTET
-2616 TTTTIEETTTSTTES
+2616 TTTTF
-2631 TTTTTTIPTTTT
+2631 P
-2643 TIEETTISTTESTTT
+2643 
-2658 ITTVPTTTT
+2658 
-2667 TIEAT
+2667 
-2672 TTSTTESTTTIT
+2672 
-2684 TVPTTTTTTEETT
+2684 
-2697 TSTTESTTTT
+2697 
-2707 TITIPTTTTTTEATT
+2707 
-2722 TSTTEW
+2722 
-2728 TTTITTVP
+2728 
-2736 TTTTTTEETTT
+2736 
-2747 STTESTTTIT
+2747 
-2757 TVPTTTTTT
+2757 
-2766 EETTTSTTEST
+2766 
-2777 TTTTTIP
+2777 
-2784 TTTTTT
+2784 
-2790 EATTTSTTEWT
+2790 
-2801 TTTTTVPTTTTTT
+2801 
-2814 EVTTTSTTEWTTTTT
+2814 
-2829 TVPTTTTTSETT
+2829 TTTSETT

>member
-1 MAADPTPVKVRQN
+1 M
-14 KKKTVIFIT
+14 
-23 AAMLILAIAAGI
+23 
-35 GVKWYR
+35 
-41 DVQNRV
+41 
-47 TVSFNTNGGE
+47 
-57 TVEAVTLEKGSVL
+57 

-127 ADCDAKEPIVIRSEE
+127 ADCDAKEPIVIRSEKE
-142 KITDENWMDYLEIES
+142 ITEENWMDYLEIDS

-265 NGYDEWVAAGKNP
+265 NGYNEWVAAGKNP
-278 NTFGD
+278 DTFGD
-283 LYDDTTLFV
+283 LYDDDTLFV
-292 SVSMVNDQF
+292 SVNLVNDQF

-315 WYFVTVEDADLADI
+315 WYFVTVENADLADI
-329 IDDVDVYMEEHVEAE
+329 IDDVDVYMEENVEAE

-352 EQNILEGDG
+352 EQNILAGDG
-361 IDQLEDLLT
+361 INQLEDLLT

-385 KSNDNV
+385 KPNDNV

-414 MGETVSI
+414 MGETVTI

-447 VDYNDPENKEWSAMQ
+447 VDYDDPENKKWSAMQ

-686 KKERQHSSFI
+686 KKERQHSSLV

-778 ANIVEI
+778 ANMIEI

-848 FDVPMFSLSSTQTA
+848 FDIPMFSLSSTQTA

-870 KLYWSDPSTNITS
+870 KLYWSDPSTDITS
-883 IDDFSKTYTASFGYQ
+883 IDDFSKTYTASFGYK

-909 KEVLAIEPVGSFGV
+909 KEVLAIEPVGYFGV
-923 HKDLD
+923 RKALNN
-928 KVIFRVDGYSCS
+928 VIFQVDGYSWS
-940 NDESFKYN
+940 NDEPFEHN
-948 PSSEYRMNSVYIA
+948 PNSEYSMSSVYIA
-961 KDTSFYVN
+961 KDTSFYVD
-969 VTPKQYYVSFSY
+969 VTPKQYYVTFSY
-981 YDVDAKQWKAEVRAC
+981 YDIDAKQWKAEVRAC

-1015 WGGRDYVTGDRLSEL
+1015 WEGHDYTNGNNLDEITSLD
-1030 TALSYGTSWNS
+1030 YGTN
-1041 TWNPSASQ
+1041 WNPSRYASDSR
-1049 YYELNDTIERLG
+1049 YYSLTNRG
-1061 LTSFDKSPD
+1061 LVTSGKSAD
-1070 EVLATYDASYYKNKW
+1070 EVLATYDASTYKNEW
-1085 DYAWNAVP
+1085 RYEWNAV
-1093 FINYRNPK
+1093 
-1101 DGFVQVYHA
+1101 GFLDHTFAYHAPENGFAQVYRA
-1110 NYRDCNV
+1110 NYRDCNI

-1134 VDVKSLTRAFE
+1134 EDVKSQTRAFK

-1172 DGIND
+1172 DGVND
-1177 YELDADGKAILP
+1177 YELDDEGKAILP
-1189 EATEDGMILR
+1189 VATEDGMILR
-1199 GIYEIPEITLHFQT
+1199 GVYEIPEITLHFQT

-1251 SGETEDVFTQ
+1251 KGETEDVFTQ
-1261 TIAASSDFSKFRYWE
+1261 TIAASSDFSEFRYWE
-1276 YHPVSIN
+1276 YRPVSID

-1314 FLPGEMGQF
+1314 FLPGEIGQF

-1362 GETLQ
+1362 GETLR

-1384 TSLFTAEKNLTL
+1384 RSLFTAEKSLTL
-1396 TAIYKKEPLTFQTE
+1396 TAIYKEEPLTFQTE

-1449 PYLPLETYIKNLYET
+1449 PYLPLETYIKTLYET

-1495 STAVNVFKKVEIR
+1495 ATAVNVFKKVEIR

-1539 FTKTLDNGTYNIAD
+1539 FTKKLDNGTYNIAD
-1553 YTCWANTSPN
+1553 YTCWANTRPN
-1563 RDCPDLYSYY
+1563 RDSSDLSSDY
-1573 TVDYWTDEDGNRLE
+1573 TIDYWTDEDGNRLE
-1587 NDQFTVDKQSK
+1587 NDQFTVDKQNK
-1598 TLTAHWVCNMQIR
+1598 TLTAHWICNMQIR
-1611 LDSERLEPI
+1611 LDSEQLEPI

-1630 TNTSNMLLAE
+1630 MNTSNMLLAE

-1679 LEEEFELSDEER
+1679 LEEEFTLSDEEQ

-1704 AVVLHTDKNF
+1704 AVILHADKNF

-1726 DFNESNQV
+1726 DFNENNQV
-1734 LLDFGTYPISG
+1734 LLAFGTYPISG

-1751 LDGICTYQTVG
+1751 LGGIFTYQTVG

-1792 AVTEISECTFY
+1792 AVTEISECTFD

-1847 AGWKVVTNDDDYQ
+1847 AGWKVVTNDDYDDYQ

-1872 DDSCCSVY
+1872 DHSCCSVY

-1900 HWLVCLNESCTGID
+1900 HWLVCLNEGCTGID

-1974 DITVNQGVLDAS
+1974 DITVNQGVLDAN
-1986 GDLADGA
+1986 GDLSDGA
-1993 FITWTPIGASYTTPY
+1993 FITWTPIGSSHTTPY

-2033 GKLYF
+2033 GKLYL
-2038 GLFGMLENA
+2038 GLFGLLENA
-2047 TVENVMVAD
+2047 TVENVTVAD

-2067 AGGIAAQA
+2067 VGGIAAQA
-2075 GNSTISCCETR
+2075 GGSTISCCETR

-2097 TAEAHSSEIVNCSSV
+2097 TAEAHGSEIVNCSSV

-2120 AGGITAFAMEST
+2120 AGGITAFAMESNIKKSN

-2165 KNQFPGQTKLLSG
+2165 KNQFSGQTKLLSG

-2253 TKLTTTKPMTT
+2253 TKLITTKPMTT
-2264 TSATKQTTTTTKLT
+2264 TSTTKQMTTTTKLTTNPVTTTSATKQTITTTKLTTNPVTTTSTTKQTTTTTKLT
-2278 TKPMTTTFATKQT
+2278 TKPMTTTFATEQT
-2291 TATTKLTTKPMTTTS
+2291 TTTTKLTTNPVTTTS

-2313 TTKLTTKPMTTTFA
+2313 TTKLTTKPV
-2327 TKQTTATTKLTTKP
+2327 
-2341 MTTTSTTEQT
+2341 TTTSATKQT
-2351 TTTTKLTTTKPVT
+2351 TTTTKLTTKPVT

-2384 TTSTIK
+2384 TTSTTK
-2390 QTTTTTKLTTKPV
+2390 QTTTT
-2403 ATTSASEQMTTT
+2403 
-2415 TKLTTKPMTTTS
+2415 
-2427 ITEQTTTMTKL
+2427 TKL

-2452 TATTKLTTKPMTT
+2452 TA
-2465 TSTTEQTTTTTKL
+2465 TTKL

-2505 TSTSTIN
+2505 TSTSIIN
-2512 SMTTTVTA
+2512 SMTTIVTA

-2559 TTTVPATTTTTEA
+2559 TTTVPATTTTTEK

-2590 TTTTTTTEKT
+2590 TTTTEK
-2600 TTSTTESTTT
+2600 
-2610 TITIPT
+2610 
-2616 TTTTIEETTTSTTES
+2616 
-2631 TTTTTTIPTTTT
+2631 
-2643 TIEETTISTTESTTT
+2643 
-2658 ITTVPTTTT
+2658 
-2667 TIEAT
+2667 
-2672 TTSTTESTTTIT
+2672 
-2684 TVPTTTTTTEETT
+2684 
-2697 TSTTESTTTT
+2697 
-2707 TITIPTTTTTTEATT
+2707 TT

-2728 TTTITTVP
+2728 TTTTTTVP
-2736 TTTTTTEETTT
+2736 ATTTTTEKTTT
-2747 STTESTTTIT
+2747 STIESTTTTT

-2777 TTTTTIP
+2777 TTTTTELTTTE
-2784 TTTTTT
+2784 TTTTTF
-2790 EATTTSTTEWT
+2790 
-2801 TTTTTVPTTTTTT
+2801 P
-2814 EVTTTSTTEWTTTTT
+2814 
-2829 TVPTTTTTSETT
+2829 TTTSETT

-2913 DQDGMITVQ
+2913 DQDGIITVQ

>member
-1 MAADPTPVKVRQN
+1 M
-14 KKKTVIFIT
+14 
-23 AAMLILAIAAGI
+23 
-35 GVKWYR
+35 KWYW

-57 TVEAVTLEKGSVL
+57 TVEAVTLKKGSVL

-142 KITDENWMDYLEIES
+142 EITDENWMDYLEIDS

-265 NGYDEWVAAGKNP
+265 NGYNEWVAAGKNP
-278 NTFGD
+278 DTFGD
-283 LYDDTTLFV
+283 LYDDDTLFV
-292 SVSMVNDQF
+292 SINLVNDQF

-315 WYFVTVEDADLADI
+315 WYFVTVENADLADI
-329 IDDVDVYMEEHVEAE
+329 IDDVDVYMEENVEAE

-352 EQNILEGDG
+352 EQNILAGDG
-361 IDQLEDLLT
+361 INQLEDLLT

-414 MGETVSI
+414 MGEAVTI

-447 VDYNDPENKEWSAMQ
+447 VDYDDPENKEWSAMQ

-686 KKERQHSSFI
+686 KKERQHSSLV

-778 ANIVEI
+778 ANMIEI

-848 FDVPMFSLSSTQTA
+848 FDIPMFSLSSTQTA

-870 KLYWSDPSTNITS
+870 KLYWSDPSTDITS
-883 IDDFSKTYTASFGYQ
+883 IDDFSKTYTASFGYK

-909 KEVLAIEPVGSFGV
+909 KEVLAIEPVGYFGV
-923 HKDLD
+923 RKALNN
-928 KVIFRVDGYSCS
+928 VIFQVDGYSWS
-940 NDESFKYN
+940 NDEPFN
-948 PSSEYRMNSVYIA
+948 HHPNSEYSMRNVYIA
-961 KDTSFYVN
+961 EDTSFYVD
-969 VTPKQYYVSFSY
+969 VTPKQYYVTFSY
-981 YDVDAKQWKAEVRAC
+981 YDIDAKQWKAEVRAC

-1041 TWNPSASQ
+1041 TWDPSVSQ

-1061 LTSFDKSPD
+1061 LTSFDKSPE

-1085 DYAWNAVP
+1085 DYAWNAVQ

-1172 DGIND
+1172 DGVND
-1177 YELDADGKAILP
+1177 YELDDEGKAILP
-1189 EATEDGMILR
+1189 VATEDGMILR
-1199 GIYEIPEITLHFQT
+1199 GVYEIPEITLHFQT

-1251 SGETEDVFTQ
+1251 KGETEDVFTQ

-1276 YHPVSIN
+1276 YRPVSIDE
-1283 AWIRADKA
+1283 WKKADEA

-1306 FMTYYKID
+1306 FEVYYKIE
-1314 FLPGEMGQF
+1314 FLPGEVGQF

-1335 EQLTHR
+1335 TQLTHR
-1341 VLPGDTVI
+1341 VLAGNLVT
-1349 PHELIDNAYPTED
+1349 PHELMIDLAYPTED
-1362 GETLQ
+1362 GETLRL
-1367 WLEGW
+1367 LEGW

-1449 PYLPLETYIKNLYET
+1449 PYLPLETYIKTLHET

-1539 FTKTLDNGTYNIAD
+1539 FTKKLDNGTYNIAD
-1553 YTCWANTSPN
+1553 YTCWANTRPN
-1563 RDCPDLYSYY
+1563 RDSSDLSSDY
-1573 TVDYWTDEDGNRLE
+1573 TIDYWTDEDGNRLE
-1587 NDQFTVDKQSK
+1587 NDQFTVDKQNK
-1598 TLTAHWVCNMQIR
+1598 TLTAHWICNMQIR
-1611 LDSERLEPI
+1611 LDSEQLEPI

-1630 TNTSNMLLAE
+1630 MNTSNMLLAE

-1679 LEEEFELSDEER
+1679 LEEEFTLSDEEQ

-1704 AVVLHTDKNF
+1704 AVILHADKNF

-1726 DFNESNQV
+1726 DFNENNQV
-1734 LLDFGTYPISG
+1734 LLNFGTYPISG

-1751 LDGICTYQTVG
+1751 LDGIFTYQTVG

-1792 AVTEISECTFY
+1792 AVTEISECTFD

-1847 AGWKVVTNDDDYQ
+1847 AGWKVVTNDDYDDYQ

-1900 HWLVCLNESCTGID
+1900 HWLVCLNEGCTGID

-1974 DITVNQGVLDAS
+1974 DITVNQGVLDAN
-1986 GDLADGA
+1986 GDLSDGA
-1993 FITWTPIGASYTTPY
+1993 FITWTPIGSSHTTPY

-2033 GKLYF
+2033 GKLYL
-2038 GLFGMLENA
+2038 GLFGLLENA
-2047 TVENVMVAD
+2047 TVENVTVAD

-2067 AGGIAAQA
+2067 VGGIAAQA
-2075 GNSTISCCETR
+2075 GGSTISCCETR

-2097 TAEAHSSEIVNCSSV
+2097 TAEAHGSEIVNCSSV

-2120 AGGITAFAMEST
+2120 AGGITAFAMESNIKKSN

-2165 KNQFPGQTKLLSG
+2165 KNQFSGQTKLLSG

-2253 TKLTTTKPMTT
+2253 TKLITTKPMTTTSTTKQMTTTTKLTTNPVTTTSATKQTITTTKLTTKPVTT

-2278 TKPMTTTFATKQT
+2278 TNPVTTTSATKQT
-2291 TATTKLTTKPMTTTS
+2291 ITTTKLTTNPVTTTS
-2306 TTEQTTT
+2306 TTKQTTT
-2313 TTKLTTKPMTTTFA
+2313 TTKLTTKPV
-2327 TKQTTATTKLTTKP
+2327 
-2341 MTTTSTTEQT
+2341 TTTSATKQT
-2351 TTTTKLTTTKPVT
+2351 TTTTKLTTKPVT

-2384 TTSTIK
+2384 TTSTTK
-2390 QTTTTTKLTTKPV
+2390 QTTTT
-2403 ATTSASEQMTTT
+2403 
-2415 TKLTTKPMTTTS
+2415 
-2427 ITEQTTTMTKL
+2427 TKL

-2452 TATTKLTTKPMTT
+2452 TA
-2465 TSTTEQTTTTTKL
+2465 TTKL

-2505 TSTSTIN
+2505 TSTSIIN
-2512 SMTTTVTA
+2512 SMTTIVTA

-2559 TTTVPATTTTTEA
+2559 TTTVPATTTTTEK

-2577 TESTTTTITIPTT
+2577 TESTTTITTVPA
-2590 TTTTTTTEKT
+2590 TTTTTEKT

-2616 TTTTIEETTTSTTES
+2616 TTTTTEK
-2631 TTTTTTIPTTTT
+2631 
-2643 TIEETTISTTESTTT
+2643 
-2658 ITTVPTTTT
+2658 
-2667 TIEAT
+2667 
-2672 TTSTTESTTTIT
+2672 
-2684 TVPTTTTTTEETT
+2684 
-2697 TSTTESTTTT
+2697 
-2707 TITIPTTTTTTEATT
+2707 TT

-2728 TTTITTVP
+2728 TTTTTTVP
-2736 TTTTTTEETTT
+2736 ATTTTTEKTTT
-2747 STTESTTTIT
+2747 STIESTTTTT

-2777 TTTTTIP
+2777 TTTTTELTTTE
-2784 TTTTTT
+2784 TTTTTF
-2790 EATTTSTTEWT
+2790 
-2801 TTTTTVPTTTTTT
+2801 P
-2814 EVTTTSTTEWTTTTT
+2814 
-2829 TVPTTTTTSETT
+2829 TTTSETT

-2913 DQDGMITVQ
+2913 DQDGIITVQ

>member
-57 TVEAVTLEKGSVL
+57 TVEAVTLKKGSVL

-142 KITDENWMDYLEIES
+142 EITDENWMDYLEIDS
-157 ALGDLPTSFHVTAL
+157 ALGDLPTAFHVTAL

-265 NGYDEWVAAGKNP
+265 NGYNEWVAAGKNP

-283 LYDDTTLFV
+283 LYDDDTLFV
-292 SVSMVNDQF
+292 SVNLVNDQF

-315 WYFVTVEDADLADI
+315 WYFVTVENADLADI
-329 IDDVDVYMEEHVEAE
+329 IDDVDVYMEENVEAE

-361 IDQLEDLLT
+361 INQLEDLLT
-370 CAILDDETFQNLSDE
+370 CAILDDQTFQNLSDE
-385 KSNDNV
+385 KFNDNV

-414 MGETVSI
+414 MGETVRI

-686 KKERQHSSFI
+686 KKERQHSSLV

-778 ANIVEI
+778 ANMIEI

-848 FDVPMFSLSSTQTA
+848 FDIPMFSLSSTQTA

-870 KLYWSDPSTNITS
+870 KLYWSDPSTDITS

-1015 WGGRDYVTGDRLSEL
+1015 WGGQDYVTGDRLSEL

-1061 LTSFDKSPD
+1061 LTSFDKSPE

-1085 DYAWNAVP
+1085 DYAWNTVP

-1172 DGIND
+1172 DGVND
-1177 YELDADGKAILP
+1177 YELDAEGKAILP
-1189 EATEDGMILR
+1189 VATEDGMILR
-1199 GIYEIPEITLHFQT
+1199 GVYEIPEITLHFQT

-1261 TIAASSDFSKFRYWE
+1261 TIAASSNFSKFRYWE

-1341 VLPGDTVI
+1341 VLPGDSVI

-1384 TSLFTAEKNLTL
+1384 RSLFTAEKSLTL

-1449 PYLPLETYIKNLYET
+1449 PYLPLETYIKTLHET

-1485 QTHFYYPNGK
+1485 QTHFYYPDGK

-1539 FTKTLDNGTYNIAD
+1539 FTKKLDNGTYNIAD
-1553 YTCWANTSPN
+1553 YTCWANTRPN
-1563 RDCPDLYSYY
+1563 RDSPDLYSYY

-1679 LEEEFELSDEER
+1679 LEEEFVLSDEEQ

-1704 AVVLHTDKNF
+1704 AVVLHADKNF
-1714 QNATGNA
+1714 QNGTGNA

-1726 DFNESNQV
+1726 DFNENNQV
-1734 LLDFGTYPISG
+1734 LLAFGTYPISG

-1751 LDGICTYQTVG
+1751 LGGIFTYQTVG

-1792 AVTEISECTFY
+1792 AVTEISECTFD
-1803 FDANGGTFSDGGTRY
+1803 FDANGGTFSDGGTQY

-1825 ENQVDDWAIPE
+1825 ESQVDDWAIPE

-1847 AGWKVVTNDDDYQ
+1847 AGWKVVTNDDSQ

-1872 DDSCCSVY
+1872 DNSCCSVY

-1900 HWLVCLNESCTGID
+1900 HWLVCLNEGCTGID

-1923 ENQVCSVCGYGCVT
+1923 ENQICSVCGYGCVT

-1986 GDLADGA
+1986 GDLSDGA
-1993 FITWTPIGASYTTPY
+1993 FITWTPIGSSHTTPY

-2018 INGLYFCQDRTQPLQ
+2018 INGLYSCQDRTQPLQ
-2033 GKLYF
+2033 GKLYI
-2038 GLFGMLENA
+2038 GLFGLLEHA
-2047 TVENVMVAD
+2047 TVENVTVAD
-2056 SYFNAGADYSS
+2056 SYFNAGADYSY
-2067 AGGIAAQA
+2067 AGGIAAQT

-2112 GTIDSFTK
+2112 GTIDSFTR
-2120 AGGITAFAMEST
+2120 AGGIAAIAMEST

-2145 LQGSVIPIADCET
+2145 LQGRAIPIAACET

-2165 KNQFPGQTKLLSG
+2165 KNQFSGQTELLSG

-2222 YRSGNKYFNEQVTTT
+2222 YHSGNKYFNEQVT

-2253 TKLTTTKPMTT
+2253 TKLTTKPVTTTSATKQTTTTTKLTTKPMTT
-2264 TSATKQTTTTTKLT
+2264 TSATKQTITTTKLTTTKPMTTTSTTKQTTTTTKLTTKPMTTTSTIKQTTTMTKLTTKPVTTTSATKQTTATTKLTTKPVTTTSTTKQTTTTTKLT

-2306 TTEQTTT
+2306 
-2313 TTKLTTKPMTTTFA
+2313 A

-2341 MTTTSTTEQT
+2341 MT
-2351 TTTTKLTTTKPVT
+2351 
-2364 TTSTTKQTTATT
+2364 A
-2376 KLTTKPVT
+2376 
-2384 TTSTIK
+2384 
-2390 QTTTTTKLTTKPV
+2390 
-2403 ATTSASEQMTTT
+2403 
-2415 TKLTTKPMTTTS
+2415 
-2427 ITEQTTTMTKL
+2427 
-2438 TTKPM
+2438 
-2443 TTTSVTKQT
+2443 TSVTKQT
-2452 TATTKLTTKPMTT
+2452 TA
-2465 TSTTEQTTTTTKL
+2465 TTKL

-2505 TSTSTIN
+2505 TSTSIIN
-2512 SMTTTVTA
+2512 SMTTIVTA

-2559 TTTVPATTTTTEA
+2559 TTTVPATTTTTEK

-2590 TTTTTTTEKT
+2590 TTTTEKTTTSTTESTTIATTIPTTTTTTEKTTTSTTEWTTTTTTVPATTTTTEKT

-2610 TITIPT
+2610 T
-2616 TTTTIEETTTSTTES
+2616 
-2631 TTTTTTIPTTTT
+2631 
-2643 TIEETTISTTESTTT
+2643 
-2658 ITTVPTTTT
+2658 TTVPTTTT
-2667 TIEAT
+2667 
-2672 TTSTTESTTTIT
+2672 S
-2684 TVPTTTTTTEETT
+2684 
-2697 TSTTESTTTT
+2697 
-2707 TITIPTTTTTTEATT
+2707 
-2722 TSTTEW
+2722 
-2728 TTTITTVP
+2728 
-2736 TTTTTTEETTT
+2736 
-2747 STTESTTTIT
+2747 
-2757 TVPTTTTTT
+2757 T

-2777 TTTTTIP
+2777 TTTTTELTTTE
-2784 TTTTTT
+2784 TTTTTF
-2790 EATTTSTTEWT
+2790 
-2801 TTTTTVPTTTTTT
+2801 P
-2814 EVTTTSTTEWTTTTT
+2814 
-2829 TVPTTTTTSETT
+2829 TTTSETT

>member
-1 MAADPTPVKVRQN
+1 M
-14 KKKTVIFIT
+14 
-23 AAMLILAIAAGI
+23 
-35 GVKWYR
+35 
-41 DVQNRV
+41 
-47 TVSFNTNGGE
+47 
-57 TVEAVTLEKGSVL
+57 
-70 TAVPC
+70 
-75 ASKQDQNFT
+75 
-84 GWFYDGDCTE
+84 
-94 PFHSEDPF
+94 
-102 EENTV
+102 
-107 LYAAYEEPEQGVTKQ
+107 
-122 DTAYV
+122 
-127 ADCDAKEPIVIRSEE
+127 
-142 KITDENWMDYLEIES
+142 
-157 ALGDLPTSFHVTAL
+157 
-171 EDNQY
+171 
-176 EVTPEQDYQA
+176 
-186 GFTYDFHAKNG
+186 
-197 ATLISGESEDL
+197 
-208 NTVTQRIHKDNV
+208 
-220 EEVVLKKE
+220 
-228 IVYLDW
+228 
-234 DDVVREGE
+234 
-242 TYQFYIPKR
+242 
-251 AEFVITEKTPICFL
+251 
-265 NGYDEWVAAGKNP
+265 NGYNEWVAAGKNP

-283 LYDDTTLFV
+283 LYDDDTLFV
-292 SVSMVNDQF
+292 SVNLVNDQF
-301 LVKESDKGTLSGKD
+301 LAKESDKGNLSGKD
-315 WYFVTVEDADLADI
+315 WYFVTVENADLADI
-329 IDDVDVYMEEHVEAE
+329 IDDVDVYMEENVEAE

-352 EQNILEGDG
+352 EQNILAGDG
-361 IDQLEDLLT
+361 INQLEDLLT
-370 CAILDDETFQNLSDE
+370 CAILDDQTFQNLSDE
-385 KSNDNV
+385 KPNDNV

-414 MGETVSI
+414 MGETVRI

-686 KKERQHSSFI
+686 KKEQQHSSLV

-778 ANIVEI
+778 ANMIEI

-848 FDVPMFSLSSTQTA
+848 FDIPMFSLSSTQTA

-870 KLYWSDPSTNITS
+870 KLYWSDPSTDITS
-883 IDDFSKTYTASFGYQ
+883 IDDFSKTYTASFGYK

-909 KEVLAIEPVGSFGV
+909 KEVLAIEPVGYFGV
-923 HKDLD
+923 RKALNN
-928 KVIFRVDGYSCS
+928 VIFQVDGYSWS
-940 NDESFKYN
+940 NDEPFEHN
-948 PSSEYRMNSVYIA
+948 PNSEYSMSSVYIA
-961 KDTSFYVN
+961 KDTSFYVD
-969 VTPKQYYVSFSY
+969 VTPKQYYVTFSY
-981 YDVDAKQWKAEVRAC
+981 YDIDAKQWKAEVRAC

-1015 WGGRDYVTGDRLSEL
+1015 WEGHDYTNGNNLDEITSLD
-1030 TALSYGTSWNS
+1030 YGTN
-1041 TWNPSASQ
+1041 WNPSRYASDSR
-1049 YYELNDTIERLG
+1049 YYSLTNRG
-1061 LTSFDKSPD
+1061 LVTSGKSAD
-1070 EVLATYDASYYKNKW
+1070 EVLATYDASTYKNEW
-1085 DYAWNAVP
+1085 RYEWNAV
-1093 FINYRNPK
+1093 
-1101 DGFVQVYHA
+1101 GFLDHTFAYHAPENGFAQVYRA
-1110 NYRDCNV
+1110 NYRDCNI

-1134 VDVKSLTRAFE
+1134 EDVKSQTRAFK

-1172 DGIND
+1172 DGVND
-1177 YELDADGKAILP
+1177 YELDDEGKAILP
-1189 EATEDGMILR
+1189 VATEDGMILR
-1199 GIYEIPEITLHFQT
+1199 GVYEIPEITLHFQT

-1251 SGETEDVFTQ
+1251 SGATEDVFTQ
-1261 TIAASSDFSKFRYWE
+1261 TIAASSNFSKFRYWE
-1276 YHPVSIN
+1276 YRPVSIDE
-1283 AWIRADKA
+1283 WKKADEA

-1306 FMTYYKID
+1306 FEVYYKIE
-1314 FLPGEMGQF
+1314 FLPGEVGQF

-1335 EQLTHR
+1335 TQLTHR
-1341 VLPGDTVI
+1341 VLAGNLVT
-1349 PHELIDNAYPTED
+1349 PHELMIDLAYPTED
-1362 GETLQ
+1362 GETLRL
-1367 WLEGW
+1367 LEGW

-1384 TSLFTAEKNLTL
+1384 RSLFTAEKSLTL

-1539 FTKTLDNGTYNIAD
+1539 FTKKLDNGTYNIAD
-1553 YTCWANTSPN
+1553 YTCWANTRPN
-1563 RDCPDLYSYY
+1563 RDSSDLSSDY
-1573 TVDYWTDEDGNRLE
+1573 TIDYWTDEDGNRLE
-1587 NDQFTVDKQSK
+1587 NDQFTVDKQNK
-1598 TLTAHWVCNMQIR
+1598 TLTAHWICNMQIR
-1611 LDSERLEPI
+1611 LDSEQLEPI

-1630 TNTSNMLLAE
+1630 MNTSNMLLAE

-1679 LEEEFELSDEER
+1679 LEEEFTLSDEEQ

-1704 AVVLHTDKNF
+1704 AVILHADKNF

-1726 DFNESNQV
+1726 DFNENNQV
-1734 LLDFGTYPISG
+1734 LLAFGTYPISG

-1751 LDGICTYQTVG
+1751 LDGIFTYQTVG

-1792 AVTEISECTFY
+1792 AVTEISECTFD

-1836 RENTAYETYVF
+1836 RENTAYETYDF
-1847 AGWKVVTNDDDYQ
+1847 AGWKVVTNDDYQ

-1872 DDSCCSVY
+1872 DNSCCSVY

-1900 HWLVCLNESCTGID
+1900 HWLVCLNEGCTGID

-1957 AKLVNEGQ
+1957 AKLVNEEQ

-1986 GDLADGA
+1986 GDLSDGA
-1993 FITWTPIGASYTTPY
+1993 FITWTPIGSSHTTPY

-2018 INGLYFCQDRTQPLQ
+2018 INGLYSCQDRTQPLQ
-2033 GKLYF
+2033 GKLYI
-2038 GLFGMLENA
+2038 GLFGLLENA
-2047 TVENVMVAD
+2047 TVENVTVAD
-2056 SYFNAGADYSS
+2056 SYFNAGADYSY

-2112 GTIDSFTK
+2112 GTIDSFTR
-2120 AGGITAFAMEST
+2120 AGGIAAIAMEST

-2145 LQGSVIPIADCET
+2145 LQGRAIPIAACET

-2165 KNQFPGQTKLLSG
+2165 KNQFPGQTELLFG

-2222 YRSGNKYFNEQVTTT
+2222 YHSGNKYFNEQVT

-2253 TKLTTTKPMTT
+2253 TKLTTKPVTTTSATKQTTTTTKLTTKPVTTTSATKQTTTTTKLTTKPMTT
-2264 TSATKQTTTTTKLT
+2264 TSATKQTTATTKLTTKPMTTTFATKQTITTTKLTTKPMTTTSTIKQTTTTTKLT

-2306 TTEQTTT
+2306 ATE
-2313 TTKLTTKPMTTTFA
+2313 
-2327 TKQTTATTKLTTKP
+2327 QTTATTKLTTKP
-2341 MTTTSTTEQT
+2341 MTTTSATEQT
-2351 TTTTKLTTTKPVT
+2351 TATTKLTTKPMTTTSATKQTTATTKLTTKPVT

-2384 TTSTIK
+2384 TTSTTK
-2390 QTTTTTKLTTKPV
+2390 QTTTTTKLTTKP
-2403 ATTSASEQMTTT
+2403 M
-2415 TKLTTKPMTTTS
+2415 
-2427 ITEQTTTMTKL
+2427 I
-2438 TTKPM
+2438 
-2443 TTTSVTKQT
+2443 TTSVTKQT
-2452 TATTKLTTKPMTT
+2452 TA
-2465 TSTTEQTTTTTKL
+2465 TTKL

-2505 TSTSTIN
+2505 TSTSIIN
-2512 SMTTTVTA
+2512 SMTTIVTA

-2559 TTTVPATTTTTEA
+2559 TTTIPATTTTTEETTTTTTTTEKTTTSTTEWTTTTTTVPATTTTTEK

-2577 TESTTTTITIPTT
+2577 TESTTIATTIP
-2590 TTTTTTTEKT
+2590 TTTTTTEKT

-2610 TITIPT
+2610 TTTELTTTET
-2616 TTTTIEETTTSTTES
+2616 TTTTF
-2631 TTTTTTIPTTTT
+2631 P
-2643 TIEETTISTTESTTT
+2643 
-2658 ITTVPTTTT
+2658 
-2667 TIEAT
+2667 
-2672 TTSTTESTTTIT
+2672 
-2684 TVPTTTTTTEETT
+2684 
-2697 TSTTESTTTT
+2697 
-2707 TITIPTTTTTTEATT
+2707 
-2722 TSTTEW
+2722 
-2728 TTTITTVP
+2728 
-2736 TTTTTTEETTT
+2736 
-2747 STTESTTTIT
+2747 
-2757 TVPTTTTTT
+2757 
-2766 EETTTSTTEST
+2766 
-2777 TTTTTIP
+2777 
-2784 TTTTTT
+2784 
-2790 EATTTSTTEWT
+2790 
-2801 TTTTTVPTTTTTT
+2801 
-2814 EVTTTSTTEWTTTTT
+2814 
-2829 TVPTTTTTSETT
+2829 TTTSETT

>member
-142 KITDENWMDYLEIES
+142 EITDENWMDYLEIDS

-265 NGYDEWVAAGKNP
+265 NGYNEWVAAGKNP

-283 LYDDTTLFV
+283 LYDDDTLFV
-292 SVSMVNDQF
+292 SVNLVNDQF

-315 WYFVTVEDADLADI
+315 WYFVTVENADLADI
-329 IDDVDVYMEEHVEAE
+329 IDDVDVYMEENVEAE

-352 EQNILEGDG
+352 EQNILAGDG
-361 IDQLEDLLT
+361 INQLEDLLT
-370 CAILDDETFQNLSDE
+370 CAILDDQTFQNLSDE

-414 MGETVSI
+414 MGETVTI

-447 VDYNDPENKEWSAMQ
+447 VDYDDPENKKWSAMQ

-686 KKERQHSSFI
+686 KKERQHSSLV

-848 FDVPMFSLSSTQTA
+848 FDIPMFSLSSTQTA

-870 KLYWSDPSTNITS
+870 KLYWSDPSTDITS

-1041 TWNPSASQ
+1041 TWDPSVSQ

-1061 LTSFDKSPD
+1061 LTSFDKSPE

-1085 DYAWNAVP
+1085 DYAWNAVQ

-1172 DGIND
+1172 DGVND

-1251 SGETEDVFTQ
+1251 SGATEDVFTQ
-1261 TIAASSDFSKFRYWE
+1261 TIAASSNFSKFRYWE

-1384 TSLFTAEKNLTL
+1384 RSLFTAEKSLTL

-1539 FTKTLDNGTYNIAD
+1539 FTKKLDNGTYNIAD
-1553 YTCWANTSPN
+1553 YTCWANTRPN
-1563 RDCPDLYSYY
+1563 RDSSDLSSDY
-1573 TVDYWTDEDGNRLE
+1573 TIDYWTDEDGNRLE
-1587 NDQFTVDKQSK
+1587 NDQFTVDKQNK
-1598 TLTAHWVCNMQIR
+1598 TLTAHWICNMQIR
-1611 LDSERLEPI
+1611 LDSEQLEPI

-1630 TNTSNMLLAE
+1630 MNTSNMLLAE

-1679 LEEEFELSDEER
+1679 LEEEFTLSDEEQ

-1704 AVVLHTDKNF
+1704 AVILHADKNF

-1726 DFNESNQV
+1726 DFNENNQV
-1734 LLDFGTYPISG
+1734 LLNFGTYPISG

-1751 LDGICTYQTVG
+1751 LDGIFTYQTVG

-1792 AVTEISECTFY
+1792 AVTEISECTFD

-1847 AGWKVVTNDDDYQ
+1847 AGWKVVTNDDYDDYQ

-1900 HWLVCLNESCTGID
+1900 HWLVCLNEGCTGID

-1974 DITVNQGVLDAS
+1974 DITVNQGVLDAN
-1986 GDLADGA
+1986 GDLSDGA
-1993 FITWTPIGASYTTPY
+1993 FITWTPIGSSHTTPY

-2033 GKLYF
+2033 GKLYL
-2038 GLFGMLENA
+2038 GLFGLLENA
-2047 TVENVMVAD
+2047 TVENVTVAD

-2067 AGGIAAQA
+2067 VGGIAAQA
-2075 GNSTISCCETR
+2075 GGSTISCCETR

-2097 TAEAHSSEIVNCSSV
+2097 TAEAHGSEIVNCSSV

-2120 AGGITAFAMEST
+2120 AGGITAFAMESNIKKSN

-2165 KNQFPGQTKLLSG
+2165 KNQFSGQTKLLSG

-2253 TKLTTTKPMTT
+2253 TKLITTKPMTTTSTTKQMTTTTKLTTNPVTTTSATKQTITTTKLTTKPVTTTSATKQTTTTTKPVTTTSTTKQTTTTTKLTTKPVTT
-2264 TSATKQTTTTTKLT
+2264 TSATKQTTTTTKL
-2278 TKPMTTTFATKQT
+2278 
-2291 TATTKLTTKPMTTTS
+2291 
-2306 TTEQTTT
+2306 
-2313 TTKLTTKPMTTTFA
+2313 
-2327 TKQTTATTKLTTKP
+2327 
-2341 MTTTSTTEQT
+2341 
-2351 TTTTKLTTTKPVT
+2351 TTKPVT

-2384 TTSTIK
+2384 TTSTTK
-2390 QTTTTTKLTTKPV
+2390 QTTTT
-2403 ATTSASEQMTTT
+2403 
-2415 TKLTTKPMTTTS
+2415 
-2427 ITEQTTTMTKL
+2427 TKL

-2452 TATTKLTTKPMTT
+2452 TA
-2465 TSTTEQTTTTTKL
+2465 TTKL

-2505 TSTSTIN
+2505 TSTSIIN
-2512 SMTTTVTA
+2512 SMTTIVTA

-2559 TTTVPATTTTTEA
+2559 TTTVPATTTTTEK

-2590 TTTTTTTEKT
+2590 TTTTEK
-2600 TTSTTESTTT
+2600 
-2610 TITIPT
+2610 
-2616 TTTTIEETTTSTTES
+2616 
-2631 TTTTTTIPTTTT
+2631 
-2643 TIEETTISTTESTTT
+2643 
-2658 ITTVPTTTT
+2658 
-2667 TIEAT
+2667 
-2672 TTSTTESTTTIT
+2672 
-2684 TVPTTTTTTEETT
+2684 
-2697 TSTTESTTTT
+2697 
-2707 TITIPTTTTTTEATT
+2707 TT

-2728 TTTITTVP
+2728 TTTTTTVP
-2736 TTTTTTEETTT
+2736 ATTTTTEKTTT
-2747 STTESTTTIT
+2747 STIESTTTTT

-2777 TTTTTIP
+2777 TTTTTELTTTE
-2784 TTTTTT
+2784 TTTTTF
-2790 EATTTSTTEWT
+2790 
-2801 TTTTTVPTTTTTT
+2801 P
-2814 EVTTTSTTEWTTTTT
+2814 
-2829 TVPTTTTTSETT
+2829 TTTSETT

-2913 DQDGMITVQ
+2913 DQDGIITVQ

>member
-142 KITDENWMDYLEIES
+142 KITDENWMDYLEIDS

-265 NGYDEWVAAGKNP
+265 NGYNEWVAAGKNP

-283 LYDDTTLFV
+283 LYDDDTLFV

-301 LVKESDKGTLSGKD
+301 LAKESDKGTLSGKD
-315 WYFVTVEDADLADI
+315 WYFVTVENADLADI
-329 IDDVDVYMEEHVEAE
+329 IDDVDVYMEENVEAE

-361 IDQLEDLLT
+361 INQLEDLLT
-370 CAILDDETFQNLSDE
+370 CAILDDQTFQNLSDE
-385 KSNDNV
+385 KPNDNV

-414 MGETVSI
+414 MGETVRI

-447 VDYNDPENKEWSAMQ
+447 VDYDDPENKKWSAMQ

-686 KKERQHSSFI
+686 KKERQHSSLV

-778 ANIVEI
+778 ANMIEI

-848 FDVPMFSLSSTQTA
+848 FDIPMFSLSSTQTA

-870 KLYWSDPSTNITS
+870 KLYWSDPSTDITS
-883 IDDFSKTYTASFGYQ
+883 IDDFSKTYTASFGYK

-909 KEVLAIEPVGSFGV
+909 KEVLAIEPVGYFKV
-923 HKDLD
+923 HEDLD
-928 KVIFRVDGYSCS
+928 KVVFRVDGYSWS
-940 NDESFKYN
+940 NDEPFEHN
-948 PSSEYRMNSVYIA
+948 PNSEYSMRNVYISE
-961 KDTSFYVN
+961 DTSFYVD
-969 VTPKQYYVSFSY
+969 VTPKQYYVTFSY
-981 YDVDAKQWKAEVRAC
+981 YDIDAKQWKAEVRAC

-1015 WGGRDYVTGDRLSEL
+1015 WEGHDYTNGNNLDEITSLD
-1030 TALSYGTSWNS
+1030 YGTN
-1041 TWNPSASQ
+1041 WNPSRYASDSR
-1049 YYELNDTIERLG
+1049 YYSLTNRG
-1061 LTSFDKSPD
+1061 LVTSGKSAD
-1070 EVLATYDASYYKNKW
+1070 EVLATYDASTYKNEW
-1085 DYAWNAVP
+1085 RYEWNAV
-1093 FINYRNPK
+1093 
-1101 DGFVQVYHA
+1101 GFLDHTFAYHAPENGFAQVYRA
-1110 NYRDCNV
+1110 NYRDCNI

-1134 VDVKSLTRAFE
+1134 EDVKSQTRAFK

-1172 DGIND
+1172 DGVND
-1177 YELDADGKAILP
+1177 YELDDEGKAILP
-1189 EATEDGMILR
+1189 VATEDGMILR
-1199 GIYEIPEITLHFQT
+1199 GVYEIPEITLHFQT

-1251 SGETEDVFTQ
+1251 SGATEDVFTQ
-1261 TIAASSDFSKFRYWE
+1261 TIAASSNFSKFRYWE
-1276 YHPVSIN
+1276 YRPVSIDE
-1283 AWIRADKA
+1283 WKKADEA

-1306 FMTYYKID
+1306 FEVYYKIE
-1314 FLPGEMGQF
+1314 FLPGEVGQF

-1335 EQLTHR
+1335 TQLTHR
-1341 VLPGDTVI
+1341 VLAGNLVT
-1349 PHELIDNAYPTED
+1349 PHELMIDLAYPTED
-1362 GETLQ
+1362 GETLRL
-1367 WLEGW
+1367 LEGW

-1449 PYLPLETYIKNLYET
+1449 PYLPLETYIKTLYET

-1539 FTKTLDNGTYNIAD
+1539 FTKKLDNGTYNIAD
-1553 YTCWANTSPN
+1553 YTCWANTRPN
-1563 RDCPDLYSYY
+1563 RDSSDLSSDY
-1573 TVDYWTDEDGNRLE
+1573 TIDYWTDEDGNRLE
-1587 NDQFTVDKQSK
+1587 NDQFTVDKQNK
-1598 TLTAHWVCNMQIR
+1598 TLTAHWICNMQIR

-1630 TNTSNMLLAE
+1630 MNTSNMLLAE

-1679 LEEEFELSDEER
+1679 LEEEFTLSDEEQ

-1704 AVVLHTDKNF
+1704 AVILHADKNF
-1714 QNATGNA
+1714 QNGTGNA

-1726 DFNESNQV
+1726 DFNENNQV
-1734 LLDFGTYPISG
+1734 LLAFGTYPISG

-1751 LDGICTYQTVG
+1751 LGGIFTYQTVG

-1792 AVTEISECTFY
+1792 AVTEISECTFD
-1803 FDANGGTFSDGGTRY
+1803 FDANGGTFSDGGTQY

-1825 ENQVDDWAIPE
+1825 ESQVDDWAIPE
-1836 RENTAYETYVF
+1836 RENTAYETYDF
-1847 AGWKVVTNDDDYQ
+1847 AGWKVVTNDDYQ

-1872 DDSCCSVY
+1872 DNSCCSVY

-1900 HWLVCLNESCTGID
+1900 HWLVCLNEGCTGID
-1914 AEKTAHTWD
+1914 AEKTTHTWD

-1986 GDLADGA
+1986 GDLSDGA
-1993 FITWTPIGASYTTPY
+1993 FITWTPIGSSHTTPY

-2018 INGLYFCQDRTQPLQ
+2018 INGLYSCQDRTQPLQ
-2033 GKLYF
+2033 GKLYL
-2038 GLFGMLENA
+2038 GLFGLLENA
-2047 TVENVMVAD
+2047 TVENVTVAD
-2056 SYFNAGADYSS
+2056 SYFNAGADYSY

-2097 TAEAHSSEIVNCSSV
+2097 TAEAHGSEIVNCSSV
-2112 GTIDSFTK
+2112 GTIDSFTR
-2120 AGGITAFAMEST
+2120 AGGIASIAMEST

-2145 LQGSVIPIADCET
+2145 LQGRAIPIAACET

-2165 KNQFPGQTKLLSG
+2165 KNQFPGQTELLSG

-2204 WGQEIGVDQYPK
+2204 WGQEIGVDPYPK

-2222 YRSGNKYFNEQVTTT
+2222 YHSGNKYFNEQVTTT
-2237 TTTTTTI
+2237 TTTMI

-2264 TSATKQTTTTTKLT
+2264 TSTTKQTTTTTKLT
-2278 TKPMTTTFATKQT
+2278 TKPMTTTSATKQTTTTTKLTTNPVTTTSATKQTITTTKLTTKPMTTTSATEQT

-2306 TTEQTTT
+2306 
-2313 TTKLTTKPMTTTFA
+2313 A
-2327 TKQTTATTKLTTKP
+2327 
-2341 MTTTSTTEQT
+2341 
-2351 TTTTKLTTTKPVT
+2351 
-2364 TTSTTKQTTATT
+2364 TKQTTATT

-2384 TTSTIK
+2384 TTST
-2390 QTTTTTKLTTKPV
+2390 
-2403 ATTSASEQMTTT
+2403 
-2415 TKLTTKPMTTTS
+2415 
-2427 ITEQTTTMTKL
+2427 TEQTTATTKL

-2452 TATTKLTTKPMTT
+2452 TA
-2465 TSTTEQTTTTTKL
+2465 TTKL

-2500 AKPTT
+2500 AKSTT
-2505 TSTSTIN
+2505 TSTSIIN
-2512 SMTTTVTA
+2512 SMTTIVTA

-2559 TTTVPATTTTTEA
+2559 TTTVPATTTTTE
-2572 TTTST
+2572 
-2577 TESTTTTITIPTT
+2577 
-2590 TTTTTTTEKT
+2590 K
-2600 TTSTTESTTT
+2600 
-2610 TITIPT
+2610 
-2616 TTTTIEETTTSTTES
+2616 
-2631 TTTTTTIPTTTT
+2631 
-2643 TIEETTISTTESTTT
+2643 
-2658 ITTVPTTTT
+2658 
-2667 TIEAT
+2667 T

-2684 TVPTTTTTTEETT
+2684 TVP
-2697 TSTTESTTTT
+2697 
-2707 TITIPTTTTTTEATT
+2707 A
-2722 TSTTEW
+2722 
-2728 TTTITTVP
+2728 
-2736 TTTTTTEETTT
+2736 TTTTTEETTT

-2757 TVPTTTTTT
+2757 TVPATTTTT
-2766 EETTTSTTEST
+2766 EE
-2777 TTTTTIP
+2777 
-2784 TTTTTT
+2784 
-2790 EATTTSTTEWT
+2790 TTTSTTEWT

-2814 EVTTTSTTEWTTTTT
+2814 EKTTTSTTEWTTTTT
-2829 TVPTTTTTSETT
+2829 TVPTTTITTEKTTTSTTESTTIATTIPTTTTTTEATTTSTTESTTTTTTELTTTETTTTTFPTTTSETT

-2893 EPIFG
+2893 EVIFG
-2898 ETPEENEAIFALADV
+2898 ETPEENEVIFALADV
-2913 DQDGMITVQ
+2913 DQDVMITVQ

-2931 AQKASGMQ
+2931 AQKACGMQ
-2939 PTWEEL
+2939 PTWKEL
-2945 TGISALF
+2945 IGVSVRS

>member
-142 KITDENWMDYLEIES
+142 KITDENWMDYLEIDS

-265 NGYDEWVAAGKNP
+265 NGYNEWVAAGKNP

-283 LYDDTTLFV
+283 LYDDDTLFV

-301 LVKESDKGTLSGKD
+301 LAKESDKGTLSGKD
-315 WYFVTVEDADLADI
+315 WYFVTVENADLADI
-329 IDDVDVYMEEHVEAE
+329 IDDVDVYMEENVEAE

-361 IDQLEDLLT
+361 INQLEDLLT
-370 CAILDDETFQNLSDE
+370 CAILDDQTFQNLSDE
-385 KSNDNV
+385 KPNDNV

-414 MGETVSI
+414 MGETVRI

-447 VDYNDPENKEWSAMQ
+447 VDYDDPENKKWSAMQ

-686 KKERQHSSFI
+686 KKERQHSSFV

-848 FDVPMFSLSSTQTA
+848 FDIPMFSLSSTQTA

-870 KLYWSDPSTNITS
+870 KLYWSDPSTDITS
-883 IDDFSKTYTASFGYQ
+883 IDDFSKTYTASFGYK

-909 KEVLAIEPVGSFGV
+909 KEVLAIEPVGYFKV
-923 HKDLD
+923 HEDLD
-928 KVIFRVDGYSCS
+928 KVVFRVDGYSWS
-940 NDESFKYN
+940 NDEPFEHN
-948 PSSEYRMNSVYIA
+948 PNSEYSMRNVYISE
-961 KDTSFYVN
+961 DTSFYVD
-969 VTPKQYYVSFSY
+969 VTPKQYYVTFSY
-981 YDVDAKQWKAEVRAC
+981 YDIDAKQWKAEVRAC

-1015 WGGRDYVTGDRLSEL
+1015 WEGHDYTNGNNLDEITSLD
-1030 TALSYGTSWNS
+1030 YGTN
-1041 TWNPSASQ
+1041 WNPSRYASDSR
-1049 YYELNDTIERLG
+1049 YYSLTNRG
-1061 LTSFDKSPD
+1061 LVTSGKSAD
-1070 EVLATYDASYYKNKW
+1070 EVLATYDASTYKNEW
-1085 DYAWNAVP
+1085 RYEWNAV
-1093 FINYRNPK
+1093 
-1101 DGFVQVYHA
+1101 GFLDHTFAYHAPENGFAQVYRA
-1110 NYRDCNV
+1110 NYRDCNI

-1134 VDVKSLTRAFE
+1134 EDVKSQTRAFK

-1172 DGIND
+1172 DGVND
-1177 YELDADGKAILP
+1177 YELDDEGKAILP
-1189 EATEDGMILR
+1189 VATEDGMILR
-1199 GIYEIPEITLHFQT
+1199 GVYEIPEITLHFQT

-1251 SGETEDVFTQ
+1251 SGATEDVFTQ
-1261 TIAASSDFSKFRYWE
+1261 TIAASSNFSKFRYWE
-1276 YHPVSIN
+1276 YRPVSIDE
-1283 AWIRADKA
+1283 WKKADEA

-1306 FMTYYKID
+1306 FEVYYKIE
-1314 FLPGEMGQF
+1314 FLPGEVGQF

-1335 EQLTHR
+1335 TQLTHR
-1341 VLPGDTVI
+1341 VLAGNLVT
-1349 PHELIDNAYPTED
+1349 PHELMIDLAYPTED
-1362 GETLQ
+1362 GETLRL
-1367 WLEGW
+1367 LEGW

-1384 TSLFTAEKNLTL
+1384 RSLFTAEKSLTL

-1539 FTKTLDNGTYNIAD
+1539 FTKKLDNGTYNIAD
-1553 YTCWANTSPN
+1553 YTCWANTRPN
-1563 RDCPDLYSYY
+1563 RDSLDLSSDY
-1573 TVDYWTDEDGNRLE
+1573 TIDYWTDEDGNRLE
-1587 NDQFTVDKQSK
+1587 NDQFTVDKQNK
-1598 TLTAHWVCNMQIR
+1598 TLTAHWICNMQIR

-1630 TNTSNMLLAE
+1630 MNTSNMLLAE

-1679 LEEEFELSDEER
+1679 LEEEFTLSDEEQ

-1704 AVVLHTDKNF
+1704 AVILHADKNF
-1714 QNATGNA
+1714 QNGTGNA

-1726 DFNESNQV
+1726 DFNENNQV
-1734 LLDFGTYPISG
+1734 LLAFGTYPISG

-1751 LDGICTYQTVG
+1751 LGGIFTYQTVG

-1792 AVTEISECTFY
+1792 AVTEISECTFD
-1803 FDANGGTFSDGGTRY
+1803 FDANGGTFSDGGTQY

-1825 ENQVDDWAIPE
+1825 ESQVDDWAIPE
-1836 RENTAYETYVF
+1836 RENTAYETYDF
-1847 AGWKVVTNDDDYQ
+1847 AGWKVVTNDDYQ

-1872 DDSCCSVY
+1872 DNSCCSVY

-1900 HWLVCLNESCTGID
+1900 HWLVCLNEGCTGID
-1914 AEKTAHTWD
+1914 AEKTTHTWD

-1986 GDLADGA
+1986 GDLSDGA
-1993 FITWTPIGASYTTPY
+1993 FITWTPIGSSHTTPY

-2018 INGLYFCQDRTQPLQ
+2018 INGLYSCQDRTQPLQ
-2033 GKLYF
+2033 GKLYL
-2038 GLFGMLENA
+2038 GLFGLLENA
-2047 TVENVMVAD
+2047 TVENVTVAD
-2056 SYFNAGADYSS
+2056 SYFNAGADYSY

-2097 TAEAHSSEIVNCSSV
+2097 TAEAHGSEIVNCSSV
-2112 GTIDSFTK
+2112 GTIDSFTR
-2120 AGGITAFAMEST
+2120 AGGIASIAMEST

-2145 LQGSVIPIADCET
+2145 LQGRAIPIAACET
-2158 ISNCYYD
+2158 ISNCYYG
-2165 KNQFPGQTKLLSG
+2165 KNQFPGQTELLSG

-2204 WGQEIGVDQYPK
+2204 WGQEIGVDPYPK

-2222 YRSGNKYFNEQVTTT
+2222 YHSGNKYFNEQVTTT
-2237 TTTTTTI
+2237 TTTMI

-2253 TKLTTTKPMTT
+2253 TKLTTTKPMTTTSTTKQTTTTTKLTTKPMTTTSTIKQTTTTTKLTTKPMTTTSATKQTITTTKLTTKPMTT

-2278 TKPMTTTFATKQT
+2278 TKPMTTTSATKQTTTTTKLTTNPVTTTSATKQTITTTKLTTKPMTTTSATEQT

-2306 TTEQTTT
+2306 
-2313 TTKLTTKPMTTTFA
+2313 A
-2327 TKQTTATTKLTTKP
+2327 
-2341 MTTTSTTEQT
+2341 
-2351 TTTTKLTTTKPVT
+2351 
-2364 TTSTTKQTTATT
+2364 TKQTTATT

-2384 TTSTIK
+2384 TTST
-2390 QTTTTTKLTTKPV
+2390 
-2403 ATTSASEQMTTT
+2403 
-2415 TKLTTKPMTTTS
+2415 
-2427 ITEQTTTMTKL
+2427 TEQTTATTKL

-2452 TATTKLTTKPMTT
+2452 TA
-2465 TSTTEQTTTTTKL
+2465 TTKL

-2500 AKPTT
+2500 AKSTT
-2505 TSTSTIN
+2505 TSTSIIN
-2512 SMTTTVTA
+2512 SMTTIVTA

-2559 TTTVPATTTTTEA
+2559 TTTVPATTTTTE
-2572 TTTST
+2572 
-2577 TESTTTTITIPTT
+2577 
-2590 TTTTTTTEKT
+2590 KT
-2600 TTSTTESTTT
+2600 TTSTTESTT
-2610 TITIPT
+2610 I
-2616 TTTTIEETTTSTTES
+2616 
-2631 TTTTTTIPTTTT
+2631 
-2643 TIEETTISTTESTTT
+2643 
-2658 ITTVPTTTT
+2658 
-2667 TIEAT
+2667 AT
-2672 TTSTTESTTTIT
+2672 
-2684 TVPTTTTTTEETT
+2684 
-2697 TSTTESTTTT
+2697 
-2707 TITIPTTTTTTEATT
+2707 TIPTTTTTTEATT
-2722 TSTTEW
+2722 TSTTES
-2728 TTTITTVP
+2728 
-2736 TTTTTTEETTT
+2736 TTTT
-2747 STTESTTTIT
+2747 T

-2777 TTTTTIP
+2777 TTTTTELTTTE
-2784 TTTTTT
+2784 TTTTTF
-2790 EATTTSTTEWT
+2790 
-2801 TTTTTVPTTTTTT
+2801 P
-2814 EVTTTSTTEWTTTTT
+2814 
-2829 TVPTTTTTSETT
+2829 TTTSETT

-2893 EPIFG
+2893 EVIFG
-2898 ETPEENEAIFALADV
+2898 ETPEENEVIFALADV
-2913 DQDGMITVQ
+2913 DQDVMITVQ

-2931 AQKASGMQ
+2931 AQKACGMQ
-2939 PTWEEL
+2939 PTWKEL
-2945 TGISALF
+2945 IGVSVRS